1 MAAGN
6 DTVNIKVK
14 YIPDTSALKN
24 IKEIRMPEIKVG
36 GKDAGK
42 GVFDSYN
49 NAIRDLNRELSKGT
63 DASAIT
69 KAFKTV
75 GEETTKVKTQ
85 INSMKE
91 AINQSFQSPSNQ
103 SLIKDYQNLE
113 KQLKKLDTESQKR
126 RKKSAELSSF
136 KSQNNMSTPQARKE
150 ISKTEAL
157 VTAGEKL
164 TKQDQERLEIAKQ
177 IIAKEEELAKLR
189 TQEEIRN
196 AQKDI
201 KNQMSDSKYDSMIS
215 STEANRI
222 LGQYNDILSRVGI
235 NLNGVTGESKKF
247 SSSLDEQVNQ
257 VKAAKKEVV
266 KFGDIVSGTFLG
278 TSLSNLFQT
287 GLSRGIEFFKDYD
300 ETLTR
305 TMMVTGQTREEV
317 NSLTSSYNK
326 LANQLSSTTKDVA
339 AAQLVFYQQGL
350 GTSEA
355 LKMTEASIAVSK
367 TGGIGAAEAADRLTA
382 AVRGYQL
389 SANEAMDIADKMSAL
404 DAAAASSVDELTVA
418 MQKSASQA
426 RMAGLDLDYYMAYL
440 STMQE
445 VTREAPENIG
455 TAMKSITSRL
465 QEIKD
470 IGKIEEDGTTFSN
483 VAKALTS
490 IGIAATDSSGQLRTL
505 QDIMNELG
513 PMWNTL
519 DRNHKAYIA
528 TVLAGNR
535 QQSRFIALMDN
546 YDRAMELVDVS
557 QNASGESAKQLRAYN
572 QGLEASFTRLSNAW
586 QQFATNIADSSMI
599 KRIIDMFSSF
609 IELLNKIPKGI
620 TSTVV
625 PLLALTKVFTT
636 LSKAGNLFK
645 GFKTWSLEKLGLKD
659 LSSDLNGLGKSFQ
672 DVGNKANSV
681 WSHIKNSIDGLGNYT
696 KAINETSQAL
706 EDNTSASQSNELA
719 QENLT
724 RSKQSDDL
732 VEDQEIKEAGSNTGA
747 QIAMR
752 KAYEQATDA
761 VKTQLDIMSTNS
773 DGYIQEQERAIRET
787 EAQIKKNKAEEQKL
801 LEANEAERAR
811 RKSELQTLR
820 EGYERKVKNPDS
832 KKIGGEL
839 YEEATESLRRKGLLG
854 DVQQL
859 SLFGDDEVDKMIEE
873 EMERLAKEYGI
884 GYHELQEVLKD
895 ESDKIFNI
903 NNDAIEE
910 LRKSRK
916 NLTKEVSTLNKDLL
930 KYKSNLGKQKKSSIS
945 LDDPK
950 QVKKARDLSE
960 KRLDAFKNLD
970 SVSIGQ
976 VKDITTDKF
985 LTNIEKISA
994 VFSKINIGGGLVA
1007 GSLAQMGASFLGLD
1021 EDMSSALSTGIG
1033 LATTFSKFAP
1043 PWGAI
1048 IGASIGGV
1056 KLVFDKL
1063 WPSVEKTQEK
1073 LAQLQ
1078 QKQDEVGQQ
1087 MTDMRSSLDVYEKLS
1102 GKLDKTEEETQ
1113 QLKDSTE
1120 RLIELVPGAVAG
1132 YNQYGEA
1139 VLNTAKAYEELDKK
1153 QREASALSTKSLK
1166 EFDNLQKGA
1175 QKTEKTIKTIAD
1187 VVIYGASVLAAPI
1200 TSGLSLLAI
1209 PAQAVADVAWN
1220 AKISEEQIE
1229 ENKKVWDE
1237 NYSEILSNYQTKRD
1251 EFLLDVSETNKD
1263 TASKIV
1269 DSFIAS
1275 IIEAGREGRI
1285 SDASKALE
1293 STLED
1298 LGKVSWSVVEV
1309 TMERLTARNGIKEM
1323 NFGKARKFVEEELKD
1338 SLKAAGLDEV
1348 EIRGVITAVLNIEFN
1363 GAAEV
1368 EQLKKNIDTEI
1379 SNLRAS
1385 GGRQEK
1391 IDALSN
1397 FKGELD
1403 SLNQSE
1409 IELLKNAGMLDVAF
1423 AEVFENNGGVK
1434 KTLSSFKMQNGELNK
1449 QKAIISS
1456 INSMLNETSDKE
1468 KEIQDY
1474 EKKNKEE
1481 RKQFQET
1488 TREYIPK
1495 IMNFSDAENEKYVQ
1509 EKVDELEK
1517 RYKKL
1522 YDKGI
1527 TSDPL
1532 KGRPD
1537 YNANGFDLEK
1547 GYDTDGANGKF
1558 VSDYA
1563 FKKGFEAYVQYR
1575 KAQEENDKII
1585 NELTKDNTKFADSI
1599 KEMVSKIESY
1609 AVPTFDEL
1617 SSKIKEMKTSWDAFY
1632 GLADKLDSTDGILDA
1647 DGLIQL
1653 FDLLGS
1659 FEDAAFESQEQFNGW
1674 MHAIQAVNNG
1684 LSQQNGQLV
1693 INEEAMGGINDLIS
1707 YSTKLKANDMLMS
1720 IEQGR
1725 VELENQKSVLEA
1737 QKAAVDAEI
1746 IALKAMSDA
1755 EYKKAME
1762 KGEIQETLKTSY
1774 IDLLD
1779 KTNMA
1784 EIEAEDNKFSTLI
1797 TMTGNYY
1804 KQIAAMRTAY
1814 ANGEDIGDVS
1824 WIDIKGKY
1832 SKVYEKFVDESSNAM
1847 TSLISSNRQET
1858 IDSLQKYS
1866 DQLGASIS
1874 NLDQRINNEVKLKKT
1889 VAEFL
1894 ASDSA
1899 NLGKTFDDASKS
1911 ASDYNEKL
1919 ERTLTLLEKIEG
1931 LQHKI
1936 DENETFKDLY
1946 DGYSGEDYG
1955 RLLMSNLD
1963 LAQQQYEVYKDLFA
1977 MQQEM
1982 TNQAAGDLLDSPYGQ
1997 MFKIME
2003 NGDIG
2008 WADTSMYDKYK
2019 NMPADMKEDIDNLVE
2034 AFQKQRDALRDTEN
2048 DMSKYAQEVKKVREE
2063 LVQMQ
2068 IEIENELV
2076 DAIKNREKILHDA
2089 RVKALDDEIDMI
2101 EKAVEARKK
2110 AQEDDNS
2117 NKELYKAQEAL
2128 RRATLDS
2135 SGKNNAQLLQ
2145 LQQDLEDKQL
2155 EIAEK
2160 RFEDDMDDRKQWL
2173 QDTKDAETE
2182 TYDYRLEKMTWYWE
2196 QVQAIQEAGTEAMM
2210 ETLIHWNIE
2219 YAQTSEYQQ
2228 GEMER
2233 KWKETMDAMKAA
2245 TDMGA
2250 ELGKMTSDIV
2260 SVTQTVEAMDIKI
2273 QALPGSW
2280 QKATDAVNSYAA
2292 AASRVSNYKPSSSPI
2307 TIDTTDTTE
2316 TDNNNNDDT
2325 TSNDGTKMKKGDK
2338 IEFRPA
2344 SNRTAKVVVYDENGG
2359 SVGTYQNGWGDK
2371 NGKAGEIKTI
2381 RGVRMVY
2388 FSPAGGYIE
2397 TRHFQKQGTWGAS
2410 KRYYRSGGMVDYTGP
2425 AWVDGN
2431 KTHPEAFLSAYQTE
2445 QIGALAKSLDPSTVN
2460 NATTNSNVTFGSI
2473 NFNVASMSS
2482 AADGKKALDIFVQ
2495 GANDMMAKKGIGTRL
2510 NINMK

>member
-113 KQLKKLDTESQKR
+113 KQLKKLDAESQKR

-150 ISKTEAL
+150 ISKAEAL

-300 ETLTR
+300 EILTR

-389 SANEAMDIADKMSAL
+389 SANEAMGIADKMSAL

-625 PLLALTKVFTT
+625 PLLALTKVFAT

-645 GFKTWSLEKLGLKD
+645 GFKTWSIEKLGLKD
-659 LSSDLNGLGKSFQ
+659 TLKDIGALGNSFQ
-672 DVGNKANSV
+672 EVGKKANLAWSSV
-681 WSHIKNSIDGLGNYT
+681 KKFIDGFGNNKYIEETT
-696 KAINETSQAL
+696 KKTKDFTTAKEMSTAAQINSNSAQITEAGLNTDIALSAEGAANAYKTYNEELFKNATALAGNDIDQTNEIKQNLEKMTSDIAGIDKEI
-706 EDNTSASQSNELA
+706 EDVDKLMDEKVKQIDKKKRRNISEELVSASPNKRRSEAEKYL
-719 QENLT
+719 
-724 RSKQSDDL
+724 RSKSGADSTETIQDLLANNKKNTQKLTKDTQKDLLNFAIDNHDDIVKFLEEENKSAIKQMTEEFDDL
-732 VEDQEIKEAGSNTGA
+732 
-747 QIAMR
+747 
-752 KAYEQATDA
+752 
-761 VKTQLDIMSTNS
+761 S
-773 DGYIQEQERAIRET
+773 DRYG
-787 EAQIKKNKAEEQKL
+787 KL
-801 LEANEAERAR
+801 LETRQNKVSEFEQYSTSIESSPFYQKALSKYNLNQINQ
-811 RKSELQTLR
+811 KSTLSL
-820 EGYERKVKNPDS
+820 PDM
-832 KKIGGEL
+832 K
-839 YEEATESLRRKGLLG
+839 TVLG
-854 DVQQL
+854 D
-859 SLFGDDEVDKMIEE
+859 
-873 EMERLAKEYGI
+873 
-884 GYHELQEVLKD
+884 
-895 ESDKIFNI
+895 
-903 NNDAIEE
+903 
-910 LRKSRK
+910 K
-916 NLTKEVSTLNKDLL
+916 NL
-930 KYKSNLGKQKKSSIS
+930 G
-945 LDDPK
+945 
-950 QVKKARDLSE
+950 
-960 KRLDAFKNLD
+960 
-970 SVSIGQ
+970 
-976 VKDITTDKF
+976 
-985 LTNIEKISA
+985 NIEKFTA
-994 VFSKINIGGGLVA
+994 FTNKLNIGVGLVA
-1007 GSLAQMGASFLGLD
+1007 GSLTKMGASFLGLED
-1021 EDMSSALSTGIG
+1021 DMSSALSTSVG
-1033 LATTFSKFAP
+1033 LATSFAKFAP

-1048 IGASIGGV
+1048 IGASIGAV
-1056 KLVFDKL
+1056 KFVFDKL
-1063 WPSVEKTQEK
+1063 WPSVETTQKK
-1073 LAQLQ
+1073 LTELQ
-1078 QKQDEVGQQ
+1078 QEMDEFSQKKN
-1087 MTDMRSSLDVYEKLS
+1087 SIESNLAVYEELS
-1102 GKLDKTEEETQ
+1102 TKLDKTDEETQ
-1113 QLKDSTE
+1113 KLKDSTE
-1120 RLIELVPGAVAG
+1120 ELVKLVPGAVIG

-1139 VLNTAKAYEELDKK
+1139 ILNTAAAYEELDKK
-1153 QREASALSTKSLK
+1153 QREMSANADKQLDQ
-1166 EFDNLQKGA
+1166 FNNLQKGA
-1175 QKTEKTIKTIAD
+1175 QKTERTLNVIWKVIGIIATGAATIFGSPVA
-1187 VVIYGASVLAAPI
+1187 GAAVGAGFFGTSLAWD
-1200 TSGLSLLAI
+1200 S
-1209 PAQAVADVAWN
+1209 
-1220 AKISEEQIE
+1220 KISKEQIE

-1237 NYSEILSNYQTKRD
+1237 NYSEILKAYQIKRD
-1251 EFLLDVSETNKD
+1251 DFIQEIQDVNKD
-1263 TASKIV
+1263 TASQVADTMI
-1269 DSFIAS
+1269 SGLM
-1275 IIEAGREGRI
+1275 EAGRSGYV
-1285 SDASKALE
+1285 SDATKEINNLIEQFKKIDWNEIDSAKTHLE
-1293 STLED
+1293 TSLQYDEKTF
-1298 LGKVSWSVVEV
+1298 GA
-1309 TMERLTARNGIKEM
+1309 AREQIDKEI
-1323 NFGKARKFVEEELKD
+1323 RQELKD
-1338 SLKAAGLDEV
+1338 SGLEDI
-1348 EIRGVITAVLNIEFN
+1348 EIDTIITAVLNISYK
-1363 GAAEV
+1363 GAAQAESI
-1368 EQLKKNIDTEI
+1368 KK
-1379 SNLRAS
+1379 
-1385 GGRQEK
+1385 Q
-1391 IDALSN
+1391 IDAQIKDLEKDGLTDEEAVKKKQLEDMKAGIDN
-1397 FKGELD
+1397 LT
-1403 SLNQSE
+1403 QSE
-1409 IELLKNAGMLDVAF
+1409 LELLSSSGLLKTEFSSLFSSAGGIDKIL
-1423 AEVFENNGGVK
+1423 EKYKEE
-1434 KTLSSFKMQNGELNK
+1434 NGELNK
-1449 QKAIISS
+1449 NKAIVGTINDLLGEKAELLEK
-1456 INSMLNETSDKE
+1456 INSLNGKDANAQQAYNDKLR
-1468 KEIQDY
+1468 KLAKQDVNKMSFNSEDERSEY
-1474 EKKNKEE
+1474 EEE
-1481 RKQFQET
+1481 RYQYYKS
-1488 TREYIPK
+1488 
-1495 IMNFSDAENEKYVQ
+1495 MAEEDPTNLNRFNRKRNTYPLT
-1509 EKVDELEK
+1509 LE
-1517 RYKKL
+1517 
-1522 YDKGI
+1522 
-1527 TSDPL
+1527 
-1532 KGRPD
+1532 
-1537 YNANGFDLEK
+1537 EK
-1547 GYDTDGANGKF
+1547 GKIE
-1558 VSDYA
+1558 
-1563 FKKGFEAYVQYR
+1563 EAR
-1575 KAQEENDKII
+1575 KAFAEYNSTVQQN
-1585 NELTKDNTKFADSI
+1585 KD
-1599 KEMVSKIESY
+1599 
-1609 AVPTFDEL
+1609 
-1617 SSKIKEMKTSWDAFY
+1617 KIKELETETKSYSDT
-1632 GLADKLDSTDGILDA
+1632 LNKLIPLIETAKEPTFGEMSSAISEIQSTFENIVSLMDSLHDSNNLFSFGDVGDLFSILDT
-1647 DGLIQL
+1647 
-1653 FDLLGS
+1653 FEKTVDLTNSASLSAQNYYDALGKI
-1659 FEDAAFESQEQFNGW
+1659 NN
-1674 MHAIQAVNNG
+1674 AV
-1684 LSQQNGQLV
+1684 QYQNGQLV
-1693 INEEAMGGINDLIS
+1693 AQEGLEEGLYQLAIASAVAKAEEFAIQLEQTEQELEYQNVILEAEKTAINAALEELQSKKENVDVAGTLNDVELKLEKNLAEASVKTEEAKLNARLSAASQFAAQYAKIMREAENGTYEGGTSKVEVDLKNLRDQLS
-1707 YSTKLKANDMLMS
+1707 QS
-1720 IEQGR
+1720 I
-1725 VELENQKSVLEA
+1725 KDSVLSD
-1737 QKAAVDAEI
+1737 VDM
-1746 IALKAMSDA
+1746 KDVDGS
-1755 EYKKAME
+1755 
-1762 KGEIQETLKTSY
+1762 IQRLQNRLNSLDDQINKNNDRIKTT
-1774 IDLLD
+1774 IDLKKKVSDYLKD
-1779 KTNMA
+1779 PHA
-1784 EIEAEDNKFSTLI
+1784 F
-1797 TMTGNYY
+1797 GN
-1804 KQIAAMRTAY
+1804 
-1814 ANGEDIGDVS
+1814 
-1824 WIDIKGKY
+1824 
-1832 SKVYEKFVDESSNAM
+1832 NAQVEGM
-1847 TSLISSNRQET
+1847 
-1858 IDSLQKYS
+1858 
-1866 DQLGASIS
+1866 
-1874 NLDQRINNEVKLKKT
+1874 KK
-1889 VAEFL
+1889 
-1894 ASDSA
+1894 ASDSQ
-1899 NLGKTFDDASKS
+1899 K
-1911 ASDYNEKL
+1911 DYNEKL

-1946 DGYSGEDYG
+1946 KDYSGEDYG
-1955 RLLMSNLD
+1955 RLMMTNLD
-1963 LAQQQYEVYKDLFA
+1963 LAQQQYDVYKDLFK

-1997 MFKIME
+1997 MFKIQE

-2008 WADTSMYDKYK
+2008 WADLTMYDKYK
-2019 NMPADMKEDIDNLVE
+2019 SMPADMKEDIDNLVE

-2048 DMSKYAQEVKKVREE
+2048 NMSKYAQEVKKVREE

-2173 QDTKDAETE
+2173 QDTKDAESE

-2196 QVQAIQEAGTEAMM
+2196 QVQAIQEEGTQAMM
-2210 ETLIHWNIE
+2210 ETLIHWNEE
-2219 YAQTSEYQQ
+2219 YRQQ
-2228 GEMER
+2228 SALQQSEMER
-2233 KWKETMDAMKAA
+2233 EWKETMDAMKAA

-2250 ELGKMTSDIV
+2250 ELGKLTSDIV

-2280 QKATDAVNSYAA
+2280 QKATEAANSYAR
-2292 AASRVSNYKPSSSPI
+2292 AASAAWSAGNYYNNLKNTKEDPKPKYDKKDKVTKPNASKEVWGPSDVGRRYIVGDIHAKTYEEKRGQLTEFKGYTNRGSQLPKTV
-2307 TIDTTDTTE
+2307 TIKD
-2316 TDNNNNDDT
+2316 
-2325 TSNDGTKMKKGDK
+2325 KKK
-2338 IEFRPA
+2338 F
-2344 SNRTAKVVVYDENGG
+2344 
-2359 SVGTYQNGWGDK
+2359 
-2371 NGKAGEIKTI
+2371 NGKEYVK
-2381 RGVRMVY
+2381 VRNTVGKDVWMLPSNLVGCAY
-2388 FSPAGGYIE
+2388 ESGGY
-2397 TRHFQKQGTWGAS
+2397 
-2410 KRYYRSGGMVDYTGP
+2410 VDYTGP

-2482 AADGKKALDIFVQ
+2482 AADGKKALDVFVQ
-2495 GANDMMAKKGIGTRL
+2495 GANDMMAKKGIGTKL

>member
-24 IKEIRMPEIKVG
+24 IKEIRMPEIKIG

-75 GEETTKVKTQ
+75 GEETQKVRTQ

-103 SLIKDYQNLE
+103 SLIKDYQGLE
-113 KQLKKLDTESQKR
+113 KQLKKLDAESQKR

-150 ISKTEAL
+150 ISKAEAL

-164 TKQDQERLEIAKQ
+164 TKQDQERLEIARQ
-177 IIAKEEELAKLR
+177 IVAKEEELAKLR

-300 ETLTR
+300 EILTR

-389 SANEAMDIADKMSAL
+389 SANEAMGIADKMSAL

-599 KRIIDMFSSF
+599 KRIIDMFSSLV
-609 IELLNKIPKGI
+609 ELLNKIPKGI

-636 LSKAGNLFK
+636 LGKAGNLFK
-645 GFKTWSLEKLGLKD
+645 GFKTWSIEKLGLKD
-659 LSSDLNGLGKSFQ
+659 ISNDIGLLGNSFQ
-672 DVGNKANSV
+672 DVSKKANSA
-681 WSHIKNSIDGLGNYT
+681 WNSIKKFIDGFGNT
-696 KAINETSQAL
+696 KYVKDMNQAIEENSEATDANRLKRLESESSKVSEQKSSTLLSSTENALTNSYNLLTESIKRNEEAL
-706 EDNTSASQSNELA
+706 QSNDDEILLEQNDAYKVAKSNLSWATANENQIKKQINDVQENFRLNKMRKLDEEKSLATSSKHGNSLIKQYLESTGMDTKGLRVSQQMFDDNYEDAKKWLRKKTNKEISELAEQAQADAMRLVEEAEDAKKRTAEIRKELA
-719 QENLT
+719 QIRKDSGYSYNKE
-724 RSKQSDDL
+724 DL
-732 VEDQEIKEAGSNTGA
+732 PQ
-747 QIAMR
+747 
-752 KAYEQATDA
+752 
-761 VKTQLDIMSTNS
+761 
-773 DGYIQEQERAIRET
+773 
-787 EAQIKKNKAEEQKL
+787 KKNSTKFFDTFKEKETF
-801 LEANEAERAR
+801 
-811 RKSELQTLR
+811 S
-820 EGYERKVKNPDS
+820 
-832 KKIGGEL
+832 
-839 YEEATESLRRKGLLG
+839 LG
-854 DVQQL
+854 DVGK
-859 SLFGDDEVDKMIEE
+859 LFREDKN
-873 EMERLAKEYGI
+873 I
-884 GYHELQEVLKD
+884 GNFD
-895 ESDKIFNI
+895 
-903 NNDAIEE
+903 
-910 LRKSRK
+910 
-916 NLTKEVSTLNKDLL
+916 
-930 KYKSNLGKQKKSSIS
+930 
-945 LDDPK
+945 
-950 QVKKARDLSE
+950 
-960 KRLDAFKNLD
+960 
-970 SVSIGQ
+970 
-976 VKDITTDKF
+976 
-985 LTNIEKISA
+985 KISA
-994 VFSKINIGGGLVA
+994 LFNKISISSGLVA
-1007 GSLAQMGASFLGLD
+1007 GSLTQMGASFLGLD
-1021 EDMSSALSTGIG
+1021 DDMSSALSTGIG

-1048 IGASIGGV
+1048 IGASIGAV
-1056 KLVFDKL
+1056 KFVFDKL
-1063 WPSVEKTQEK
+1063 WPSVETTQKK
-1073 LAQLQ
+1073 LTELQ
-1078 QKQDEVGQQ
+1078 QKMDEFSQKKN
-1087 MTDMRSSLDVYEKLS
+1087 SIESNLAVYEELS
-1102 GKLDKTEEETQ
+1102 TKLDKTDEETQ
-1113 QLKDSTE
+1113 KLKDSTE
-1120 RLIELVPGAVAG
+1120 ELVKLVPGAIIG

-1139 VLNTAKAYEELDKK
+1139 ILNTAAAYEELDKK
-1153 QREASALSTKSLK
+1153 QREMSANADKQLDQ
-1166 EFDNLQKGA
+1166 FNNLQKGA
-1175 QKTEKTIKTIAD
+1175 QKTERTLNVIWKVIGVIATGAATIFGSPVA
-1187 VVIYGASVLAAPI
+1187 GAAVGAGFFGTSLAWD
-1200 TSGLSLLAI
+1200 S
-1209 PAQAVADVAWN
+1209 
-1220 AKISEEQIE
+1220 KISKEQIE

-1237 NYSEILSNYQTKRD
+1237 NYSEILKAYQIKRD
-1251 EFLLDVSETNKD
+1251 DFIQEIQDVNKD
-1263 TASKIV
+1263 TASQVADTMI
-1269 DSFIAS
+1269 SGLM
-1275 IIEAGREGRI
+1275 EAGRSGYV
-1285 SDASKALE
+1285 SDATKEINNLIEQFKKIDWNEIDSAKTHLE
-1293 STLED
+1293 TSLQYDEKTF
-1298 LGKVSWSVVEV
+1298 GA
-1309 TMERLTARNGIKEM
+1309 AREQIDKEI
-1323 NFGKARKFVEEELKD
+1323 RQELKD
-1338 SLKAAGLDEV
+1338 SGLEDI
-1348 EIRGVITAVLNIEFN
+1348 EIDTIITAVLNISYK
-1363 GAAEV
+1363 GAAQAESI
-1368 EQLKKNIDTEI
+1368 KK
-1379 SNLRAS
+1379 
-1385 GGRQEK
+1385 Q
-1391 IDALSN
+1391 IDAQIKDLEKDGLTDEEAVKKKQLEDMKAGIDN
-1397 FKGELD
+1397 LT
-1403 SLNQSE
+1403 QSE
-1409 IELLKNAGMLDVAF
+1409 LELLSSSGLLKTEFSSLFSSAGGIDKIL
-1423 AEVFENNGGVK
+1423 EKYKEE
-1434 KTLSSFKMQNGELNK
+1434 NGELNK
-1449 QKAIISS
+1449 NKAIVGTINDLLGEKAELLEK
-1456 INSMLNETSDKE
+1456 INSLNGKDTSAQQAYNDKLR
-1468 KEIQDY
+1468 KLAKQDVNKMSFNSEDERSEY
-1474 EKKNKEE
+1474 EEE
-1481 RKQFQET
+1481 RYQYYKS
-1488 TREYIPK
+1488 
-1495 IMNFSDAENEKYVQ
+1495 MAEEDPTNLDRFNRKRNTYPLT
-1509 EKVDELEK
+1509 LE
-1517 RYKKL
+1517 
-1522 YDKGI
+1522 
-1527 TSDPL
+1527 
-1532 KGRPD
+1532 
-1537 YNANGFDLEK
+1537 EK
-1547 GYDTDGANGKF
+1547 GKIE
-1558 VSDYA
+1558 
-1563 FKKGFEAYVQYR
+1563 EAR
-1575 KAQEENDKII
+1575 KAFAEYNSTVQQN
-1585 NELTKDNTKFADSI
+1585 KD
-1599 KEMVSKIESY
+1599 
-1609 AVPTFDEL
+1609 
-1617 SSKIKEMKTSWDAFY
+1617 KIKELETETKSYSDTLNELIPLIETAKEPTFGEMSSAISEIQSTFENIVS
-1632 GLADKLDSTDGILDA
+1632 LVDSLQDSNNLFSFGDVGDLFSILDT
-1647 DGLIQL
+1647 
-1653 FDLLGS
+1653 FEKTVDLTNSASLGAQNYY
-1659 FEDAAFESQEQFNGW
+1659 DALGKIND
-1674 MHAIQAVNNG
+1674 AV
-1684 LSQQNGQLV
+1684 QYQNGQLIAQEGLEEGLYQLAIASAVAKAEEFAIQLEQTEQELEYQNV
-1693 INEEAMGGINDLIS
+1693 ILEAEKTAINAALEELQSKKENVDVAGTLNDVELKLEKNLAEASVKTEEAKLNARLSAASQFAAQYAKIMREAENGTYEGGTSKVEVDLKNLRDQLS
-1707 YSTKLKANDMLMS
+1707 QS
-1720 IEQGR
+1720 I
-1725 VELENQKSVLEA
+1725 KDSVLSD
-1737 QKAAVDAEI
+1737 VDM
-1746 IALKAMSDA
+1746 KDVDGS
-1755 EYKKAME
+1755 
-1762 KGEIQETLKTSY
+1762 IQRLQNRLNSLDDQINKNNDRIKTT
-1774 IDLLD
+1774 IDLKKKVSDYLKD
-1779 KTNMA
+1779 PHA
-1784 EIEAEDNKFSTLI
+1784 F
-1797 TMTGNYY
+1797 GN
-1804 KQIAAMRTAY
+1804 
-1814 ANGEDIGDVS
+1814 
-1824 WIDIKGKY
+1824 
-1832 SKVYEKFVDESSNAM
+1832 NAQVEGM
-1847 TSLISSNRQET
+1847 
-1858 IDSLQKYS
+1858 
-1866 DQLGASIS
+1866 
-1874 NLDQRINNEVKLKKT
+1874 KK
-1889 VAEFL
+1889 
-1894 ASDSA
+1894 ASDSQ
-1899 NLGKTFDDASKS
+1899 K
-1911 ASDYNEKL
+1911 DYNEKL

-1946 DGYSGEDYG
+1946 KDYSGEDYG
-1955 RLLMSNLD
+1955 RLMMTNLD
-1963 LAQQQYEVYKDLFA
+1963 LAQQQYDVYKDLFK

-1997 MFKIME
+1997 MFKIQE

-2008 WADTSMYDKYK
+2008 WADLTMYDKYK
-2019 NMPADMKEDIDNLVE
+2019 SMPADMKEDIDNLVE

-2048 DMSKYAQEVKKVREE
+2048 NMSKYAQEVKKVREE

-2117 NKELYKAQEAL
+2117 SKELYKAQEAL

-2182 TYDYRLEKMTWYWE
+2182 TYEYRLEKMTWYWE

-2280 QKATDAVNSYAA
+2280 QKATEAANSYARA
-2292 AASRVSNYKPSSSPI
+2292 ANAAWSAGNYYNNLKNTKEDPKPKDDKKDKVTKPDASKEVWGPSDVGRRYIVGDIHAKTYEEKRGQLTEFKGYTNRGSQLPKTV
-2307 TIDTTDTTE
+2307 TIKD
-2316 TDNNNNDDT
+2316 
-2325 TSNDGTKMKKGDK
+2325 KKK
-2338 IEFRPA
+2338 F
-2344 SNRTAKVVVYDENGG
+2344 
-2359 SVGTYQNGWGDK
+2359 
-2371 NGKAGEIKTI
+2371 NGKEYVK
-2381 RGVRMVY
+2381 VRNTVGKDVWMLPSNLVGSAY
-2388 FSPAGGYIE
+2388 ASGGY
-2397 TRHFQKQGTWGAS
+2397 
-2410 KRYYRSGGMVDYTGP
+2410 VDYTGP

-2482 AADGKKALDIFVQ
+2482 VADGKKALDIFVQ
-2495 GANDMMAKKGIGTRL
+2495 GANDMMAKKGIGTKL

>member
-24 IKEIRMPEIKVG
+24 IKEIRVPEIKVG

-49 NAIRDLNRELSKGT
+49 NAIRNLNRELSKGT

-75 GEETTKVKTQ
+75 GEETQKVRTQ

-91 AINQSFQSPSNQ
+91 SINQSFQSPSNQ

-113 KQLKKLDTESQKR
+113 KQLRKLDTESQKR

-150 ISKTEAL
+150 ISKAEAL
-157 VTAGEKL
+157 VIAGEKL
-164 TKQDQERLEIAKQ
+164 TKQDQERLEIARQ
-177 IIAKEEELAKLR
+177 IVAKEEELAKLR

-215 STEANRI
+215 SAEANRI

-257 VKAAKKEVV
+257 VKEAKKEVV
-266 KFGDIVSGTFLG
+266 KFGDIISGTFLG

-317 NSLTSSYNK
+317 NGLTSSYNK

-367 TGGIGAAEAADRLTA
+367 TGGIDAAEAADRLTA

-470 IGKIEEDGTTFSN
+470 IGKIGEDGTTFSN

-505 QDIMNELG
+505 QDIMDELG
-513 PMWNTL
+513 PIWNTL
-519 DRNHKAYIA
+519 DRNHKAYVA

-546 YDRAMELVDVS
+546 YDRAMELVNVS

-599 KRIIDMFSSF
+599 KRIIDMFSSL

-645 GFKTWSLEKLGLKD
+645 GFKTWSIEKLGIKD
-659 LSSDLNGLGKSFQ
+659 ISNDMGSF
-672 DVGNKANSV
+672 N
-681 WSHIKNSIDGLGNYT
+681 
-696 KAINETSQAL
+696 KAINSSIGLMSKWGNSIKKALDGWGNNVYISDTTKKIEDFTTAEKAASAAQAMSDPTQQTEALLNTNIAASAESAKNAYIAYNEALTENAQAL
-706 EDNTSASQSNELA
+706 TKNDLA
-719 QENLT
+719 QTNEYVDNLQSMVDNINANIRLENK
-724 RSKQSDDL
+724 SYD
-732 VEDQEIKEAGSNTGA
+732 EITALE
-747 QIAMR
+747 
-752 KAYEQATDA
+752 
-761 VKTQLDIMSTNS
+761 
-773 DGYIQEQERAIRET
+773 
-787 EAQIKKNKAEEQKL
+787 KK
-801 LEANEAERAR
+801 
-811 RKSELQTLR
+811 
-820 EGYERKVKNPDS
+820 
-832 KKIGGEL
+832 
-839 YEEATESLRRKGLLG
+839 
-854 DVQQL
+854 
-859 SLFGDDEVDKMIEE
+859 VDK
-873 EMERLAKEYGI
+873 AKGRDFNK
-884 GYHELQEVLKD
+884 ELSSGSAGQRRTFAEQYLRSQTQDPDETMQDLLKRF
-895 ESDKIFNI
+895 STKG
-903 NNDAIEE
+903 
-910 LRKSRK
+910 KK
-916 NLTKEVSTLNKDLL
+916 LTGDTQKDLL
-930 KYKSNLGKQKKSSIS
+930 NFAIDNHGEIAKYLEEQNKATVAEMEKS
-945 LDDPK
+945 LDQLYEK
-950 QVKKARDLSE
+950 HSE
-960 KRLDAFKNLD
+960 IHSKTLQLQAEYNTYFDNIENSPEGQRAAAKVRLDKVLEKKNYSFGD
-970 SVSIGQ
+970 MKSVI
-976 VKDITTDKF
+976 TDKQ
-985 LTNIEKISA
+985 LTNIEKFTS
-994 VFSKINIGGGLVA
+994 FTSKLNIGSGLVT
-1007 GSLAQMGASFLGLD
+1007 GSLTKMGASLLRLD
-1021 EDMSSALSTGIG
+1021 DDMSSALSTSVG
-1033 LATTFSKFAP
+1033 LATIFGKFAP

-1048 IGASIGGV
+1048 IGASIGV
-1056 KLVFDKL
+1056 IKFTFDKL
-1063 WPSVEKTQEK
+1063 LPSIETTQKK
-1073 LAQLQ
+1073 LTELQ
-1078 QKQDEVGQQ
+1078 QEMDELSQKKD
-1087 MTDMRSSLDVYEKLS
+1087 TIKNSLKVYEELS
-1102 GKLDKTEEETQ
+1102 GKLNKTEEETQ
-1113 QLKDSTE
+1113 NLKDSTE
-1120 RLIELVPGAVAG
+1120 ELVKLIPGIVTG

-1139 VLNTAKAYEELDKK
+1139 VINTALAYDELDKK
-1153 QREASALSTKSLK
+1153 QKELSINADKQLT

-1175 QKTEKTIKTIAD
+1175 QKTAKTWNAINKIIGWTLTIGGTVLAPFTSGASLYGTAAGLAMVGGGAIAD
-1187 VVIYGASVLAAPI
+1187 E
-1200 TSGLSLLAI
+1200 
-1209 PAQAVADVAWN
+1209 
-1220 AKISEEQIE
+1220 KIDEKQLE
-1229 ENKKVWDE
+1229 ENRKVWDE
-1237 NYSEILSNYQTKRD
+1237 NYSEILSSYQTKRQEFIKDIAD
-1251 EFLLDVSETNKD
+1251 ENKD
-1263 TASKIV
+1263 TATKIV
-1269 DSFIAS
+1269 DSFITS
-1275 IIEAGREGRI
+1275 IMDAGRDGRI
-1285 SDASKALE
+1285 TDATDAINNL
-1293 STLED
+1293 
-1298 LGKVSWSVVEV
+1298 LGNFTNVSWSEIDNAMASLNEV
-1309 TMERLTARNGIKEM
+1309 SKYIKNMTFADAKELL
-1323 NFGKARKFVEEELKD
+1323 NKQLKQSLKD
-1338 SLKAAGLDEV
+1338 AGLTDVQIE
-1348 EIRGVITAVLNIEFN
+1348 GVITATLNVAWD

-1368 EQLKKNIDTEI
+1368 EALKKSIQTEI
-1379 SNLRAS
+1379 SNLRN
-1385 GGRQEK
+1385 GGGDQSK
-1391 IDALSN
+1391 IPYLEAFS
-1397 FKGELD
+1397 KELD
-1403 SLNQSE
+1403 DLTQE
-1409 IELLKNAGMLDVAF
+1409 ELTLLKNAGMLDTAF
-1423 AEVFENNGGVK
+1423 TDVFEKNGGVK
-1434 KTLSSFKMQNGELNK
+1434 NVISSFRNSNGELNK
-1449 QKAIISS
+1449 SRAIIST
-1456 INSMLNETSDKE
+1456 INTLLGEQEVQQKKISDYEAKNKQE
-1468 KEIQDY
+1468 KENYLKKLREVAESEAESFSFRNDD
-1474 EKKNKEE
+1474 EKNKWIED
-1481 RKQFQET
+1481 RYN
-1488 TREYIPK
+1488 RLASIDW
-1495 IMNFSDAENEKYVQ
+1495 NDEN
-1509 EKVDELEK
+1509 D
-1517 RYKKL
+1517 
-1522 YDKGI
+1522 GI
-1527 TSDPL
+1527 TYESEVSSSQQD
-1532 KGRPD
+1532 KVKKAWEQYNSAIESNNKIIKESKNNIKD
-1537 YNANGFDLEK
+1537 YN
-1547 GYDTDGANGKF
+1547 
-1558 VSDYA
+1558 
-1563 FKKGFEAYVQYR
+1563 
-1575 KAQEENDKII
+1575 
-1585 NELTKDNTKFADSI
+1585 DSI
-1599 KEMVSKIESY
+1599 TDMISKIESY
-1609 AVPTFDEL
+1609 AVPTFNEL
-1617 SSKIKEMKTSWDAFY
+1617 SEQIKEMKESWDSFL
-1632 GLADKLDSTDGILDA
+1632 GLTSHLDDTNGILDM
-1647 DGLIQL
+1647 DGITQL

-1659 FEDAAFESQEQFNGW
+1659 FEGKAFETQEEFDAW
-1674 MHAIQAVNNG
+1674 MHAIESVNDG
-1684 LSQQNGQLV
+1684 LSMENGELQL
-1693 INEEAMGGINDLIS
+1693 NAEAMDGINDLIS
-1707 YSTKLKANDMLMS
+1707 YSTRLKANDMLMT
-1720 IEQGR
+1720 IERGK
-1725 VELENQKSVLEA
+1725 VELLNQKEVLQA
-1737 QKAAVDAEI
+1737 QKDAVDAEI
-1746 IALKAMSDA
+1746 AKIEQMSDA
-1755 EYKKAME
+1755 EYQSLVDN
-1762 KGEIQETLKTSY
+1762 GELQKDFRADY
-1774 IDLLD
+1774 IELLD
-1779 KTNMA
+1779 KTNMYEIDA
-1784 EIEAEDNKFSTLI
+1784 EENKLTS
-1797 TMTGNYY
+1797 MMQMQNNYF

-1814 ANGEDIGDVS
+1814 ANGEDIGDVK
-1824 WIDIKGKY
+1824 WIDIKGEY
-1832 SKVYEKFVDESSNAM
+1832 SKVYDKFVNDSADTFSNLITRSKEKTLASLKEYSS
-1847 TSLISSNRQET
+1847 SLEQ
-1858 IDSLQKYS
+1858 Q
-1866 DQLGASIS
+1866 IS
-1874 NLDQRINNEVKLKKT
+1874 NLDQRINNEVKLKET
-1889 VAEFL
+1889 VANYL
-1894 ASDSA
+1894 KNDKT
-1899 NLGKTFDDASKS
+1899 NLGKAFENNSQKDV
-1911 ASDYNEKL
+1911 SDYNEKL

-1946 DGYSGEDYG
+1946 KDYSGEDYG
-1955 RLLMSNLD
+1955 RLMMTNLD
-1963 LAQQQYEVYKDLFA
+1963 LAQQQYDIYKDLFK

-1982 TNQAAGDLLDSPYGQ
+1982 TNQAAGDLQDSPYGQ
-1997 MFKIME
+1997 MFKIQE

-2008 WADTSMYDKYK
+2008 WADLTMYDKYK

-2034 AFQKQRDALRDTEN
+2034 AFQNQRDALRDTEK
-2048 DMSKYAQEVKKVREE
+2048 DLAKYAQEVKKVREE

-2076 DAIKNREKILHDA
+2076 DAVKNREKILHDA

-2196 QVQAIQEAGTEAMM
+2196 QVQAIQEEGTEAMM
-2210 ETLIHWNIE
+2210 ETLIHWNEE
-2219 YAQTSEYQQ
+2219 YRQQ
-2228 GEMER
+2228 SALQQSEMER
-2233 KWKETMDAMKAA
+2233 EWKETMDAMKAA

-2250 ELGKMTSDIV
+2250 ELGKLTSDIV
-2260 SVTQTVEAMDIKI
+2260 SVTQTVESMDIKI

-2280 QKATDAVNSYAA
+2280 QKATDAANAYSAA
-2292 AASRVSNYKPSSSPI
+2292 VSRASSYKPGSYSGNFGGGDSDPS
-2307 TIDTTDTTE
+2307 TLNPKKDV
-2316 TDNNNNDDT
+2316 NDKYT
-2325 TSNDGTKMKKGDK
+2325 GNMKKGDK
-2338 IEFRPA
+2338 IEFKPVGGNGTVVA
-2344 SNRTAKVVVYDENGG
+2344 TFNTSGISNG
-2359 SVGTYQNGWGDK
+2359 SISDPWGHDR
-2371 NGKAGEIKTI
+2371 NYKAGDI
-2381 RGVRMVY
+2381 RKINGEWMVDIGDGQY
-2388 FSPAGGYIE
+2388 VPVY
-2397 TRHFQKQGTWGAS
+2397 HFQKPGSWGARE
-2410 KRYYRSGGMVDYTGP
+2410 KHYYATGGMVDYTGP
-2425 AWVDGN
+2425 AWVDGT

-2495 GANDMMAKKGIGTRL
+2495 GANDMMAKKGIGTKL

>member
-14 YIPDTSALKN
+14 YIPDKSALKN
-24 IKEIRMPEIKVG
+24 IKEIRMPEIKIG

-113 KQLKKLDTESQKR
+113 KQLKKLDAESQKR

-150 ISKTEAL
+150 ISKAEAL

-164 TKQDQERLEIAKQ
+164 TKQDQERLEIARQ
-177 IIAKEEELAKLR
+177 IVAKEEELAKLR

-300 ETLTR
+300 EILTR

-317 NSLTSSYNK
+317 NNLTSSYNR

-355 LKMTEASIAVSK
+355 LKMTEASIAISK
-367 TGGIGAAEAADRLTA
+367 TGGIDAAEAADRLTA

-389 SANEAMDIADKMSAL
+389 SANEAMGIADKMSAL

-599 KRIIDMFSSF
+599 KRIIDMFSSLV
-609 IELLNKIPKGI
+609 ELLNKIPKGI

-636 LSKAGNLFK
+636 LGKAGNLFK
-645 GFKTWSLEKLGLKD
+645 GFKTWSIEKLGLKD
-659 LSSDLNGLGKSFQ
+659 ISNDIGLLGNSFQ
-672 DVGNKANSV
+672 DVSKKANSA
-681 WSHIKNSIDGLGNYT
+681 WNSIKKFIDGFGNT
-696 KAINETSQAL
+696 KYVKDMNQAIEENSEATDANRLKRLESESSKVSEQKSSTLLSSTENVLTNSYNLLTESIKRNEEALQLNDDEMLLEQNDAYKAAKSNLSWATANENQIKKQINDVQENFRLNKMRKLDEEKSLATSSKHGNSLIKQYLESTGMDTKGLRVSQQMFDDNYEDAKKWLRKKTNKEISELAEQAQADAMRL
-706 EDNTSASQSNELA
+706 VEEAEDAKKRTDEIRKELA
-719 QENLT
+719 QIRKDSGYSYNKE
-724 RSKQSDDL
+724 DL
-732 VEDQEIKEAGSNTGA
+732 PQ
-747 QIAMR
+747 
-752 KAYEQATDA
+752 
-761 VKTQLDIMSTNS
+761 
-773 DGYIQEQERAIRET
+773 
-787 EAQIKKNKAEEQKL
+787 KKNSTKFFDTFKEKETF
-801 LEANEAERAR
+801 
-811 RKSELQTLR
+811 S
-820 EGYERKVKNPDS
+820 
-832 KKIGGEL
+832 
-839 YEEATESLRRKGLLG
+839 LG
-854 DVQQL
+854 DVGK
-859 SLFGDDEVDKMIEE
+859 LFREDKN
-873 EMERLAKEYGI
+873 I
-884 GYHELQEVLKD
+884 GNFD
-895 ESDKIFNI
+895 
-903 NNDAIEE
+903 
-910 LRKSRK
+910 
-916 NLTKEVSTLNKDLL
+916 
-930 KYKSNLGKQKKSSIS
+930 
-945 LDDPK
+945 
-950 QVKKARDLSE
+950 
-960 KRLDAFKNLD
+960 
-970 SVSIGQ
+970 
-976 VKDITTDKF
+976 
-985 LTNIEKISA
+985 KISA
-994 VFSKINIGGGLVA
+994 LFNKINISSGLVA
-1007 GSLAQMGASFLGLD
+1007 GSLTQMGASFLGLD

-1043 PWGAI
+1043 PWGTI
-1048 IGASIGGV
+1048 IGASIGAV
-1056 KLVFDKL
+1056 KFVFDKL
-1063 WPSVEKTQEK
+1063 WPSVETTQKK
-1073 LAQLQ
+1073 LTELQ
-1078 QKQDEVGQQ
+1078 QKMDEFSQKKN
-1087 MTDMRSSLDVYEKLS
+1087 SIESNLAVYEELS
-1102 GKLDKTEEETQ
+1102 TKLDKTDEETQ
-1113 QLKDSTE
+1113 KLKDSTE
-1120 RLIELVPGAVAG
+1120 ELVKLVPGAIIG

-1139 VLNTAKAYEELDKK
+1139 ILNTAAAYEELDKK
-1153 QREASALSTKSLK
+1153 QREMSANADKQLDQ
-1166 EFDNLQKGA
+1166 FNNLQKGA
-1175 QKTEKTIKTIAD
+1175 QKTERTLNVIWKVIGVIATGAATIFGSPVA
-1187 VVIYGASVLAAPI
+1187 GAAVGAGFFGTSLAWD
-1200 TSGLSLLAI
+1200 S
-1209 PAQAVADVAWN
+1209 
-1220 AKISEEQIE
+1220 KISKEQIE

-1237 NYSEILSNYQTKRD
+1237 NYSEILKAYQIKRD
-1251 EFLLDVSETNKD
+1251 DFIQEIQDVNKD
-1263 TASKIV
+1263 TASQVADTMI
-1269 DSFIAS
+1269 SGLM
-1275 IIEAGREGRI
+1275 EAGRSGYV
-1285 SDASKALE
+1285 SDATKEINNLIEQFKKIDWNEIDSAKTHLE
-1293 STLED
+1293 TSLQYDEKTF
-1298 LGKVSWSVVEV
+1298 GA
-1309 TMERLTARNGIKEM
+1309 AREQIDKEI
-1323 NFGKARKFVEEELKD
+1323 RQELKD
-1338 SLKAAGLDEV
+1338 SGLEDI
-1348 EIRGVITAVLNIEFN
+1348 EIDTIITAVLNISYK
-1363 GAAEV
+1363 GAAQAESI
-1368 EQLKKNIDTEI
+1368 KK
-1379 SNLRAS
+1379 
-1385 GGRQEK
+1385 Q
-1391 IDALSN
+1391 IDAQIKDLEKDGLTDEEAVKKKQLEDMKAGIDN
-1397 FKGELD
+1397 LT
-1403 SLNQSE
+1403 QSE
-1409 IELLKNAGMLDVAF
+1409 LELLSSSGLLKTEFSSLFSSAGGIDKIL
-1423 AEVFENNGGVK
+1423 EKYKEE
-1434 KTLSSFKMQNGELNK
+1434 NGELNK
-1449 QKAIISS
+1449 NKAIVGTINDLLGEKAELLEK
-1456 INSMLNETSDKE
+1456 INSLNGKDTNAQQAYNDKLR
-1468 KEIQDY
+1468 KLAKQDVNKMSFNSEDERSEY
-1474 EKKNKEE
+1474 EEE
-1481 RKQFQET
+1481 RYQYYKS
-1488 TREYIPK
+1488 
-1495 IMNFSDAENEKYVQ
+1495 MAEEDPTNLNRFNRKRNTYPLT
-1509 EKVDELEK
+1509 LE
-1517 RYKKL
+1517 
-1522 YDKGI
+1522 
-1527 TSDPL
+1527 
-1532 KGRPD
+1532 
-1537 YNANGFDLEK
+1537 EK
-1547 GYDTDGANGKF
+1547 GKIE
-1558 VSDYA
+1558 
-1563 FKKGFEAYVQYR
+1563 EAR
-1575 KAQEENDKII
+1575 KAFAEYNSTVQQN
-1585 NELTKDNTKFADSI
+1585 KD
-1599 KEMVSKIESY
+1599 
-1609 AVPTFDEL
+1609 
-1617 SSKIKEMKTSWDAFY
+1617 KIKELETETKSYSDT
-1632 GLADKLDSTDGILDA
+1632 LNKLIPLIETAKEPTFGEMSSAISEIQSTFENIVSLMDSLHDSNNLFSFGDVGDLFSILDT
-1647 DGLIQL
+1647 
-1653 FDLLGS
+1653 FEKTVDLTNSASLSAQNYYDALGKI
-1659 FEDAAFESQEQFNGW
+1659 NN
-1674 MHAIQAVNNG
+1674 AV
-1684 LSQQNGQLV
+1684 QYQNGQLV
-1693 INEEAMGGINDLIS
+1693 AQEGLEEGLYQLAIASAVAKAEEFAIQLEQTEQELEYQNVILEAEKTAINAALEELQSKKENVDVAGTLNDVELKLEKNLAEASVKTEEAKLNARLSAASQFAAQYAKIMREAENGTYEGGTSKVEVDLKNLRDQLS
-1707 YSTKLKANDMLMS
+1707 QS
-1720 IEQGR
+1720 I
-1725 VELENQKSVLEA
+1725 KDSVLSD
-1737 QKAAVDAEI
+1737 VDM
-1746 IALKAMSDA
+1746 KDVDGS
-1755 EYKKAME
+1755 
-1762 KGEIQETLKTSY
+1762 IQRLQNRLNSLDDQINKNNDRIKTT
-1774 IDLLD
+1774 IDLKKKVSDYLKD
-1779 KTNMA
+1779 PHA
-1784 EIEAEDNKFSTLI
+1784 F
-1797 TMTGNYY
+1797 GN
-1804 KQIAAMRTAY
+1804 
-1814 ANGEDIGDVS
+1814 
-1824 WIDIKGKY
+1824 
-1832 SKVYEKFVDESSNAM
+1832 NAQVEGM
-1847 TSLISSNRQET
+1847 
-1858 IDSLQKYS
+1858 
-1866 DQLGASIS
+1866 
-1874 NLDQRINNEVKLKKT
+1874 KK
-1889 VAEFL
+1889 
-1894 ASDSA
+1894 ASDSQ
-1899 NLGKTFDDASKS
+1899 K
-1911 ASDYNEKL
+1911 DYNEKL

-1946 DGYSGEDYG
+1946 KDYSGEDYG
-1955 RLLMSNLD
+1955 RLMMTNLD
-1963 LAQQQYEVYKDLFA
+1963 LAQQQYDVYKDLFK

-1997 MFKIME
+1997 MFKIQE

-2008 WADTSMYDKYK
+2008 WADLTMYDKYK
-2019 NMPADMKEDIDNLVE
+2019 SMPADMKEDIDNLVE

-2182 TYDYRLEKMTWYWE
+2182 TYEYRLEKMTWYWE

-2250 ELGKMTSDIV
+2250 ELGKLTSDIV

-2280 QKATDAVNSYAA
+2280 QKATDAANAYSAA
-2292 AASRVSNYKPSSSPI
+2292 ARQASSYSPGTSNFVSDNKETEQIQNGNGGKKADTSYQKWVGKEVEIKGSGTYTGYDKDEQKTTYKKSHGTNENVIIQKIKKFEDGKYYAYGKPESGKNKEYHWIPV
-2307 TIDTTDTTE
+2307 DDLQTTDFF
-2316 TDNNNNDDT
+2316 
-2325 TSNDGTKMKKGDK
+2325 GKKLTKNAKG
-2338 IEFRPA
+2338 
-2344 SNRTAKVVVYDENGG
+2344 GL
-2359 SVGTYQNGWGDK
+2359 
-2371 NGKAGEIKTI
+2371 
-2381 RGVRMVY
+2381 
-2388 FSPAGGYIE
+2388 
-2397 TRHFQKQGTWGAS
+2397 
-2410 KRYYRSGGMVDYTGP
+2410 VDYTGP
-2425 AWVDGN
+2425 TWVDG
-2431 KTHPEAFLSAYQTE
+2431 TFAHPEAFLSAYQTE
-2445 QIGALAKSLDPSTVN
+2445 QIGALAQALDPSTVN

-2482 AADGKKALDIFVQ
+2482 AADGKKALDVFVQ
-2495 GANDMMAKKGIGTRL
+2495 GANDMMAKKGIGTKL

>member
-24 IKEIRMPEIKVG
+24 IKEIRVPEIKIG

-49 NAIRDLNRELSKGT
+49 NAIRNLNRELSKGT

-75 GEETTKVKTQ
+75 GEETQKVRTQ

-113 KQLKKLDTESQKR
+113 KQLRKLDTESQKR

-150 ISKTEAL
+150 ISKAEAL

-164 TKQDQERLEIAKQ
+164 TKQDQERLEIARQ
-177 IIAKEEELAKLR
+177 IVAKEEELAKLR

-215 STEANRI
+215 SAEANRI

-266 KFGDIVSGTFLG
+266 KFGDIISGTFLG

-317 NSLTSSYNK
+317 NGLTSSYNK

-367 TGGIGAAEAADRLTA
+367 TGGIDAAEAADRLTA

-483 VAKALTS
+483 VAKALNS

-513 PMWNTL
+513 PIWNTL
-519 DRNHKAYIA
+519 DRNHKAYVA

-546 YDRAMELVDVS
+546 YDRAMELVNVS

-599 KRIIDMFSSF
+599 KRIIDMFSSL

-645 GFKTWSLEKLGLKD
+645 GFKTWSIEKLGIKDISNDMGSFNKTINSSIGLMSKWGNSIKKALDGWGNNVYISDTTKKIEDFTTAEKAASTAQAMSDPTQQTEALLNTNIATSAESAKNAYIAYNEALTENAQALTKNDLAQTNEYVDNLESMVDNINASIRLENKSSDEIAALEKKLDKAKARDFNKELSSGSAGQRRTFAEQYLRSQTQDPDETMQDLLKRFGTKSKKLTGDTQKD
-659 LSSDLNGLGKSFQ
+659 LLNFALDNHSEIAKYLEEQNKATIAEMEKSLDQLYEKHNEIHSKTLKLQAEHNTYFDNIENSPEGQRAAAKLRLDKVLEKKNYSFQ
-672 DVGNKANSV
+672 DMK
-681 WSHIKNSIDGLGNYT
+681 SI
-696 KAINETSQAL
+696 
-706 EDNTSASQSNELA
+706 
-719 QENLT
+719 
-724 RSKQSDDL
+724 
-732 VEDQEIKEAGSNTGA
+732 V
-747 QIAMR
+747 
-752 KAYEQATDA
+752 
-761 VKTQLDIMSTNS
+761 
-773 DGYIQEQERAIRET
+773 
-787 EAQIKKNKAEEQKL
+787 
-801 LEANEAERAR
+801 
-811 RKSELQTLR
+811 
-820 EGYERKVKNPDS
+820 
-832 KKIGGEL
+832 
-839 YEEATESLRRKGLLG
+839 
-854 DVQQL
+854 
-859 SLFGDDEVDKMIEE
+859 
-873 EMERLAKEYGI
+873 
-884 GYHELQEVLKD
+884 
-895 ESDKIFNI
+895 
-903 NNDAIEE
+903 
-910 LRKSRK
+910 
-916 NLTKEVSTLNKDLL
+916 
-930 KYKSNLGKQKKSSIS
+930 
-945 LDDPK
+945 
-950 QVKKARDLSE
+950 
-960 KRLDAFKNLD
+960 
-970 SVSIGQ
+970 
-976 VKDITTDKF
+976 TDKQ
-985 LTNIEKISA
+985 LTNIEKFTS
-994 VFSKINIGGGLVA
+994 FTSKLNIGSGLVI
-1007 GSLAQMGASFLGLD
+1007 GSLTQMGASFLGLD
-1021 EDMSSALSTGIG
+1021 DDMSSVLSTSVS
-1033 LATTFSKFAP
+1033 LATTFGKFAP

-1048 IGASIGGV
+1048 IGASIGV
-1056 KLVFDKL
+1056 IKFTFDKL
-1063 WPSVEKTQEK
+1063 LPSVETTQKK
-1073 LAQLQ
+1073 LTELQ
-1078 QKQDEVGQQ
+1078 QEMDELSQKKD
-1087 MTDMRSSLDVYEKLS
+1087 TIKNSLKVYEELS
-1102 GKLDKTEEETQ
+1102 GKLNKTEEETQ
-1113 QLKDSTE
+1113 NLKDSTE
-1120 RLIELVPGAVAG
+1120 ELVKLIPGIVTG

-1139 VLNTAKAYEELDKK
+1139 VINTALAYDELDKK
-1153 QREASALSTKSLK
+1153 QKELSINADKQLT

-1175 QKTEKTIKTIAD
+1175 QKTAKTWNAINKIIGWTLTIGGTVLAPFTGGASLYGTAAGLTMVGGGAIAD
-1187 VVIYGASVLAAPI
+1187 E
-1200 TSGLSLLAI
+1200 
-1209 PAQAVADVAWN
+1209 
-1220 AKISEEQIE
+1220 KIDEKQLE
-1229 ENKKVWDE
+1229 ENRKVWDE
-1237 NYSEILSNYQTKRD
+1237 NYSEILSSYQTKRQEFIKDIAD
-1251 EFLLDVSETNKD
+1251 ENKD
-1263 TASKIV
+1263 TATKIV
-1269 DSFIAS
+1269 DSFITS
-1275 IIEAGREGRI
+1275 IMDAGRDGRI
-1285 SDASKALE
+1285 TDATDAINNL
-1293 STLED
+1293 
-1298 LGKVSWSVVEV
+1298 LGNFTNVSWSEIDNAMASLNEV
-1309 TMERLTARNGIKEM
+1309 SKYIKNMTFADAKELL
-1323 NFGKARKFVEEELKD
+1323 NKQLKQSLKD
-1338 SLKAAGLDEV
+1338 AGLTDVQIE
-1348 EIRGVITAVLNIEFN
+1348 GVITATLNVAWD

-1368 EQLKKNIDTEI
+1368 EALKKSIQTEI
-1379 SNLRAS
+1379 SNLRN
-1385 GGRQEK
+1385 GGGDQSRIPYLEAFSK
-1391 IDALSN
+1391 
-1397 FKGELD
+1397 ELD
-1403 SLNQSE
+1403 DLTQE
-1409 IELLKNAGMLDVAF
+1409 ELTLLKNAGMLDTAF
-1423 AEVFENNGGVK
+1423 TDVFEKNGGVK
-1434 KTLSSFKMQNGELNK
+1434 HVISSFRNSNGELNK
-1449 QKAIISS
+1449 SRAIIST
-1456 INSMLNETSDKE
+1456 INTLLGEQEVQQKKISDYEAKNKQE
-1468 KEIQDY
+1468 KENYLKKLREVAESEAESFSFRNDD
-1474 EKKNKEE
+1474 EKNKWIED
-1481 RKQFQET
+1481 RYN
-1488 TREYIPK
+1488 RLASIDW
-1495 IMNFSDAENEKYVQ
+1495 NDEN
-1509 EKVDELEK
+1509 D
-1517 RYKKL
+1517 
-1522 YDKGI
+1522 GI
-1527 TSDPL
+1527 TYESEISSFQQD
-1532 KGRPD
+1532 KVKKAWEQYNSAIESNNKIIKESKNNIKD
-1537 YNANGFDLEK
+1537 YN
-1547 GYDTDGANGKF
+1547 
-1558 VSDYA
+1558 
-1563 FKKGFEAYVQYR
+1563 
-1575 KAQEENDKII
+1575 
-1585 NELTKDNTKFADSI
+1585 DSI
-1599 KEMVSKIESY
+1599 TDMISKIESY
-1609 AVPTFDEL
+1609 AVPTFNEL
-1617 SSKIKEMKTSWDAFY
+1617 SEQIKEMKESWDSFL
-1632 GLADKLDSTDGILDA
+1632 GLTSHLDDTNGILDM
-1647 DGLIQL
+1647 DGITQL

-1659 FEDAAFESQEQFNGW
+1659 FEGKAFETQEEFDAW
-1674 MHAIQAVNNG
+1674 MHAIESVNDG
-1684 LSQQNGQLV
+1684 LSMENGELQL
-1693 INEEAMGGINDLIS
+1693 NAEAMDGINDLIS
-1707 YSTKLKANDMLMS
+1707 YSTRLKANDMLMT
-1720 IEQGR
+1720 IERGK
-1725 VELENQKSVLEA
+1725 VELLNQKEVLQA
-1737 QKAAVDAEI
+1737 QKDAIDAEI
-1746 IALKAMSDA
+1746 AKIEQMSDA
-1755 EYKKAME
+1755 EYQSLVDN
-1762 KGEIQETLKTSY
+1762 GELQKDFRADY
-1774 IDLLD
+1774 IELLD
-1779 KTNMA
+1779 KTNMHEIDA
-1784 EIEAEDNKFSTLI
+1784 EENKLTS
-1797 TMTGNYY
+1797 MMQMQNNYF

-1814 ANGEDIGDVS
+1814 ANGEDIGDVK
-1824 WIDIKGKY
+1824 WIDIKGEY
-1832 SKVYEKFVDESSNAM
+1832 SKVYDKFVNDSADTFSNLITRSKEKTLASLKEYSSN
-1847 TSLISSNRQET
+1847 LEQ
-1858 IDSLQKYS
+1858 Q
-1866 DQLGASIS
+1866 IS
-1874 NLDQRINNEVKLKKT
+1874 NLDQRINNEVKLKET
-1889 VAEFL
+1889 VANYL
-1894 ASDSA
+1894 KNDKT
-1899 NLGKTFDDASKS
+1899 NLGKAFGDNSQKDV
-1911 ASDYNEKL
+1911 SDYNEKL

-1946 DGYSGEDYG
+1946 KDYSGEDYG
-1955 RLLMSNLD
+1955 RLMMTNLD
-1963 LAQQQYEVYKDLFA
+1963 LAQQQYDVYKDLFK

-1982 TNQAAGDLLDSPYGQ
+1982 TNQAAGDLQDSPYGQ
-1997 MFKIME
+1997 MFKIQE

-2008 WADTSMYDKYK
+2008 WADLTMYDKYK

-2034 AFQKQRDALRDTEN
+2034 AFQNQRDALRDTEK
-2048 DMSKYAQEVKKVREE
+2048 DLAKYAQEVKKVREE

-2076 DAIKNREKILHDA
+2076 DAVKNREKILHDA

-2196 QVQAIQEAGTEAMM
+2196 QVQAIQEEGTEAMM
-2210 ETLIHWNIE
+2210 ETLIHWNEE
-2219 YAQTSEYQQ
+2219 YRQQ
-2228 GEMER
+2228 SALQQSEMER
-2233 KWKETMDAMKAA
+2233 EWKETMDAMKAA

-2250 ELGKMTSDIV
+2250 ELGKLTSDIV
-2260 SVTQTVEAMDIKI
+2260 SVTQTVESMDIKI

-2280 QKATDAVNSYAA
+2280 QKATDAANAYSAA
-2292 AASRVSNYKPSSSPI
+2292 VSRASSYKPGSYSGNFGGGDSDPS
-2307 TIDTTDTTE
+2307 TLNPKKDV
-2316 TDNNNNDDT
+2316 NDKYT
-2325 TSNDGTKMKKGDK
+2325 GNMKKGDK
-2338 IEFRPA
+2338 IEFKPVGGNGTVVA
-2344 SNRTAKVVVYDENGG
+2344 TFNTSGISNG
-2359 SVGTYQNGWGDK
+2359 SISDPWGHDR
-2371 NGKAGEIKTI
+2371 NYKAGDI
-2381 RGVRMVY
+2381 RKINGEWMVDIGDGQY
-2388 FSPAGGYIE
+2388 VPVY
-2397 TRHFQKQGTWGAS
+2397 HFQKPGSWGARE
-2410 KRYYRSGGMVDYTGP
+2410 KHYYATGGMVDYTGP
-2425 AWVDGN
+2425 AWVDGT

-2495 GANDMMAKKGIGTRL
+2495 GANDMMAKKGIGTKL

>member
-113 KQLKKLDTESQKR
+113 KQLKKLDAESQKR

-150 ISKTEAL
+150 ISKAEAL

-222 LGQYNDILSRVGI
+222 LGQYNDILSRVGV
-235 NLNGVTGESKKF
+235 NLNSVTGESKRF

-636 LSKAGNLFK
+636 LSKTGNLFK
-645 GFKTWSLEKLGLKD
+645 GFKTWSIEKLGLKD
-659 LSSDLNGLGKSFQ
+659 TLKDIGALGNSFQ
-672 DVGNKANSV
+672 EVGKKANLAWSSV
-681 WSHIKNSIDGLGNYT
+681 KKFIDGFGNNKYIEETT
-696 KAINETSQAL
+696 KKTKDFTTAKEMSTAAQINSNSAQITEAGLNTNIALSAEGAANAYKIYNEELFKNATALAGNDIDQTNEIKQNLEKMTSDIAGIDKEI
-706 EDNTSASQSNELA
+706 EDVDKLMDEKVKQIDKKKRRNISEELVSASPNKRRSEAEKYL
-719 QENLT
+719 
-724 RSKQSDDL
+724 RSKSSADSTETIQDLLANNKKNTQKLTKDTQKDLLNFAIDNHDDIVKFLEEENKSAIKQMKEEFDDL
-732 VEDQEIKEAGSNTGA
+732 
-747 QIAMR
+747 
-752 KAYEQATDA
+752 
-761 VKTQLDIMSTNS
+761 S
-773 DGYIQEQERAIRET
+773 DRYG
-787 EAQIKKNKAEEQKL
+787 KL
-801 LEANEAERAR
+801 LETRQNKVSEFEQYSTSIESSPFYQKALSKYNLNQINQ
-811 RKSELQTLR
+811 KSTLSL
-820 EGYERKVKNPDS
+820 PDM
-832 KKIGGEL
+832 K
-839 YEEATESLRRKGLLG
+839 TVLG
-854 DVQQL
+854 D
-859 SLFGDDEVDKMIEE
+859 
-873 EMERLAKEYGI
+873 
-884 GYHELQEVLKD
+884 
-895 ESDKIFNI
+895 
-903 NNDAIEE
+903 
-910 LRKSRK
+910 K
-916 NLTKEVSTLNKDLL
+916 NL
-930 KYKSNLGKQKKSSIS
+930 G
-945 LDDPK
+945 
-950 QVKKARDLSE
+950 
-960 KRLDAFKNLD
+960 
-970 SVSIGQ
+970 
-976 VKDITTDKF
+976 
-985 LTNIEKISA
+985 NIEKFTA
-994 VFSKINIGGGLVA
+994 FTNKLNIGVGLVA
-1007 GSLAQMGASFLGLD
+1007 GSLTKMGASFLGLED
-1021 EDMSSALSTGIG
+1021 DMSSALSTSVG
-1033 LATTFSKFAP
+1033 LATSFAKFAP

-1120 RLIELVPGAVAG
+1120 RLIELVPGAVVG

-1434 KTLSSFKMQNGELNK
+1434 KTLSGFKMQNGELNK

-1468 KEIQDY
+1468 KEIQGY

-1495 IMNFSDAENEKYVQ
+1495 IINFSDAENEKYVQ

-1585 NELTKDNTKFADSI
+1585 NELTKDNAKFADSI

-1617 SSKIKEMKTSWDAFY
+1617 SSKIEEMKTSWDAFY
-1632 GLADKLDSTDGILDA
+1632 GLADKLDSTDGVLDA

-1693 INEEAMGGINDLIS
+1693 MNEEAMGGINDLIS

-1784 EIEAEDNKFSTLI
+1784 EIEAEDNKFSTLV

-1832 SKVYEKFVDESSNAM
+1832 SKVYKKFVEESSNAM

-2034 AFQKQRDALRDTEN
+2034 AFQKQRDALRDTEK

-2196 QVQAIQEAGTEAMM
+2196 QVQAIQEEGTEAMM
-2210 ETLIHWNIE
+2210 ETLIHWNEE
-2219 YAQTSEYQQ
+2219 YRQQ
-2228 GEMER
+2228 SALQQSEMER
-2233 KWKETMDAMKAA
+2233 EWKETMDAMKAA

-2250 ELGKMTSDIV
+2250 ELGKLTSDIV

-2292 AASRVSNYKPSSSPI
+2292 AASRVSSYKPSSNPI
-2307 TIDTTDTTE
+2307 TTDTTDTTE

-2344 SNRTAKVVVYDENGG
+2344 SNRKAKVVVYDENGG

-2397 TRHFQKQGTWGAS
+2397 TRHFQKQGKWGAS
-2410 KRYYRSGGMVDYTGP
+2410 ERYYRSGGMVDYTGP

-2445 QIGALAKSLDPSTVN
+2445 QIGALAKSLDPSTIN

-2495 GANDMMAKKGIGTRL
+2495 GANDMMAKKGIGTKL

>member
-1 MAAGN
+1 M
-6 DTVNIKVK
+6 
-14 YIPDTSALKN
+14 
-24 IKEIRMPEIKVG
+24 
-36 GKDAGK
+36 
-42 GVFDSYN
+42 
-49 NAIRDLNRELSKGT
+49 
-63 DASAIT
+63 
-69 KAFKTV
+69 
-75 GEETTKVKTQ
+75 
-85 INSMKE
+85 
-91 AINQSFQSPSNQ
+91 
-103 SLIKDYQNLE
+103 
-113 KQLKKLDTESQKR
+113 
-126 RKKSAELSSF
+126 
-136 KSQNNMSTPQARKE
+136 
-150 ISKTEAL
+150 
-157 VTAGEKL
+157 
-164 TKQDQERLEIAKQ
+164 
-177 IIAKEEELAKLR
+177 
-189 TQEEIRN
+189 
-196 AQKDI
+196 
-201 KNQMSDSKYDSMIS
+201 
-215 STEANRI
+215 
-222 LGQYNDILSRVGI
+222 
-235 NLNGVTGESKKF
+235 
-247 SSSLDEQVNQ
+247 
-257 VKAAKKEVV
+257 
-266 KFGDIVSGTFLG
+266 G

-367 TGGIGAAEAADRLTA
+367 TGGIDAAEAADRLTA

-519 DRNHKAYIA
+519 DRNHRAYIA

-645 GFKTWSLEKLGLKD
+645 GFKTWSIEKLGLKD
-659 LSSDLNGLGKSFQ
+659 TLKDIGALGNSFQ
-672 DVGNKANSV
+672 EVGKKANLAWSSV
-681 WSHIKNSIDGLGNYT
+681 KKFIDGFGNNKYIEETT
-696 KAINETSQAL
+696 KKTKDFTTAKEMSTAAQINSNSAQITEAGLNTNIALSAEGAANAYKIYNEELFENATALAGNDIDQTNEIKQNLEKMTSDIAGIDKEI
-706 EDNTSASQSNELA
+706 EDVDKLMDEKVKQIDKKKRRNISEELVSASPNKRRSEAEKYL
-719 QENLT
+719 
-724 RSKQSDDL
+724 RSKSSADSTETIQDLLANNKKNTQKLTKDTQKDLLNFAIDNHDNIVKFLEEENKSAIKQMTEEFDDL
-732 VEDQEIKEAGSNTGA
+732 
-747 QIAMR
+747 
-752 KAYEQATDA
+752 
-761 VKTQLDIMSTNS
+761 S
-773 DGYIQEQERAIRET
+773 DRYG
-787 EAQIKKNKAEEQKL
+787 KL
-801 LEANEAERAR
+801 LETRQN
-811 RKSELQTLR
+811 KVSEFEQYSTSIESSPFYQKALSKYNLNQINQKNTLSL
-820 EGYERKVKNPDS
+820 PDM
-832 KKIGGEL
+832 K
-839 YEEATESLRRKGLLG
+839 TVLG
-854 DVQQL
+854 D
-859 SLFGDDEVDKMIEE
+859 
-873 EMERLAKEYGI
+873 
-884 GYHELQEVLKD
+884 
-895 ESDKIFNI
+895 
-903 NNDAIEE
+903 
-910 LRKSRK
+910 K
-916 NLTKEVSTLNKDLL
+916 NL
-930 KYKSNLGKQKKSSIS
+930 G
-945 LDDPK
+945 
-950 QVKKARDLSE
+950 
-960 KRLDAFKNLD
+960 
-970 SVSIGQ
+970 
-976 VKDITTDKF
+976 
-985 LTNIEKISA
+985 NIEKFTA
-994 VFSKINIGGGLVA
+994 FTNKLNIGAGLVV
-1007 GSLAQMGASFLGLD
+1007 GSLTKMGASFLGLED
-1021 EDMSSALSTGIG
+1021 DMSSALSTSVG
-1033 LATTFSKFAP
+1033 LATSFAKFAP

-1073 LAQLQ
+1073 LKQLQ
-1078 QKQDEVGQQ
+1078 QKQDEVSQQ

-1120 RLIELVPGAVAG
+1120 RLIELVPGAVVG

-1434 KTLSSFKMQNGELNK
+1434 KTLSGFKMQNGELNK

-1468 KEIQDY
+1468 KEIQGY

-1585 NELTKDNTKFADSI
+1585 NELTKDNAKFADSI

-1617 SSKIKEMKTSWDAFY
+1617 SSKIEEMKTSWDAFY
-1632 GLADKLDSTDGILDA
+1632 GLADKLDSTDGVLDA

-1693 INEEAMGGINDLIS
+1693 MNEEAMGGINDLIS

-1784 EIEAEDNKFSTLI
+1784 EIEAEDNKFSTLV

-1832 SKVYEKFVDESSNAM
+1832 SKVYKKFVEESSNAM

-2034 AFQKQRDALRDTEN
+2034 AFQKQRDALRDTEK

-2292 AASRVSNYKPSSSPI
+2292 AASRVSSYKPSSNPI
-2307 TIDTTDTTE
+2307 TTDTTDTTE

-2344 SNRTAKVVVYDENGG
+2344 SNRKAKVVVYDENGG

-2397 TRHFQKQGTWGAS
+2397 TRHFQKQGKWGAS
-2410 KRYYRSGGMVDYTGP
+2410 ERYYRSGGMVDYTGP

-2495 GANDMMAKKGIGTRL
+2495 GANDMMAKKGIGTKL

>member
-24 IKEIRMPEIKVG
+24 IKEIRMPEIKIG

-75 GEETTKVKTQ
+75 GEETQKVRTQ

-103 SLIKDYQNLE
+103 SLIKDYQGLE
-113 KQLKKLDTESQKR
+113 KQLRKLDTESQKR

-150 ISKTEAL
+150 ISKAEAL

-164 TKQDQERLEIAKQ
+164 TKQDQERLEIARQ
-177 IIAKEEELAKLR
+177 IVAKEEELAKLR

-257 VKAAKKEVV
+257 VKEAKKEVV
-266 KFGDIVSGTFLG
+266 KFGDIISGTFLG

-300 ETLTR
+300 EILTR

-317 NSLTSSYNK
+317 NNLTSSYNR

-355 LKMTEASIAVSK
+355 LKMTEASIAISK
-367 TGGIGAAEAADRLTA
+367 TGGIESAEAANRLTA

-404 DAAAASSVDELTVA
+404 DASAASSVDELTIA

-483 VAKALTS
+483 VAKALNS

-505 QDIMNELG
+505 QDIMDDLG

-546 YDRAMELVDVS
+546 YDRAMELVNVS
-557 QNASGESAKQLRAYN
+557 QNANGNTAKQLRAYN
-572 QGLEASFTRLSNAW
+572 QGLEVSFIRLNNAW

-599 KRIIDMFSSF
+599 KRIIDMFSSL

-620 TSTVV
+620 TSTVI

-645 GFKTWSLEKLGLKD
+645 GFKTWSIEKLGIKGMSND
-659 LSSDLNGLGKSFQ
+659 IGLLGNSFQ
-672 DVGNKANSV
+672 EVGKKANSA
-681 WSHIKNSIDGLGNYT
+681 WSLVKKFIDGLGNT
-696 KAINETSQAL
+696 KYVKDMNQAIEENSEATDANRLKRLESESSKVSEQKSSTLLSSTENALTNSYNLLTESIKRNEEAL
-706 EDNTSASQSNELA
+706 QSNDDEMLLEQNDAYKAAKSNLSWATANENQIKKQINDVQENFRLNKMRKLDEEKSLATSSKHGNSLIKQYLESTGMDTKGLRVSQQMFDDNYEDAKKWLRKKTNKEISELAEQAQADAMRLVEEAEDAKKRTAEIRKELA
-719 QENLT
+719 QIRKDSGYSYNKE
-724 RSKQSDDL
+724 DL
-732 VEDQEIKEAGSNTGA
+732 PQ
-747 QIAMR
+747 
-752 KAYEQATDA
+752 
-761 VKTQLDIMSTNS
+761 
-773 DGYIQEQERAIRET
+773 
-787 EAQIKKNKAEEQKL
+787 KKNSTKFFDTFKEKETF
-801 LEANEAERAR
+801 
-811 RKSELQTLR
+811 S
-820 EGYERKVKNPDS
+820 
-832 KKIGGEL
+832 
-839 YEEATESLRRKGLLG
+839 LG
-854 DVQQL
+854 DVGK
-859 SLFGDDEVDKMIEE
+859 LFREDKN
-873 EMERLAKEYGI
+873 I
-884 GYHELQEVLKD
+884 GNFD
-895 ESDKIFNI
+895 
-903 NNDAIEE
+903 
-910 LRKSRK
+910 
-916 NLTKEVSTLNKDLL
+916 
-930 KYKSNLGKQKKSSIS
+930 
-945 LDDPK
+945 
-950 QVKKARDLSE
+950 
-960 KRLDAFKNLD
+960 
-970 SVSIGQ
+970 
-976 VKDITTDKF
+976 
-985 LTNIEKISA
+985 KISA
-994 VFSKINIGGGLVA
+994 LFNKISISSGLVA
-1007 GSLAQMGASFLGLD
+1007 GSLTQMGASFLGLD
-1021 EDMSSALSTGIG
+1021 DDMSSALSTGIG

-1048 IGASIGGV
+1048 IGASIGAV
-1056 KLVFDKL
+1056 KFVFDKL
-1063 WPSVEKTQEK
+1063 WPSVETTQKK
-1073 LAQLQ
+1073 LTELQ
-1078 QKQDEVGQQ
+1078 QEMDEFSQKKN
-1087 MTDMRSSLDVYEKLS
+1087 SIESNLAVYEELS
-1102 GKLDKTEEETQ
+1102 TKLDKTDEETQ
-1113 QLKDSTE
+1113 KLKDSTE
-1120 RLIELVPGAVAG
+1120 ELVKLVPGAVIG

-1139 VLNTAKAYEELDKK
+1139 VLNTAAAYEELDKK
-1153 QREASALSTKSLK
+1153 QREMSANADKQLDQ
-1166 EFDNLQKGA
+1166 FNNLQKGA
-1175 QKTEKTIKTIAD
+1175 QKGERIFKTIVD
-1187 VVIYGASVLAAPI
+1187 VIGWTVAAVTAIPTYGASVAAMI
-1200 TSGLSLLAI
+1200 GT
-1209 PAQAVADVAWN
+1209 DVLWSK
-1220 AKISEEQIE
+1220 KISKEQIE

-1237 NYSEILSNYQTKRD
+1237 NYSEILKAYQIKRD
-1251 EFLLDVSETNKD
+1251 DFIQEVQDVNKD
-1263 TASKIV
+1263 TASQVADTMI
-1269 DSFIAS
+1269 SGLM
-1275 IIEAGREGRI
+1275 EAGRSGYV
-1285 SDASKALE
+1285 SDATKEINNLIEQFKKIDWNEIDSAKTHLE
-1293 STLED
+1293 TSLQYDEKTF
-1298 LGKVSWSVVEV
+1298 GA
-1309 TMERLTARNGIKEM
+1309 AREQIDKEI
-1323 NFGKARKFVEEELKD
+1323 RQELKD
-1338 SLKAAGLDEV
+1338 SGLEDI
-1348 EIRGVITAVLNIEFN
+1348 EIDTIITAVLNISYK
-1363 GAAEV
+1363 GAAQAESI
-1368 EQLKKNIDTEI
+1368 KK
-1379 SNLRAS
+1379 
-1385 GGRQEK
+1385 Q
-1391 IDALSN
+1391 IDAQITDLEKDGLTDEEAVKKKQLEDMKAGIDN
-1397 FKGELD
+1397 LT
-1403 SLNQSE
+1403 QSE
-1409 IELLKNAGMLDVAF
+1409 LELLSSSGLLKTEFSSLFSSAGGIDKIL
-1423 AEVFENNGGVK
+1423 EKYKEE
-1434 KTLSSFKMQNGELNK
+1434 NGELNK
-1449 QKAIISS
+1449 NKAIVGTINDLLGKKAELLEK
-1456 INSMLNETSDKE
+1456 INSLNGKDTNAQQAYNNKLRELAGQDANMISFNNEEE
-1468 KEIQDY
+1468 KSKY
-1474 EKKNKEE
+1474 EEE
-1481 RKQFQET
+1481 RYQYYKSKAEEDPTSLNRFSGKQDDQFLTFDQ
-1488 TREYIPK
+1488 REK
-1495 IMNFSDAENEKYVQ
+1495 IE
-1509 EKVDELEK
+1509 
-1517 RYKKL
+1517 
-1522 YDKGI
+1522 
-1527 TSDPL
+1527 
-1532 KGRPD
+1532 
-1537 YNANGFDLEK
+1537 
-1547 GYDTDGANGKF
+1547 
-1558 VSDYA
+1558 
-1563 FKKGFEAYVQYR
+1563 EAR
-1575 KAQEENDKII
+1575 KAFAEYNNTVQQN
-1585 NELTKDNTKFADSI
+1585 KD
-1599 KEMVSKIESY
+1599 
-1609 AVPTFDEL
+1609 
-1617 SSKIKEMKTSWDAFY
+1617 KIKELETETKSYSNTLNELIPLIETAKEPTFGEMSSAISEIQSTFENIVS
-1632 GLADKLDSTDGILDA
+1632 LMDSLHDSNNLFSFGDVGDLFSILDT
-1647 DGLIQL
+1647 
-1653 FDLLGS
+1653 FEKTVDLTNSASLSAQNYYDALGKI
-1659 FEDAAFESQEQFNGW
+1659 NN
-1674 MHAIQAVNNG
+1674 AV
-1684 LSQQNGQLV
+1684 QYQNGQLV
-1693 INEEAMGGINDLIS
+1693 AQEGLEEGLYQLAIASAVAKAEEFAIQLEQTEQELEYQNVILEAEKTAINAALEELQSKKENVDVAGTLNDVELKLEKNLAEASVKTEEAKLNARLSAASQFAAQYAKIMREAENGTYEGGTSKVEVDLKNLRDQLS
-1707 YSTKLKANDMLMS
+1707 QS
-1720 IEQGR
+1720 I
-1725 VELENQKSVLEA
+1725 KDSVLSD
-1737 QKAAVDAEI
+1737 VDM
-1746 IALKAMSDA
+1746 KDVDGS
-1755 EYKKAME
+1755 
-1762 KGEIQETLKTSY
+1762 IQRLQNRLNSLDDQINKNNNRIKTT
-1774 IDLLD
+1774 IDLKKKISDYLKD
-1779 KTNMA
+1779 PHA
-1784 EIEAEDNKFSTLI
+1784 F
-1797 TMTGNYY
+1797 GN
-1804 KQIAAMRTAY
+1804 
-1814 ANGEDIGDVS
+1814 
-1824 WIDIKGKY
+1824 
-1832 SKVYEKFVDESSNAM
+1832 NAQVEGM
-1847 TSLISSNRQET
+1847 
-1858 IDSLQKYS
+1858 
-1866 DQLGASIS
+1866 
-1874 NLDQRINNEVKLKKT
+1874 KK
-1889 VAEFL
+1889 
-1894 ASDSA
+1894 ASDSQ
-1899 NLGKTFDDASKS
+1899 K
-1911 ASDYNEKL
+1911 DYNEKL

-1946 DGYSGEDYG
+1946 KDYSGEDYG
-1955 RLLMSNLD
+1955 RLMMTNLD
-1963 LAQQQYEVYKDLFA
+1963 LAQQQYDVYKDLFK

-1997 MFKIME
+1997 MFKIQE

-2008 WADTSMYDKYK
+2008 WSDLTMYDKYK
-2019 NMPADMKEDIDNLVE
+2019 SMPADMKEDIDNLVE

-2173 QDTKDAETE
+2173 QDTKDAESE

-2196 QVQAIQEAGTEAMM
+2196 QVQAIQEEGTEAMM
-2210 ETLIHWNIE
+2210 ETLIHWNKE

-2228 GEMER
+2228 SEMER

-2250 ELGKMTSDIV
+2250 ELGKLTSDIV

-2280 QKATDAVNSYAA
+2280 QKATEAANSYAR
-2292 AASRVSNYKPSSSPI
+2292 AASAAWSAGNYYNNLKNTKEDPKPK
-2307 TIDTTDTTE
+2307 
-2316 TDNNNNDDT
+2316 DD
-2325 TSNDGTKMKKGDK
+2325 KKDK
-2338 IEFRPA
+2338 ITKPNASKEVWGLSDIGRRYIVGDIHAKTYEEKRGQLTEFKGYT
-2344 SNRTAKVVVYDENGG
+2344 NRG
-2359 SVGTYQNGWGDK
+2359 SQLPKTVTIKDK
-2371 NGKAGEIKTI
+2371 KKFNGKEYVK
-2381 RGVRMVY
+2381 VRNTVGKDVWMLPSNLVGCAY
-2388 FSPAGGYIE
+2388 ASGGY
-2397 TRHFQKQGTWGAS
+2397 
-2410 KRYYRSGGMVDYTGP
+2410 VDYTGP

-2460 NATTNSNVTFGSI
+2460 NATTNSNITFGSI

-2495 GANDMMAKKGIGTRL
+2495 GANDMMAKKGIGTKL

>member
-24 IKEIRMPEIKVG
+24 IKEIRMPEIKIG

-113 KQLKKLDTESQKR
+113 KQLKKLDAESQKR

-157 VTAGEKL
+157 ITAGEKL

-247 SSSLDEQVNQ
+247 SLSLDEQVNQ

-645 GFKTWSLEKLGLKD
+645 GFKTWSIEKLGLKD
-659 LSSDLNGLGKSFQ
+659 TLKDIGALGNSFQ
-672 DVGNKANSV
+672 EVGKKANLAWSSV
-681 WSHIKNSIDGLGNYT
+681 KKFIDGFGNNKYIEETT
-696 KAINETSQAL
+696 KKTKDFATAKEMSTAAQINSNSAQITEAGLNTDIALSAEGAANAYKIYNEELFKNATALAGNDIDQTNEIKQNLEKMTSDIAGIDKEI
-706 EDNTSASQSNELA
+706 EDVDKLMDEKVKQIDKKKRRNISEELVSASPNKRRSEAEKYL
-719 QENLT
+719 
-724 RSKQSDDL
+724 RSKSSADSTETIQDLLANNKKNTQKLTKDTQKDLLNFAIDNHDDIVKFLEEENKSAIKQMMEEFDDL
-732 VEDQEIKEAGSNTGA
+732 
-747 QIAMR
+747 
-752 KAYEQATDA
+752 
-761 VKTQLDIMSTNS
+761 S
-773 DGYIQEQERAIRET
+773 DRYG
-787 EAQIKKNKAEEQKL
+787 KL
-801 LEANEAERAR
+801 LETRQN
-811 RKSELQTLR
+811 KVSEFEQYSTSIESSPFYQKALSKYNLNQINQKNTLSL
-820 EGYERKVKNPDS
+820 PDM
-832 KKIGGEL
+832 K
-839 YEEATESLRRKGLLG
+839 TVLG
-854 DVQQL
+854 D
-859 SLFGDDEVDKMIEE
+859 
-873 EMERLAKEYGI
+873 
-884 GYHELQEVLKD
+884 
-895 ESDKIFNI
+895 
-903 NNDAIEE
+903 
-910 LRKSRK
+910 K
-916 NLTKEVSTLNKDLL
+916 NL
-930 KYKSNLGKQKKSSIS
+930 G
-945 LDDPK
+945 
-950 QVKKARDLSE
+950 
-960 KRLDAFKNLD
+960 
-970 SVSIGQ
+970 
-976 VKDITTDKF
+976 
-985 LTNIEKISA
+985 NIEKFTA
-994 VFSKINIGGGLVA
+994 FTNKLNIGVGLVA
-1007 GSLAQMGASFLGLD
+1007 GSLTKMGASFLGLD
-1021 EDMSSALSTGIG
+1021 DDMSSALSTSVG
-1033 LATTFSKFAP
+1033 LATSFAKFAP

-1434 KTLSSFKMQNGELNK
+1434 KTLSGFKMQNGELNK

-1468 KEIQDY
+1468 KEIQGY

-1558 VSDYA
+1558 VNDYA

-1585 NELTKDNTKFADSI
+1585 NELTKDNAKFADSI

-1617 SSKIKEMKTSWDAFY
+1617 SSKIEEMKTSWDAFY
-1632 GLADKLDSTDGILDA
+1632 GLADKLDSTDGVLDA

-1693 INEEAMGGINDLIS
+1693 MNEEAMGGINDLIS

-1784 EIEAEDNKFSTLI
+1784 EIEAEDNKFSTLV

-1832 SKVYEKFVDESSNAM
+1832 SKVYEKFVEESSNAM

-2034 AFQKQRDALRDTEN
+2034 AFQKQRDALRDTEK

-2196 QVQAIQEAGTEAMM
+2196 QVQVIQEEGTESMM
-2210 ETLIHWNIE
+2210 ETLIHWNEE
-2219 YAQTSEYQQ
+2219 YRQQ
-2228 GEMER
+2228 SALQQSEMER
-2233 KWKETMDAMKAA
+2233 EWKETMDAMKAA

-2250 ELGKMTSDIV
+2250 ELEKLTSDIV

-2292 AASRVSNYKPSSSPI
+2292 AASRVSSYKPSSSPI
-2307 TIDTTDTTE
+2307 TTDTTDTTE

-2410 KRYYRSGGMVDYTGP
+2410 ERYYRSGGMVDYTGP

-2495 GANDMMAKKGIGTRL
+2495 GANDMMAKKGIGTKL

>member
-75 GEETTKVKTQ
+75 GEETQKVRTQ

-113 KQLKKLDTESQKR
+113 KQLKKLDAESQKR

-150 ISKTEAL
+150 ISKAEAL

-164 TKQDQERLEIAKQ
+164 TKQDQERLEIARQ
-177 IIAKEEELAKLR
+177 IVAKEEELAKLR

-266 KFGDIVSGTFLG
+266 KFGDIISGTFLG

-636 LSKAGNLFK
+636 LSKTGNLFK
-645 GFKTWSLEKLGLKD
+645 GFKTWSIEKLGLKD
-659 LSSDLNGLGKSFQ
+659 TLKDIGALGNSFQ
-672 DVGNKANSV
+672 EVGKKANLAWSSV
-681 WSHIKNSIDGLGNYT
+681 KKFIDGFGNNKYIEETT
-696 KAINETSQAL
+696 KKTKDFTTAKEMSTAAQINSNSAQITEAGLNTDIALSAEGAANAYKIYNEELFKNATALAGNDIDQTNEIKQNLEKMTSDIAGIDKEI
-706 EDNTSASQSNELA
+706 EDVDKLMDEKVKQIDKKKRRNISEELVSASPNKRRSEAEKYL
-719 QENLT
+719 
-724 RSKQSDDL
+724 RSKSSADSTETIQDLLANNKKNTQKLTKDTQKDLLNFAIDNHDDIVKFLEEENKSAIKQMTEEFDDL
-732 VEDQEIKEAGSNTGA
+732 
-747 QIAMR
+747 
-752 KAYEQATDA
+752 
-761 VKTQLDIMSTNS
+761 S
-773 DGYIQEQERAIRET
+773 DRYG
-787 EAQIKKNKAEEQKL
+787 KL
-801 LEANEAERAR
+801 LETRQN
-811 RKSELQTLR
+811 KVSEFEQYSTSIESSPFYQKALSKYNLNQINQKNTLSL
-820 EGYERKVKNPDS
+820 PDM
-832 KKIGGEL
+832 K
-839 YEEATESLRRKGLLG
+839 TVLG
-854 DVQQL
+854 D
-859 SLFGDDEVDKMIEE
+859 
-873 EMERLAKEYGI
+873 
-884 GYHELQEVLKD
+884 
-895 ESDKIFNI
+895 
-903 NNDAIEE
+903 
-910 LRKSRK
+910 K
-916 NLTKEVSTLNKDLL
+916 NL
-930 KYKSNLGKQKKSSIS
+930 G
-945 LDDPK
+945 
-950 QVKKARDLSE
+950 
-960 KRLDAFKNLD
+960 
-970 SVSIGQ
+970 
-976 VKDITTDKF
+976 
-985 LTNIEKISA
+985 NIEKFTA
-994 VFSKINIGGGLVA
+994 FTNKLNIGVGLVA
-1007 GSLAQMGASFLGLD
+1007 GSLTKMGASFLGLD
-1021 EDMSSALSTGIG
+1021 DDMSSALSTSVG
-1033 LATTFSKFAP
+1033 LATSFAKFAP

-1078 QKQDEVGQQ
+1078 QKQDEVSQQ

-1120 RLIELVPGAVAG
+1120 RLIELVPGAVTG

-1187 VVIYGASVLAAPI
+1187 VIIYSASVLAAPV
-1200 TSGLSLLAI
+1200 TGGLSLLAI
-1209 PAQAVADVAWN
+1209 PAQVVADVAWN

-1275 IIEAGREGRI
+1275 IIEAGREGRV

-1309 TMERLTARNGIKEM
+1309 AMERLTARNGIKEM

-1434 KTLSSFKMQNGELNK
+1434 KTLSGFKMQNGELNK

-1468 KEIQDY
+1468 KEIQGY

-1509 EKVDELEK
+1509 EKIDELEK

-1527 TSDPL
+1527 ISDPL

-1558 VSDYA
+1558 VDDYA

-1585 NELTKDNTKFADSI
+1585 NELTKDNAKFADSI

-1617 SSKIKEMKTSWDAFY
+1617 SSKIEEMKTSWDAFY

-1659 FEDAAFESQEQFNGW
+1659 FEDAAFENQEQFDGW

-1693 INEEAMGGINDLIS
+1693 MNEEAMGGINDLIS

-1784 EIEAEDNKFSTLI
+1784 EIEAEDNKFSTLV

-1832 SKVYEKFVDESSNAM
+1832 SKVYEKFVEESSNAM

-2034 AFQKQRDALRDTEN
+2034 AFQKQRDALRNTEK

-2196 QVQAIQEAGTEAMM
+2196 QVQVIQEEGTESMM
-2210 ETLIHWNIE
+2210 ETLIHWNEE
-2219 YAQTSEYQQ
+2219 YRQQ
-2228 GEMER
+2228 SALQQSEMER
-2233 KWKETMDAMKAA
+2233 EWKETMDAMKAA

-2250 ELGKMTSDIV
+2250 ELEKLTSDIV

-2292 AASRVSNYKPSSSPI
+2292 AASRISSYKPSSSLI
-2307 TIDTTDTTE
+2307 TTDTTDTTE

-2410 KRYYRSGGMVDYTGP
+2410 ERYYRSGGIVDYTGP
-2425 AWVDGN
+2425 AWVDGS
-2431 KTHPEAFLSAYQTE
+2431 KSRPEAFLSAYQTE
-2445 QIGALAKSLDPSTVN
+2445 QIGALAKSLDPSTIN
-2460 NATTNSNVTFGSI
+2460 NATTNSNITFGSI

-2495 GANDMMAKKGIGTRL
+2495 GANDMMAKKGIGTKL

>member
-75 GEETTKVKTQ
+75 GEETTKVKSQ

-113 KQLKKLDTESQKR
+113 KQLKKLDIESQKR

-150 ISKTEAL
+150 MSKADAL
-157 VTAGEKL
+157 VAAGEKL
-164 TKQDQERLEIAKQ
+164 NKQDQERLEIAKQ

-300 ETLTR
+300 EILTR

-317 NSLTSSYNK
+317 NNLTSSYNR

-355 LKMTEASIAVSK
+355 LKMTEASIAISK
-367 TGGIGAAEAADRLTA
+367 TGGIESAEAANRLTA

-404 DAAAASSVDELTVA
+404 DAAAASSVDELTIA

-483 VAKALTS
+483 VAKALNS

-505 QDIMNELG
+505 QDIMDDLG
-513 PMWNTL
+513 PMWKTL

-546 YDRAMELVDVS
+546 YDRAMELVNVS
-557 QNASGESAKQLRAYN
+557 QNANGNTAKQLRAYN
-572 QGLEASFTRLSNAW
+572 QGLEASFIRLNNAW

-599 KRIIDMFSSF
+599 KRIIDMFSSL

-645 GFKTWSLEKLGLKD
+645 GFKTWSIEKLGLKD
-659 LSSDLNGLGKSFQ
+659 VSKDIGSLGNSFQ
-672 DVGNKANSV
+672 EVSKTANLAWNSV
-681 WSHIKNSIDGLGNYT
+681 KKFIDGLGNT
-696 KAINETSQAL
+696 KYVKDMNQAIEENSEATDANRLKRLESESSKISEQKSSTLLSSTENALTNSYNLLTESIKRNEEAL
-706 EDNTSASQSNELA
+706 QSNDDEMLMEQNDAYKVAKGNLAWATANENQLKKQIDDVAENFRLNKMRKLDEEKSLATSSKHGNSLIKQYLESTGMDTKGLRISQQMFDDNYEDAKKWLKKKTNKEISELSEQAQADAMRLTEEAEEARKRTEEIRKELA
-719 QENLT
+719 QIRKDSGYSYNKE
-724 RSKQSDDL
+724 DL
-732 VEDQEIKEAGSNTGA
+732 PQ
-747 QIAMR
+747 
-752 KAYEQATDA
+752 
-761 VKTQLDIMSTNS
+761 
-773 DGYIQEQERAIRET
+773 
-787 EAQIKKNKAEEQKL
+787 KKNPTKFFDTFQKK
-801 LEANEAERAR
+801 ETV
-811 RKSELQTLR
+811 S
-820 EGYERKVKNPDS
+820 
-832 KKIGGEL
+832 
-839 YEEATESLRRKGLLG
+839 LG
-854 DVQQL
+854 DIKT
-859 SLFGDDEVDKMIEE
+859 LFTEDKN
-873 EMERLAKEYGI
+873 I
-884 GYHELQEVLKD
+884 GNFD
-895 ESDKIFNI
+895 
-903 NNDAIEE
+903 
-910 LRKSRK
+910 
-916 NLTKEVSTLNKDLL
+916 
-930 KYKSNLGKQKKSSIS
+930 
-945 LDDPK
+945 
-950 QVKKARDLSE
+950 
-960 KRLDAFKNLD
+960 
-970 SVSIGQ
+970 
-976 VKDITTDKF
+976 
-985 LTNIEKISA
+985 KISA
-994 VFSKINIGGGLVA
+994 LFNKINISSGLVA
-1007 GSLAQMGASFLGLD
+1007 GSLTQMGASFLGLD
-1021 EDMSSALSTGIG
+1021 DDMSSALSTSVG
-1033 LATTFSKFAP
+1033 LATTFGKFAP

-1048 IGASIGGV
+1048 IGASIGV
-1056 KLVFDKL
+1056 IKFTFDKL
-1063 WPSVEKTQEK
+1063 WPSVETTQKK
-1073 LAQLQ
+1073 LTELQ
-1078 QKQDEVGQQ
+1078 QKMDEFSQKKN
-1087 MTDMRSSLDVYEKLS
+1087 SIESNLAVYEELS
-1102 GKLDKTEEETQ
+1102 TKLDKTDEETQ
-1113 QLKDSTE
+1113 KLKDSTE
-1120 RLIELVPGAVAG
+1120 ELVKLVPGAIIG

-1139 VLNTAKAYEELDKK
+1139 ILNTAAAYEELDKK
-1153 QREASALSTKSLK
+1153 QREMSANADKQLDQ
-1166 EFDNLQKGA
+1166 FNNLQKGA
-1175 QKTEKTIKTIAD
+1175 QKTAKTWNTINKIIGWTLTIGGTALAPFTGGASLYGTAAGLSMVGGGAIAD
-1187 VVIYGASVLAAPI
+1187 E
-1200 TSGLSLLAI
+1200 
-1209 PAQAVADVAWN
+1209 
-1220 AKISEEQIE
+1220 KIDKKQLE
-1229 ENKKVWDE
+1229 ENRKVWDE
-1237 NYSEILSNYQTKRD
+1237 NYSEILKAYQIKRD
-1251 EFLLDVSETNKD
+1251 DFIQEVQDVNKD
-1263 TASKIV
+1263 TASQVADTMI
-1269 DSFIAS
+1269 SGLM
-1275 IIEAGREGRI
+1275 EAGRSGYI
-1285 SDASKALE
+1285 SDATKKINSLIEQFQKIDWSEIDDAKAHLE
-1293 STLED
+1293 TSLQYDEKTF
-1298 LGKVSWSVVEV
+1298 GA
-1309 TMERLTARNGIKEM
+1309 AREQIDKEIRQ
-1323 NFGKARKFVEEELKD
+1323 KLKD
-1338 SLKAAGLDEV
+1338 SGLKDI
-1348 EIRGVITAVLNIEFN
+1348 EIDTIITAVLNISYK
-1363 GAAEV
+1363 GAAQAESI
-1368 EQLKKNIDTEI
+1368 KK
-1379 SNLRAS
+1379 
-1385 GGRQEK
+1385 Q
-1391 IDALSN
+1391 IDAQIEDLEKDGLTDEEAVKKKQLEDMKAGIDN
-1397 FKGELD
+1397 LT
-1403 SLNQSE
+1403 QSE
-1409 IELLKNAGMLDVAF
+1409 LELLSSSGLLKTEFSSLFSSAGGIDKIL
-1423 AEVFENNGGVK
+1423 EKYKEE
-1434 KTLSSFKMQNGELNK
+1434 NGELNK
-1449 QKAIISS
+1449 NKAIVGTINDLLGEKAELLEK
-1456 INSMLNETSDKE
+1456 INSLNGKDTNAQQAYNDKLR
-1468 KEIQDY
+1468 KLAKQDVNKMSFNSEDERSKY
-1474 EKKNKEE
+1474 EEE
-1481 RKQFQET
+1481 RYQYYKSMAEEDPTKLNRFNRKQNT
-1488 TREYIPK
+1488 YPLT
-1495 IMNFSDAENEKYVQ
+1495 
-1509 EKVDELEK
+1509 LE
-1517 RYKKL
+1517 
-1522 YDKGI
+1522 
-1527 TSDPL
+1527 
-1532 KGRPD
+1532 
-1537 YNANGFDLEK
+1537 EK
-1547 GYDTDGANGKF
+1547 GKIE
-1558 VSDYA
+1558 
-1563 FKKGFEAYVQYR
+1563 EAR
-1575 KAQEENDKII
+1575 KAFAEYNSTVQQN
-1585 NELTKDNTKFADSI
+1585 KD
-1599 KEMVSKIESY
+1599 
-1609 AVPTFDEL
+1609 
-1617 SSKIKEMKTSWDAFY
+1617 KIKELETETKSYSNTLNELIPLIETAKEPTFGEMSSAISEIQSTFENIVS
-1632 GLADKLDSTDGILDA
+1632 LVDSLQDSNNLFSFGDVGDLFSILDT
-1647 DGLIQL
+1647 
-1653 FDLLGS
+1653 FEKTVDLTNSASLGAQNYY
-1659 FEDAAFESQEQFNGW
+1659 DALGKINN
-1674 MHAIQAVNNG
+1674 AV
-1684 LSQQNGQLV
+1684 QYQNGQLV
-1693 INEEAMGGINDLIS
+1693 AQEGLEEGLYQLAIASAVAKAEEFAIQLEQTEQELKYQNVILEAEKTAIDAAIKELQNKKEGAEVKKTLNDTELKLENNLAEASVKTEEAKLNERLNAASQFAAQYAKIMREAESGTYEGGTSKVKVDL
-1707 YSTKLKANDMLMS
+1707 KNLR
-1720 IEQGR
+1720 EQ
-1725 VELENQKSVLEA
+1725 LSQNIKDSVLSD
-1737 QKAAVDAEI
+1737 VDM
-1746 IALKAMSDA
+1746 KDVDGS
-1755 EYKKAME
+1755 
-1762 KGEIQETLKTSY
+1762 IQRLQNRLNSLDDQINKNNNRIKITL
-1774 IDLLD
+1774 D
-1779 KTNMA
+1779 
-1784 EIEAEDNKFSTLI
+1784 
-1797 TMTGNYY
+1797 
-1804 KQIAAMRTAY
+1804 
-1814 ANGEDIGDVS
+1814 
-1824 WIDIKGKY
+1824 
-1832 SKVYEKFVDESSNAM
+1832 
-1847 TSLISSNRQET
+1847 
-1858 IDSLQKYS
+1858 
-1866 DQLGASIS
+1866 
-1874 NLDQRINNEVKLKKT
+1874 LKKK
-1889 VAEFL
+1889 VSDYLKDPHAFGNNAQVEGMKK
-1894 ASDSA
+1894 ASDSQ
-1899 NLGKTFDDASKS
+1899 K
-1911 ASDYNEKL
+1911 DYNEKL

-1946 DGYSGEDYG
+1946 KDYSGEDYG
-1955 RLLMSNLD
+1955 RLMMTNLD
-1963 LAQQQYEVYKDLFA
+1963 LAQQQYDVYKDLFK

-1997 MFKIME
+1997 MFKIQE

-2008 WADTSMYDKYK
+2008 WADLTMYDKYK

-2034 AFQKQRDALRDTEN
+2034 AFQKQRDALRDTEK

-2076 DAIKNREKILHDA
+2076 EAIKNREKILHDA

-2110 AQEDDNS
+2110 AQENDNS

-2228 GEMER
+2228 SEMER

-2260 SVTQTVEAMDIKI
+2260 SVTQTVEAMNVKI
-2273 QALPGSW
+2273 QALSGSW
-2280 QKATDAVNSYAA
+2280 QKATEDANSYTRAA
-2292 AASRVSNYKPSSSPI
+2292 NAAWSAGNYYNNLKNTKEDPKPKDDKKDKVTKPDASKEVWGPSDVGRRYIVGDIHAKTYEEKRGQLTEFKGYTNRGSQLPKTV
-2307 TIDTTDTTE
+2307 TIKD
-2316 TDNNNNDDT
+2316 
-2325 TSNDGTKMKKGDK
+2325 KKK
-2338 IEFRPA
+2338 F
-2344 SNRTAKVVVYDENGG
+2344 
-2359 SVGTYQNGWGDK
+2359 
-2371 NGKAGEIKTI
+2371 NGKEYVK
-2381 RGVRMVY
+2381 VRNTVGKDVWMLPSNLVGCAY
-2388 FSPAGGYIE
+2388 ASGGY
-2397 TRHFQKQGTWGAS
+2397 
-2410 KRYYRSGGMVDYTGP
+2410 VDYTGP

-2482 AADGKKALDIFVQ
+2482 TADGKKALDVFVQ
-2495 GANDMMAKKGIGTRL
+2495 GANDMMAKKGIGTKL

>member
-113 KQLKKLDTESQKR
+113 KQLKKLDAESQKR

-150 ISKTEAL
+150 ISKAEAL

-235 NLNGVTGESKKF
+235 NLNSVTGESKKF

-389 SANEAMDIADKMSAL
+389 SANEAMGIADKMSAL

-645 GFKTWSLEKLGLKD
+645 GFKTWSIEKLGLKD
-659 LSSDLNGLGKSFQ
+659 TLKDIGALGNSFQ
-672 DVGNKANSV
+672 EVGKKANLAWSSV
-681 WSHIKNSIDGLGNYT
+681 KKFIDGFGNNKYIEETT
-696 KAINETSQAL
+696 KKTKDFTTAKEMSTAAQINSNSAQITEAGLNTNIALSAEGAANAYKIYNEELFKNATALAGNDIDQTNEIKQNLEKMTSDIAGIDKEI
-706 EDNTSASQSNELA
+706 EDVDKLMDEKVKQIDKKKRRNISEELVSASPNKRRSEAEKYL
-719 QENLT
+719 
-724 RSKQSDDL
+724 RSKSSADSTETIQDLLANNKKNTQKLTKDTQKDLLNFAIDNHDDIVKFLEEENKSAIKQMMEEFDDL
-732 VEDQEIKEAGSNTGA
+732 
-747 QIAMR
+747 
-752 KAYEQATDA
+752 
-761 VKTQLDIMSTNS
+761 S
-773 DGYIQEQERAIRET
+773 DRYG
-787 EAQIKKNKAEEQKL
+787 KL
-801 LEANEAERAR
+801 LETRQNKVSEFEQYSTSIESSPFYQKALSKYNLNQINQ
-811 RKSELQTLR
+811 KSTLSL
-820 EGYERKVKNPDS
+820 PDM
-832 KKIGGEL
+832 K
-839 YEEATESLRRKGLLG
+839 TVLG
-854 DVQQL
+854 D
-859 SLFGDDEVDKMIEE
+859 
-873 EMERLAKEYGI
+873 
-884 GYHELQEVLKD
+884 
-895 ESDKIFNI
+895 
-903 NNDAIEE
+903 
-910 LRKSRK
+910 K
-916 NLTKEVSTLNKDLL
+916 NL
-930 KYKSNLGKQKKSSIS
+930 G
-945 LDDPK
+945 
-950 QVKKARDLSE
+950 
-960 KRLDAFKNLD
+960 
-970 SVSIGQ
+970 
-976 VKDITTDKF
+976 
-985 LTNIEKISA
+985 NIEKFTA
-994 VFSKINIGGGLVA
+994 FTNKLNIGVGLVA
-1007 GSLAQMGASFLGLD
+1007 GSLTKMGASFLGLED
-1021 EDMSSALSTGIG
+1021 DMSSALSTSVG
-1033 LATTFSKFAP
+1033 LATSFAKFAP

-1120 RLIELVPGAVAG
+1120 RLIELVPGAVVG

-1187 VVIYGASVLAAPI
+1187 VVIYSASVLAAPI

-1391 IDALSN
+1391 IDALGN

-1558 VSDYA
+1558 VNDYA

-1585 NELTKDNTKFADSI
+1585 NELTKDNAKFADSI

-1617 SSKIKEMKTSWDAFY
+1617 SSKIEEMKTSWDAFY
-1632 GLADKLDSTDGILDA
+1632 GLADKLDSTDGVLDA

-1693 INEEAMGGINDLIS
+1693 MNEEAMGGINDLIS

-1784 EIEAEDNKFSTLI
+1784 EIEAEDNKFSTLV

-1832 SKVYEKFVDESSNAM
+1832 SKVYKKFVEESSNAM

-2034 AFQKQRDALRDTEN
+2034 AFQKQRDALRDTEK

-2292 AASRVSNYKPSSSPI
+2292 AASRVSSYKPSSNPI
-2307 TIDTTDTTE
+2307 TTDTTDTTE

-2344 SNRTAKVVVYDENGG
+2344 SNRKAKVVVYDENGG

-2397 TRHFQKQGTWGAS
+2397 TRHFQKQGKWGAS
-2410 KRYYRSGGMVDYTGP
+2410 ERYYRSGGMVDYTGP

-2495 GANDMMAKKGIGTRL
+2495 GANDMMAKKGIGTKL

>member
-113 KQLKKLDTESQKR
+113 KQLKKLDAESQKR

-150 ISKTEAL
+150 ISKAEAL

-235 NLNGVTGESKKF
+235 NLNSVTGESKKF

-636 LSKAGNLFK
+636 LSKTGNLFK
-645 GFKTWSLEKLGLKD
+645 GFKTWSIEKLGLKD
-659 LSSDLNGLGKSFQ
+659 TLKDIGALGNSFQ
-672 DVGNKANSV
+672 EVGKKANLAWSSV
-681 WSHIKNSIDGLGNYT
+681 KKFIDGFGNNKYIEETT
-696 KAINETSQAL
+696 KKTKDFTTAKEMSTAAQINSNSAQITEAGLNTNIALSAEGAANAYKIYNEELFKNATALAGNDIDQTNEIKQNLEKMTSDIAGIDKEI
-706 EDNTSASQSNELA
+706 EDVDKLMDEKVKQIDKKKRRNISEELVSASPNKRRSEAEKYL
-719 QENLT
+719 
-724 RSKQSDDL
+724 RSKSSADSTETIQDLLANNKKNTQKLTKDTQKDLLNFAIDNHDDIVKFLEEENKSAIKQMMGEFDDL
-732 VEDQEIKEAGSNTGA
+732 
-747 QIAMR
+747 
-752 KAYEQATDA
+752 
-761 VKTQLDIMSTNS
+761 S
-773 DGYIQEQERAIRET
+773 DRYG
-787 EAQIKKNKAEEQKL
+787 KL
-801 LEANEAERAR
+801 LETRQNKVSEFEQYSTSIESSPFYQKALSKYNLNQINQ
-811 RKSELQTLR
+811 KSTLSL
-820 EGYERKVKNPDS
+820 PDM
-832 KKIGGEL
+832 K
-839 YEEATESLRRKGLLG
+839 TVLG
-854 DVQQL
+854 D
-859 SLFGDDEVDKMIEE
+859 
-873 EMERLAKEYGI
+873 
-884 GYHELQEVLKD
+884 
-895 ESDKIFNI
+895 
-903 NNDAIEE
+903 
-910 LRKSRK
+910 K
-916 NLTKEVSTLNKDLL
+916 NL
-930 KYKSNLGKQKKSSIS
+930 G
-945 LDDPK
+945 
-950 QVKKARDLSE
+950 
-960 KRLDAFKNLD
+960 
-970 SVSIGQ
+970 
-976 VKDITTDKF
+976 
-985 LTNIEKISA
+985 NIEKFTA
-994 VFSKINIGGGLVA
+994 FTNKLNIGAGLVV
-1007 GSLAQMGASFLGLD
+1007 GSLTKMGASFLGLD
-1021 EDMSSALSTGIG
+1021 DDMSSALSTSVG
-1033 LATTFSKFAP
+1033 LATSFAKFAP

-1073 LAQLQ
+1073 LKQLQ
-1078 QKQDEVGQQ
+1078 QKQDEVSQQ

-1120 RLIELVPGAVAG
+1120 RLIELVPGAVVG

-1423 AEVFENNGGVK
+1423 AEVFENNDGVK
-1434 KTLSSFKMQNGELNK
+1434 KTLSGFKMQNGELNK

-1468 KEIQDY
+1468 KEIQGY

-1558 VSDYA
+1558 VNDYA

-1585 NELTKDNTKFADSI
+1585 NELTKDNAKFADSI

-1617 SSKIKEMKTSWDAFY
+1617 SSKIEEMKTSWDAFY
-1632 GLADKLDSTDGILDA
+1632 GLADKLDSTDGVLDA

-1693 INEEAMGGINDLIS
+1693 MNEEAMGGINDLIS

-1784 EIEAEDNKFSTLI
+1784 EIEAEDNKFSTLV

-1832 SKVYEKFVDESSNAM
+1832 SKVYEKFVEESSNAM

-2034 AFQKQRDALRDTEN
+2034 AFQKQRDALRDTEK

-2292 AASRVSNYKPSSSPI
+2292 AASRVSSYKPSSNPI
-2307 TIDTTDTTE
+2307 TTDTTDTTE

-2344 SNRTAKVVVYDENGG
+2344 SNRKAKVVVYDENGG

-2397 TRHFQKQGTWGAS
+2397 TRHFQKQGKWGAS
-2410 KRYYRSGGMVDYTGP
+2410 ERYYRSGGMVDYTGP

-2495 GANDMMAKKGIGTRL
+2495 GANDMMAKKGIGTKL

>member
-150 ISKTEAL
+150 ISKAEAL

-164 TKQDQERLEIAKQ
+164 TKQDQDRLEIAKQ

-317 NSLTSSYNK
+317 NGLTSSYNK

-355 LKMTEASIAVSK
+355 LKMTEASIAISK
-367 TGGIGAAEAADRLTA
+367 TGGIESAEAANRLTA

-404 DAAAASSVDELTVA
+404 DAAAASSVDELTIA

-470 IGKIEEDGTTFSN
+470 IGQIEEDGTTFSN
-483 VAKALTS
+483 VAKALNS

-505 QDIMNELG
+505 QDIMDDLG
-513 PMWNTL
+513 PMWDTL

-546 YDRAMELVDVS
+546 YDRAMELVNVS
-557 QNASGESAKQLRAYN
+557 QNANGNTAKQLRAYN
-572 QGLEASFTRLSNAW
+572 QGLEASFIRLNNAW

-599 KRIIDMFSSF
+599 KRIIDMFSSL

-620 TSTVV
+620 TSTVI

-645 GFKTWSLEKLGLKD
+645 GFKTWSIEKLGIKGMSND
-659 LSSDLNGLGKSFQ
+659 IGLLGNSFQ
-672 DVGNKANSV
+672 EVGKTANLAWNS
-681 WSHIKNSIDGLGNYT
+681 IKKFIDGLGNT
-696 KAINETSQAL
+696 KYVKDMNQAIEENSEATDANRLKRLESESSKISEQKSSTLLSSTENALTNSYNLLTESIKRNEEAL
-706 EDNTSASQSNELA
+706 QSNDDEMLMEQNDAYKVAKGNLSWATANENQLKKQIDDVAENFRLNKMRKLDEEKSLATSSKHGNSLIKQYLESTGMDTKGLRISQQMFDDNYEDAKKWLKKKTNKEISELAEQAQADAMRLTEEAEEARKRTEKIRKELA
-719 QENLT
+719 QIRKDSGYSYN
-724 RSKQSDDL
+724 KKDL
-732 VEDQEIKEAGSNTGA
+732 PQ
-747 QIAMR
+747 
-752 KAYEQATDA
+752 
-761 VKTQLDIMSTNS
+761 
-773 DGYIQEQERAIRET
+773 
-787 EAQIKKNKAEEQKL
+787 KKNPTKFFDTFQKK
-801 LEANEAERAR
+801 ETV
-811 RKSELQTLR
+811 S
-820 EGYERKVKNPDS
+820 
-832 KKIGGEL
+832 
-839 YEEATESLRRKGLLG
+839 LG
-854 DVQQL
+854 DIKT
-859 SLFGDDEVDKMIEE
+859 LFTEDKN
-873 EMERLAKEYGI
+873 I
-884 GYHELQEVLKD
+884 GNFD
-895 ESDKIFNI
+895 
-903 NNDAIEE
+903 
-910 LRKSRK
+910 
-916 NLTKEVSTLNKDLL
+916 
-930 KYKSNLGKQKKSSIS
+930 
-945 LDDPK
+945 
-950 QVKKARDLSE
+950 
-960 KRLDAFKNLD
+960 
-970 SVSIGQ
+970 
-976 VKDITTDKF
+976 
-985 LTNIEKISA
+985 KISA
-994 VFSKINIGGGLVA
+994 LFNKINISSGLVA
-1007 GSLAQMGASFLGLD
+1007 GSLTQMGASFLGLD
-1021 EDMSSALSTGIG
+1021 DDMSSALSTGVG
-1033 LATTFSKFAP
+1033 LATTFGKFAP

-1048 IGASIGGV
+1048 IGASIGAV
-1056 KLVFDKL
+1056 KFVFDKL
-1063 WPSVEKTQEK
+1063 WPSVETTQKK
-1073 LAQLQ
+1073 LTELQ
-1078 QKQDEVGQQ
+1078 QEMDEFSQKKN
-1087 MTDMRSSLDVYEKLS
+1087 SIESNLAVYEELS
-1102 GKLDKTEEETQ
+1102 TKLDKTDEETQ
-1113 QLKDSTE
+1113 KLKDSTE
-1120 RLIELVPGAVAG
+1120 ELVKLVPGAVIG

-1139 VLNTAKAYEELDKK
+1139 VLNTAAAYEELDKK
-1153 QREASALSTKSLK
+1153 QREMSANADKQLDQ
-1166 EFDNLQKGA
+1166 FNNLQKGA
-1175 QKTEKTIKTIAD
+1175 QKTERTLNVIWKVIGVIATGAATILGTPAA
-1187 VVIYGASVLAAPI
+1187 GAAVGAGFFGTSLAWD
-1200 TSGLSLLAI
+1200 S
-1209 PAQAVADVAWN
+1209 
-1220 AKISEEQIE
+1220 KISKEQVE

-1237 NYSEILSNYQTKRD
+1237 NYSEILKAYQIKRD
-1251 EFLLDVSETNKD
+1251 NFIQEVQDVNKD
-1263 TASKIV
+1263 TASQVADTMI
-1269 DSFIAS
+1269 SGLM
-1275 IIEAGREGRI
+1275 EAGRSGYI
-1285 SDASKALE
+1285 SDATKEINSLIEQFQKIDWSEIDDAKAHLE
-1293 STLED
+1293 TSLQYDEKTF
-1298 LGKVSWSVVEV
+1298 GA
-1309 TMERLTARNGIKEM
+1309 AREQIDKEI
-1323 NFGKARKFVEEELKD
+1323 RQELKD
-1338 SLKAAGLDEV
+1338 SGLEDI
-1348 EIRGVITAVLNIEFN
+1348 EIDTIITAVLNISYK
-1363 GAAEV
+1363 GAAQAESI
-1368 EQLKKNIDTEI
+1368 KK
-1379 SNLRAS
+1379 
-1385 GGRQEK
+1385 Q
-1391 IDALSN
+1391 IDAQIKDLEKDGLTDEEAIKKKQLEDMKDGIDN
-1397 FKGELD
+1397 LT
-1403 SLNQSE
+1403 QSE
-1409 IELLKNAGMLDVAF
+1409 LELLSSSGLLKTEFSSLFSSAGGIDKIL
-1423 AEVFENNGGVK
+1423 EKYKEE
-1434 KTLSSFKMQNGELNK
+1434 NGELNK
-1449 QKAIISS
+1449 NKAIVGTINDLLGEKAELLEKINNLNGKDNQAEEDYNNKLRELAKQDASKISFS
-1456 INSMLNETSDKE
+1456 SQDEKTKYEENRYQYYKTAAEANPMDLNRF
-1468 KEIQDY
+1468 
-1474 EKKNKEE
+1474 N
-1481 RKQFQET
+1481 RKQNTGPLTIE
-1488 TREYIPK
+1488 ENNK
-1495 IMNFSDAENEKYVQ
+1495 IE
-1509 EKVDELEK
+1509 
-1517 RYKKL
+1517 
-1522 YDKGI
+1522 
-1527 TSDPL
+1527 
-1532 KGRPD
+1532 
-1537 YNANGFDLEK
+1537 
-1547 GYDTDGANGKF
+1547 
-1558 VSDYA
+1558 
-1563 FKKGFEAYVQYR
+1563 EAR
-1575 KAQEENDKII
+1575 KAFTDYTNTVQQN
-1585 NELTKDNTKFADSI
+1585 KD
-1599 KEMVSKIESY
+1599 
-1609 AVPTFDEL
+1609 
-1617 SSKIKEMKTSWDAFY
+1617 KIKELNTETKSYSDTLNSLIPLIEAAEEPTFGEMSSAISEIQSTFENIVS
-1632 GLADKLDSTDGILDA
+1632 LIDSLQDSNNLFSFGDIGDLFSILDT
-1647 DGLIQL
+1647 
-1653 FDLLGS
+1653 FEKTVDLTNSASLSAQNYYDALGKINDS
-1659 FEDAAFESQEQFNGW
+1659 VQY
-1674 MHAIQAVNNG
+1674 
-1684 LSQQNGQLV
+1684 QNGQLIAQEGLEEGLYQLAIASAVAKAEEFAIQLEQTEQELKYQNV
-1693 INEEAMGGINDLIS
+1693 I
-1707 YSTKLKANDMLMS
+1707 
-1720 IEQGR
+1720 
-1725 VELENQKSVLEA
+1725 LEA
-1737 QKAAVDAEI
+1737 EKTAVNAAIEELQSKKEKADVTKILSDTELKLETNLAEASVKTEESKLNARLSAASQFAAQYAKIMREAENGTYEGGTSKVKVD
-1746 IALKAMSDA
+1746 LKNLREQLSQSIKESVSSGVDLNDVN
-1755 EYKKAME
+1755 
-1762 KGEIQETLKTSY
+1762 GSIQRLQNRLSSLDDQINKNNNRIKTT
-1774 IDLLD
+1774 IDLKKKVSDYLKD
-1779 KTNMA
+1779 PHA
-1784 EIEAEDNKFSTLI
+1784 F
-1797 TMTGNYY
+1797 GN
-1804 KQIAAMRTAY
+1804 
-1814 ANGEDIGDVS
+1814 
-1824 WIDIKGKY
+1824 
-1832 SKVYEKFVDESSNAM
+1832 NAQVEGM
-1847 TSLISSNRQET
+1847 
-1858 IDSLQKYS
+1858 
-1866 DQLGASIS
+1866 
-1874 NLDQRINNEVKLKKT
+1874 KK
-1889 VAEFL
+1889 
-1894 ASDSA
+1894 ASDSQ
-1899 NLGKTFDDASKS
+1899 K
-1911 ASDYNEKL
+1911 DYNEKL

-1946 DGYSGEDYG
+1946 KDYSGEDYG
-1955 RLLMSNLD
+1955 RLMMTNLD
-1963 LAQQQYEVYKDLFA
+1963 LAQQQYDVYKDLFD
-1977 MQQEM
+1977 MQQKM

-1997 MFKIME
+1997 MFKIEE

-2008 WADTSMYDKYK
+2008 WADLTMYDKYK

-2034 AFQKQRDALRDTEN
+2034 AFQKQRDALRDTEK

-2068 IEIENELV
+2068 IEIENDLV
-2076 DAIKNREKILHDA
+2076 NAIKNREKILHDA

-2173 QDTKDAETE
+2173 QDTKDAESE

-2196 QVQAIQEAGTEAMM
+2196 QVQAIQEEGTQAMM
-2210 ETLIHWNIE
+2210 ETLIHWNEE
-2219 YAQTSEYQQ
+2219 YRQQ
-2228 GEMER
+2228 SALQQSEMEM

-2250 ELGKMTSDIV
+2250 ELGKLTSDIV
-2260 SVTQTVEAMDIKI
+2260 SVTQTVEAMNIKI

-2280 QKATDAVNSYAA
+2280 QKATEAANSYARA
-2292 AASRVSNYKPSSSPI
+2292 AGAAWSAGNSYKNLKNQKEDPNTKEDKDNETTKSNPAPSPAAVPKEPGNL
-2307 TIDTTDTTE
+2307 TAYRLK
-2316 TDNNNNDDT
+2316 NNKLENT
-2325 TSNDGTKMKKGDK
+2325 YTCPMPSK
-2338 IEFRPA
+2338 
-2344 SNRTAKVVVYDENGG
+2344 YDEGAVPL
-2359 SVGTYQNGWGDK
+2359 SVGATFRDK
-2371 NGKAGEIKTI
+2371 NGKSYYKGKDGFMYLASEFK
-2381 RGVRMVY
+2381 RVY
-2388 FSPAGGYIE
+2388 KSGGY
-2397 TRHFQKQGTWGAS
+2397 
-2410 KRYYRSGGMVDYTGP
+2410 VDYTGP

-2445 QIGALAKSLDPSTVN
+2445 QIGALAKSLDPSTIN

-2482 AADGKKALDIFVQ
+2482 AADGKKALDVFVQ
-2495 GANDMMAKKGIGTRL
+2495 GANDMMAKKGIGTKL

>member
-24 IKEIRMPEIKVG
+24 IKEIRMPEIKIG

-113 KQLKKLDTESQKR
+113 KQLKKLDAESQKR

-150 ISKTEAL
+150 ISKAEAL

-300 ETLTR
+300 EILTR

-389 SANEAMDIADKMSAL
+389 SANEAMGIADKMSAL

-625 PLLALTKVFTT
+625 PLLALTKVFAT

-645 GFKTWSLEKLGLKD
+645 GFKTWSIEKLGLKD
-659 LSSDLNGLGKSFQ
+659 TLKDIGALGNSFQ
-672 DVGNKANSV
+672 EVGKKANLAWSSV
-681 WSHIKNSIDGLGNYT
+681 KKFIDGFGNNKYIEETT
-696 KAINETSQAL
+696 KKTKDFTTAKEMSTAAQINSNSAQITEAGLNTDIALSAEGAANAYKTYNEELFKNAAALAGNDIDQTNEIKQNLEKMTSDIAGIDKEI
-706 EDNTSASQSNELA
+706 EDVDKLMDEKVKQIDKKKRRNISEELVSASPNKRRSEAEKYL
-719 QENLT
+719 
-724 RSKQSDDL
+724 RSKSGADSTETIQDLLANNKKNTQKLTKDTQKDLLNFAIDNHDDIVKFLEEENKSAIKQMTEEFDDL
-732 VEDQEIKEAGSNTGA
+732 
-747 QIAMR
+747 
-752 KAYEQATDA
+752 
-761 VKTQLDIMSTNS
+761 S
-773 DGYIQEQERAIRET
+773 DRYG
-787 EAQIKKNKAEEQKL
+787 KL
-801 LEANEAERAR
+801 LETRQNKVSEFEQYSTSIESSPFYQKALSKYNLNQINQ
-811 RKSELQTLR
+811 KSTLSL
-820 EGYERKVKNPDS
+820 PDM
-832 KKIGGEL
+832 K
-839 YEEATESLRRKGLLG
+839 TVLG
-854 DVQQL
+854 D
-859 SLFGDDEVDKMIEE
+859 
-873 EMERLAKEYGI
+873 
-884 GYHELQEVLKD
+884 
-895 ESDKIFNI
+895 
-903 NNDAIEE
+903 
-910 LRKSRK
+910 K
-916 NLTKEVSTLNKDLL
+916 NL
-930 KYKSNLGKQKKSSIS
+930 G
-945 LDDPK
+945 
-950 QVKKARDLSE
+950 
-960 KRLDAFKNLD
+960 
-970 SVSIGQ
+970 
-976 VKDITTDKF
+976 
-985 LTNIEKISA
+985 NIEKFTA
-994 VFSKINIGGGLVA
+994 FTNKLNIGVGLVA
-1007 GSLAQMGASFLGLD
+1007 GSLTKMGASFLGLED
-1021 EDMSSALSTGIG
+1021 DMSSALSTSVG
-1033 LATTFSKFAP
+1033 LATSFAKFAP

-1048 IGASIGGV
+1048 IGASIGAV
-1056 KLVFDKL
+1056 KFVFDKL
-1063 WPSVEKTQEK
+1063 WPSVETTQKK
-1073 LAQLQ
+1073 LTELQ
-1078 QKQDEVGQQ
+1078 QKMDEFSQKKN
-1087 MTDMRSSLDVYEKLS
+1087 SIESNLAVYEELS
-1102 GKLDKTEEETQ
+1102 TKLDKTDEETQ
-1113 QLKDSTE
+1113 KLKDSTE
-1120 RLIELVPGAVAG
+1120 ELVKLVPGAVIG

-1139 VLNTAKAYEELDKK
+1139 ILNTAAAYEELDKK
-1153 QREASALSTKSLK
+1153 QREMSANADKQLDQ
-1166 EFDNLQKGA
+1166 FNNLQKGA
-1175 QKTEKTIKTIAD
+1175 QKTERTLNVIWKVIGVIATGAATIFGSPVA
-1187 VVIYGASVLAAPI
+1187 GAAVGAGFFGTSLAWD
-1200 TSGLSLLAI
+1200 S
-1209 PAQAVADVAWN
+1209 
-1220 AKISEEQIE
+1220 KISKEQIE

-1237 NYSEILSNYQTKRD
+1237 NYSEILKAYQIKRD
-1251 EFLLDVSETNKD
+1251 DFIQEIQDVNKD
-1263 TASKIV
+1263 TASQVADTMI
-1269 DSFIAS
+1269 SGLM
-1275 IIEAGREGRI
+1275 EAGRSGYV
-1285 SDASKALE
+1285 SDATKEINNLIEQFKKIDWNEIDSAKTHLE
-1293 STLED
+1293 TSLQYDEKTF
-1298 LGKVSWSVVEV
+1298 GA
-1309 TMERLTARNGIKEM
+1309 AREQIDKEI
-1323 NFGKARKFVEEELKD
+1323 RQELKD
-1338 SLKAAGLDEV
+1338 SGLEDI
-1348 EIRGVITAVLNIEFN
+1348 EIDTIITAVLNISYK
-1363 GAAEV
+1363 GAAQAESI
-1368 EQLKKNIDTEI
+1368 KK
-1379 SNLRAS
+1379 
-1385 GGRQEK
+1385 Q
-1391 IDALSN
+1391 IDAQIKDLEKDGLTDEEAVKKKQLEDMKAGIDN
-1397 FKGELD
+1397 LT
-1403 SLNQSE
+1403 QSE
-1409 IELLKNAGMLDVAF
+1409 LELLSSSGLLKTEFSSLFSSAGGIDKIL
-1423 AEVFENNGGVK
+1423 EKYKEE
-1434 KTLSSFKMQNGELNK
+1434 NGELNK
-1449 QKAIISS
+1449 NKAIVGTINDLLGEKAELLEK
-1456 INSMLNETSDKE
+1456 INSLNGKDTNAQQAYNDKLR
-1468 KEIQDY
+1468 KLAKQDVNKMSFNSEDERSEY
-1474 EKKNKEE
+1474 EEE
-1481 RKQFQET
+1481 RYQYYKS
-1488 TREYIPK
+1488 
-1495 IMNFSDAENEKYVQ
+1495 MAEEDPTNLNRFNRKRNTYPLT
-1509 EKVDELEK
+1509 LE
-1517 RYKKL
+1517 
-1522 YDKGI
+1522 
-1527 TSDPL
+1527 
-1532 KGRPD
+1532 
-1537 YNANGFDLEK
+1537 EK
-1547 GYDTDGANGKF
+1547 GKIE
-1558 VSDYA
+1558 
-1563 FKKGFEAYVQYR
+1563 EAR
-1575 KAQEENDKII
+1575 KAFAEYNSTVQQN
-1585 NELTKDNTKFADSI
+1585 KD
-1599 KEMVSKIESY
+1599 
-1609 AVPTFDEL
+1609 
-1617 SSKIKEMKTSWDAFY
+1617 KIKELETETKSYSDT
-1632 GLADKLDSTDGILDA
+1632 LNKLIPLIETAKEPTFGEMSSAISEIQSTFENIVSLVDSLQDSNNLFSFGDVGDLFSILDT
-1647 DGLIQL
+1647 
-1653 FDLLGS
+1653 FEKTVDLTNSASLGAQNYY
-1659 FEDAAFESQEQFNGW
+1659 DALGKIND
-1674 MHAIQAVNNG
+1674 AV
-1684 LSQQNGQLV
+1684 QYQNGQLIAQEGLEEGLYQLAIASAVAKAEEFAIQLEQTEQELEYQNV
-1693 INEEAMGGINDLIS
+1693 ILEAEKTAINAALEELQSKKENVDVAGTLNDVELKLEKNLAEASVKTEEAKLNARLSAASQFAAQYAKIMREAENGTYEGGTSKVEVDLKNLRDQLS
-1707 YSTKLKANDMLMS
+1707 QS
-1720 IEQGR
+1720 I
-1725 VELENQKSVLEA
+1725 KDSVLSD
-1737 QKAAVDAEI
+1737 VDM
-1746 IALKAMSDA
+1746 KDVDGS
-1755 EYKKAME
+1755 
-1762 KGEIQETLKTSY
+1762 IQRLQNRLNSLDDQINKNNDRIKTT
-1774 IDLLD
+1774 IDLKKKVSDYLKD
-1779 KTNMA
+1779 PHA
-1784 EIEAEDNKFSTLI
+1784 F
-1797 TMTGNYY
+1797 GN
-1804 KQIAAMRTAY
+1804 
-1814 ANGEDIGDVS
+1814 
-1824 WIDIKGKY
+1824 
-1832 SKVYEKFVDESSNAM
+1832 NAQVEGM
-1847 TSLISSNRQET
+1847 
-1858 IDSLQKYS
+1858 
-1866 DQLGASIS
+1866 
-1874 NLDQRINNEVKLKKT
+1874 KK
-1889 VAEFL
+1889 
-1894 ASDSA
+1894 ASDSQ
-1899 NLGKTFDDASKS
+1899 K
-1911 ASDYNEKL
+1911 DYNEKL

-1946 DGYSGEDYG
+1946 KDYSGEDYG
-1955 RLLMSNLD
+1955 RLMMTNLD
-1963 LAQQQYEVYKDLFA
+1963 LAQQQYDVYKDLFK

-1997 MFKIME
+1997 MFKIQE

-2008 WADTSMYDKYK
+2008 WADLTMYDKYK
-2019 NMPADMKEDIDNLVE
+2019 SMPADMKEDIDNLVE

-2250 ELGKMTSDIV
+2250 ELGKLTSDIV

-2280 QKATDAVNSYAA
+2280 QKATEAANSYAR
-2292 AASRVSNYKPSSSPI
+2292 AASAAWSAGNYYNNLKNTKEDPKPKYDKKDKVTKPNASKEVWGPSDVGRRYIVGDIHAKTYEEKRGQLTEFKGYTNRGSQLPKTV
-2307 TIDTTDTTE
+2307 TIKD
-2316 TDNNNNDDT
+2316 
-2325 TSNDGTKMKKGDK
+2325 KKK
-2338 IEFRPA
+2338 F
-2344 SNRTAKVVVYDENGG
+2344 
-2359 SVGTYQNGWGDK
+2359 
-2371 NGKAGEIKTI
+2371 NGKEYVK
-2381 RGVRMVY
+2381 VRNTVGKDVWMLPSNLVGCAY
-2388 FSPAGGYIE
+2388 ASGGY
-2397 TRHFQKQGTWGAS
+2397 
-2410 KRYYRSGGMVDYTGP
+2410 VDYTGP
-2425 AWVDGN
+2425 AWVDGS
-2431 KTHPEAFLSAYQTE
+2431 KTHPEAFLSSYQTE

-2460 NATTNSNVTFGSI
+2460 NATTNSNITFGSI

-2495 GANDMMAKKGIGTRL
+2495 GANDMMAKKGIGTKL

>member
-24 IKEIRMPEIKVG
+24 IKEIRMPEIKIG

-113 KQLKKLDTESQKR
+113 KQLKKLDAESQKR

-150 ISKTEAL
+150 ISKAEAL

-266 KFGDIVSGTFLG
+266 KFGDIISGTFLG

-426 RMAGLDLDYYMAYL
+426 RMVGLDLDYYMAYL

-636 LSKAGNLFK
+636 LSKTGNLFK
-645 GFKTWSLEKLGLKD
+645 GFKTWSIEKLGLKD
-659 LSSDLNGLGKSFQ
+659 TLKDIGALGNSFQ
-672 DVGNKANSV
+672 EVGKKANLAWSSV
-681 WSHIKNSIDGLGNYT
+681 KKFIDGFGNNKYIEETT
-696 KAINETSQAL
+696 KKTKDFTTAKEMSTAAQINSNSAQITEAGLNTNIALSAEGAANAYKIYNEELFKNATALAGNDIDQTNEIKQNLEKMTSDIAGIDKEI
-706 EDNTSASQSNELA
+706 EDVDKLMNEKVKQIDKKKRRNISEELVSASPNKRRSEAEKYL
-719 QENLT
+719 
-724 RSKQSDDL
+724 RSKSSADSTETIQDLLANNKKNTQKLTKDTQKDLLNFAIDNHDDIVKFLEEENKSAIKQMMEEFDDL
-732 VEDQEIKEAGSNTGA
+732 
-747 QIAMR
+747 
-752 KAYEQATDA
+752 
-761 VKTQLDIMSTNS
+761 S
-773 DGYIQEQERAIRET
+773 DRYG
-787 EAQIKKNKAEEQKL
+787 KL
-801 LEANEAERAR
+801 LETRQNKVSEFEQYSTSIESSPFYQKALSKYNLNQINQ
-811 RKSELQTLR
+811 KSTLSL
-820 EGYERKVKNPDS
+820 PDM
-832 KKIGGEL
+832 K
-839 YEEATESLRRKGLLG
+839 TVLG
-854 DVQQL
+854 D
-859 SLFGDDEVDKMIEE
+859 
-873 EMERLAKEYGI
+873 
-884 GYHELQEVLKD
+884 
-895 ESDKIFNI
+895 
-903 NNDAIEE
+903 
-910 LRKSRK
+910 K
-916 NLTKEVSTLNKDLL
+916 NL
-930 KYKSNLGKQKKSSIS
+930 G
-945 LDDPK
+945 
-950 QVKKARDLSE
+950 
-960 KRLDAFKNLD
+960 
-970 SVSIGQ
+970 
-976 VKDITTDKF
+976 
-985 LTNIEKISA
+985 NIEKFTA
-994 VFSKINIGGGLVA
+994 FTNKLNIGVGLVA
-1007 GSLAQMGASFLGLD
+1007 GSLTKMGASFLGLED
-1021 EDMSSALSTGIG
+1021 DMSSALSTSVG
-1033 LATTFSKFAP
+1033 LATSFAKFAP

-1391 IDALSN
+1391 IDALGN

-2034 AFQKQRDALRDTEN
+2034 AFQKQRDALRDTEK

-2196 QVQAIQEAGTEAMM
+2196 QVQVIQEEGTESMM
-2210 ETLIHWNIE
+2210 ETLIHWNEE
-2219 YAQTSEYQQ
+2219 YRQQ
-2228 GEMER
+2228 SALQQSEMER
-2233 KWKETMDAMKAA
+2233 EWKETMDAMKAA

-2250 ELGKMTSDIV
+2250 ELEKLTSDIV

-2495 GANDMMAKKGIGTRL
+2495 GANDMMAKKGIGTKL

>member
-75 GEETTKVKTQ
+75 GEETTKIKTQ

-113 KQLKKLDTESQKR
+113 KQLKKLDAESQKR

-150 ISKTEAL
+150 ISKAEAL

-235 NLNGVTGESKKF
+235 NLNSVTGESKKF

-266 KFGDIVSGTFLG
+266 KFGDIISGTFLG

-636 LSKAGNLFK
+636 LSKTGNLFK
-645 GFKTWSLEKLGLKD
+645 GFKTWSIEKLGLKD
-659 LSSDLNGLGKSFQ
+659 TLKDIGALGNSFQ
-672 DVGNKANSV
+672 EVGKKANLAWSSV
-681 WSHIKNSIDGLGNYT
+681 KKFIDGFGNNKYIEETT
-696 KAINETSQAL
+696 KKTKDFTTAKEMSTVAQINSNSAQITEAGLNTNIALSAEGAANAYKIYNEELFKNATALAGNDIDQTNEIKQNLEKMTSDIAGIDKEI
-706 EDNTSASQSNELA
+706 EDVDKLMDEKVKQIDKKKRRNISEELVSASPNKRRSEAEKYL
-719 QENLT
+719 
-724 RSKQSDDL
+724 RSKSSADSTETIQDLLANNKKNTQKLTKDTQKDLLNFAIDNHDDIVKFLEEENKSAIKQMMEEFDDL
-732 VEDQEIKEAGSNTGA
+732 
-747 QIAMR
+747 
-752 KAYEQATDA
+752 
-761 VKTQLDIMSTNS
+761 S
-773 DGYIQEQERAIRET
+773 DRYG
-787 EAQIKKNKAEEQKL
+787 KL
-801 LEANEAERAR
+801 LETRQN
-811 RKSELQTLR
+811 KVSEFEQYSTSIESSPFYQKALSKYNLNQINQKNTLSL
-820 EGYERKVKNPDS
+820 PDM
-832 KKIGGEL
+832 K
-839 YEEATESLRRKGLLG
+839 TVLG
-854 DVQQL
+854 D
-859 SLFGDDEVDKMIEE
+859 
-873 EMERLAKEYGI
+873 
-884 GYHELQEVLKD
+884 
-895 ESDKIFNI
+895 
-903 NNDAIEE
+903 
-910 LRKSRK
+910 K
-916 NLTKEVSTLNKDLL
+916 NL
-930 KYKSNLGKQKKSSIS
+930 G
-945 LDDPK
+945 
-950 QVKKARDLSE
+950 
-960 KRLDAFKNLD
+960 
-970 SVSIGQ
+970 
-976 VKDITTDKF
+976 
-985 LTNIEKISA
+985 NIEKFTA
-994 VFSKINIGGGLVA
+994 FTNKLNIGVGLVA
-1007 GSLAQMGASFLGLD
+1007 GSLTKMGASFLGLD
-1021 EDMSSALSTGIG
+1021 DDMSSALSTSVG
-1033 LATTFSKFAP
+1033 LATSFAKFAP

-1434 KTLSSFKMQNGELNK
+1434 KTLSGFKMQNGELNK

-1468 KEIQDY
+1468 KEIQGY

-1481 RKQFQET
+1481 RKQFQEA

-1585 NELTKDNTKFADSI
+1585 NELTKDNAKFADSI

-1617 SSKIKEMKTSWDAFY
+1617 SSKIEEMKTSWDAFY
-1632 GLADKLDSTDGILDA
+1632 GLADKLDSTDGVLDA

-1693 INEEAMGGINDLIS
+1693 MNEEAMGGINDLIS

-1784 EIEAEDNKFSTLI
+1784 EIEAEDNKFSTLV

-1832 SKVYEKFVDESSNAM
+1832 SKVYKKFVEESSNAM

-2034 AFQKQRDALRDTEN
+2034 AFQKQRDALRDTEK

-2196 QVQAIQEAGTEAMM
+2196 QVQAIQEEGTESMM
-2210 ETLIHWNIE
+2210 ETLIHWNEE
-2219 YAQTSEYQQ
+2219 YRQQ
-2228 GEMER
+2228 SALQQSEMER
-2233 KWKETMDAMKAA
+2233 EWKETMDAMKAA

-2250 ELGKMTSDIV
+2250 ELEKLTSDIV

-2292 AASRVSNYKPSSSPI
+2292 AASRVSSYKPSSSPI
-2307 TIDTTDTTE
+2307 TTDITDTTE

-2410 KRYYRSGGMVDYTGP
+2410 ERYYRSGGMVDYTGP

-2495 GANDMMAKKGIGTRL
+2495 GANDMMAKKGIGTKL

>member
-75 GEETTKVKTQ
+75 GEETQKVKTQ

-91 AINQSFQSPSNQ
+91 AVNQSFQSPSNQ

-113 KQLKKLDTESQKR
+113 KQLKKLDAESQKR
-126 RKKSAELSSF
+126 RKKSVELSSF

-150 ISKTEAL
+150 ISKAESL
-157 VTAGEKL
+157 VAAGEKL

-201 KNQMSDSKYDSMIS
+201 KNQMSDSKYDFMIS

-300 ETLTR
+300 EILTR

-355 LKMTEASIAVSK
+355 LKMTEASIAISK
-367 TGGIGAAEAADRLTA
+367 TGGIESAEAANRLTA

-404 DAAAASSVDELTVA
+404 DAAAASSVDELTIA

-483 VAKALTS
+483 VAKALNS

-505 QDIMNELG
+505 QDIMDDLG

-546 YDRAMELVDVS
+546 YDRAMDLVNVS
-557 QNASGESAKQLRAYN
+557 QNANGNTAKQLRAYN
-572 QGLEASFTRLSNAW
+572 QGLEASFIRLNNAW

-599 KRIIDMFSSF
+599 KRIIDMFSSL

-645 GFKTWSLEKLGLKD
+645 GFKTWSIEKLGIKGMSND
-659 LSSDLNGLGKSFQ
+659 MGLLGNSFQ
-672 DVGNKANSV
+672 EVGKKANSA
-681 WSHIKNSIDGLGNYT
+681 WNSVKKFIDGFGNNKYIEDT
-696 KAINETSQAL
+696 YKKL
-706 EDNTSASQSNELA
+706 EKTGEQTDINTSKNITNAKA
-719 QENLT
+719 
-724 RSKQSDDL
+724 
-732 VEDQEIKEAGSNTGA
+732 KEAELGA
-747 QIAMR
+747 NQKLSTAS
-752 KAYEQATDA
+752 
-761 VKTQLDIMSTNS
+761 DILTNS
-773 DGYIQEQERAIRET
+773 YNLLNAAIE
-787 EAQIKKNKAEEQKL
+787 KNEKVLQANDDEML
-801 LEANEAERAR
+801 LEADDDYRVAKTNLSAVNDQMHNKQVDMTKLYNEAAKKTQRAYNTHYNLGETAVQRRVTNYLSEVKGIDKNKLTNTQINKYVATLQEEADEYDLSKVEKLVKKIEEDAEKKAGQIMQEFNDLEEVQKELLHKIAER
-811 RKSELQTLR
+811 RKASGLPYSIDDAANQ
-820 EGYERKVKNPDS
+820 N
-832 KKIGGEL
+832 
-839 YEEATESLRRKGLLG
+839 ESL
-854 DVQQL
+854 
-859 SLFGDDEVDKMIEE
+859 
-873 EMERLAKEYGI
+873 
-884 GYHELQEVLKD
+884 
-895 ESDKIFNI
+895 N
-903 NNDAIEE
+903 
-910 LRKSRK
+910 
-916 NLTKEVSTLNKDLL
+916 TL
-930 KYKSNLGKQKKSSIS
+930 
-945 LDDPK
+945 
-950 QVKKARDLSE
+950 
-960 KRLDAFKNLD
+960 
-970 SVSIGQ
+970 
-976 VKDITTDKF
+976 DKF
-985 LTNIEKISA
+985 KEKESIFPKDVIELFTNDDMKNIGNFDKISA
-994 VFSKINIGGGLVA
+994 LFGKLKISSGLVA
-1007 GSLAQMGASFLGLD
+1007 GSLTQMGASFLGLD
-1021 EDMSSALSTGIG
+1021 DDMSSALSTGVG
-1033 LATTFSKFAP
+1033 LATTFGKFAP

-1048 IGASIGGV
+1048 IGASIGAV
-1056 KLVFDKL
+1056 KFVFDKL
-1063 WPSVEKTQEK
+1063 WPSVETTQKK
-1073 LAQLQ
+1073 LTELQ
-1078 QKQDEVGQQ
+1078 QKMDEFSQKKN
-1087 MTDMRSSLDVYEKLS
+1087 SIESNLAVYEELS
-1102 GKLDKTEEETQ
+1102 TKLDKTDEETQ
-1113 QLKDSTE
+1113 KLKDSTE
-1120 RLIELVPGAVAG
+1120 ELVKLVPGAIIG

-1139 VLNTAKAYEELDKK
+1139 ILSTAAAYEELDKK
-1153 QREASALSTKSLK
+1153 QREMSANADKQLDQ
-1166 EFDNLQKGA
+1166 FNNLQKGA
-1175 QKTEKTIKTIAD
+1175 QKGERIFKTIVD
-1187 VVIYGASVLAAPI
+1187 VIGWTVAAVTAIPTYGASVAAMI
-1200 TSGLSLLAI
+1200 GT
-1209 PAQAVADVAWN
+1209 DVLWSK
-1220 AKISEEQIE
+1220 KISKGQIE

-1237 NYSEILSNYQTKRD
+1237 NYSEILKAYQIKRD
-1251 EFLLDVSETNKD
+1251 DFIQEVQDVNKD
-1263 TASKIV
+1263 TASQVADTMI
-1269 DSFIAS
+1269 SGLM
-1275 IIEAGREGRI
+1275 EAGRGGYI
-1285 SDASKALE
+1285 SDATKEINNLIEQFKKIDWSEIDAAKTHLE
-1293 STLED
+1293 TSLQYDEKTF
-1298 LGKVSWSVVEV
+1298 GN
-1309 TMERLTARNGIKEM
+1309 AREQIDKEI
-1323 NFGKARKFVEEELKD
+1323 RQELKD
-1338 SLKAAGLDEV
+1338 SGLEDI
-1348 EIRGVITAVLNIEFN
+1348 EIDTIITAVLNISYK
-1363 GAAEV
+1363 GAAQADSVKKQIDSQIEDL
-1368 EQLKKNIDTEI
+1368 EKGGLTDEEKIKKKQLEDMKNGIDNLTQSELELLSSSGLLKTEFSSLFSSAGGIDKILKKYKE
-1379 SNLRAS
+1379 
-1385 GGRQEK
+1385 E
-1391 IDALSN
+1391 
-1397 FKGELD
+1397 
-1403 SLNQSE
+1403 
-1409 IELLKNAGMLDVAF
+1409 
-1423 AEVFENNGGVK
+1423 
-1434 KTLSSFKMQNGELNK
+1434 NGELNK
-1449 QKAIISS
+1449 NKAIVGTINDLLGKKAELLEK
-1456 INSMLNETSDKE
+1456 INSLNGKDTNAQQAYNNKLRELAGQDADMISFNNEEE
-1468 KEIQDY
+1468 KSKY
-1474 EKKNKEE
+1474 EEE
-1481 RKQFQET
+1481 RYQYYKLKAEEDPTSLNRFSGKQDDQFLTFDQ
-1488 TREYIPK
+1488 REK
-1495 IMNFSDAENEKYVQ
+1495 IE
-1509 EKVDELEK
+1509 
-1517 RYKKL
+1517 
-1522 YDKGI
+1522 
-1527 TSDPL
+1527 
-1532 KGRPD
+1532 
-1537 YNANGFDLEK
+1537 
-1547 GYDTDGANGKF
+1547 
-1558 VSDYA
+1558 
-1563 FKKGFEAYVQYR
+1563 EAR
-1575 KAQEENDKII
+1575 KAFAEYNNTVQQN
-1585 NELTKDNTKFADSI
+1585 KD
-1599 KEMVSKIESY
+1599 
-1609 AVPTFDEL
+1609 
-1617 SSKIKEMKTSWDAFY
+1617 KIKELETETKSYSNTLNELIPLIETAKEPTFGEMSSAISEIQSTFENIVS
-1632 GLADKLDSTDGILDA
+1632 LMDSLHDSNNLFSFGDVGDLFSILDT
-1647 DGLIQL
+1647 
-1653 FDLLGS
+1653 FEKTVDLTNSASLSAQNYYDALGKI
-1659 FEDAAFESQEQFNGW
+1659 NN
-1674 MHAIQAVNNG
+1674 AV
-1684 LSQQNGQLV
+1684 QYQNGQLV
-1693 INEEAMGGINDLIS
+1693 AQEGLEEGLYQLAIASAVAKAEEFAIQLEQTEQELRYQNVILEAEKTAIDAAIKELQNKKEGAEVKKTLNDIELKLENNLAEASVKTEEAKLNERLNAASQFAAQYAKIMREAESGTYEGG
-1707 YSTKLKANDMLMS
+1707 
-1720 IEQGR
+1720 
-1725 VELENQKSVLEA
+1725 
-1737 QKAAVDAEI
+1737 
-1746 IALKAMSDA
+1746 
-1755 EYKKAME
+1755 
-1762 KGEIQETLKTSY
+1762 TSKVK
-1774 IDLLD
+1774 IDLKNLREEIAKNIKDSVSAMADTKDVDGSIQRLQNRLNSLD
-1779 KTNMA
+1779 DQINKNNNRIKT
-1784 EIEAEDNKFSTLI
+1784 TL
-1797 TMTGNYY
+1797 
-1804 KQIAAMRTAY
+1804 
-1814 ANGEDIGDVS
+1814 D
-1824 WIDIKGKY
+1824 
-1832 SKVYEKFVDESSNAM
+1832 
-1847 TSLISSNRQET
+1847 
-1858 IDSLQKYS
+1858 
-1866 DQLGASIS
+1866 
-1874 NLDQRINNEVKLKKT
+1874 LKKK
-1889 VAEFL
+1889 VSDYLKDPHAFGNNAQVEGMKK
-1894 ASDSA
+1894 ASDSQ
-1899 NLGKTFDDASKS
+1899 K
-1911 ASDYNEKL
+1911 DYNEKL

-1946 DGYSGEDYG
+1946 KEYSGEDYG
-1955 RLLMSNLD
+1955 RLMMTNLN
-1963 LAQQQYEVYKDLFA
+1963 LAQQQYDVYKDLFK

-1997 MFKIME
+1997 MFKIQE

-2008 WADTSMYDKYK
+2008 WADLTMYDKYK

-2034 AFQKQRDALRDTEN
+2034 AFQKQRDALRDTEK

-2076 DAIKNREKILHDA
+2076 EAIKNREKTLHDA

-2110 AQEDDNS
+2110 AQENDNS

-2228 GEMER
+2228 SEMER

-2260 SVTQTVEAMDIKI
+2260 SVTQTVEAMNVKI
-2273 QALPGSW
+2273 QALSGSW
-2280 QKATDAVNSYAA
+2280 QKATEDANSYTRAA
-2292 AASRVSNYKPSSSPI
+2292 NAAWSAGNYYNNLKKTKEDPKPKGNKE
-2307 TIDTTDTTE
+2307 DE
-2316 TDNNNNDDT
+2316 V
-2325 TSNDGTKMKKGDK
+2325 TKPEAPKEVWGPSDVGRRYIVGDIHAK
-2338 IEFRPA
+2338 TYEEKRGKLTEFRGYT
-2344 SNRTAKVVVYDENGG
+2344 NRG
-2359 SVGTYQNGWGDK
+2359 SQLPKTVTIKDK
-2371 NGKAGEIKTI
+2371 KKFNGKEYVK
-2381 RGVRMVY
+2381 VRNTVGKDVWMLPSNLVGCAY
-2388 FSPAGGYIE
+2388 ASGGY
-2397 TRHFQKQGTWGAS
+2397 
-2410 KRYYRSGGMVDYTGP
+2410 VDYTGP
-2425 AWVDGN
+2425 AWVDGS
-2431 KTHPEAFLSAYQTE
+2431 KSRPEAFLSAYQTE

-2482 AADGKKALDIFVQ
+2482 AADGKKALDVFVQ
-2495 GANDMMAKKGIGTRL
+2495 GANDMMAKKGIGTKL

>member
-24 IKEIRMPEIKVG
+24 IKEIRMPEIKIG

-49 NAIRDLNRELSKGT
+49 NAISNLNRELSKGT

-75 GEETTKVKTQ
+75 GEETQKVRTQ

-113 KQLKKLDTESQKR
+113 KQLRKLDTESQKR

-150 ISKTEAL
+150 ISKAEAL

-164 TKQDQERLEIAKQ
+164 TKQDQERLEIARQ
-177 IIAKEEELAKLR
+177 IVAKEEELAKLR

-266 KFGDIVSGTFLG
+266 KFGDIISGTFLG

-389 SANEAMDIADKMSAL
+389 SANEAMGIADKMSAL

-645 GFKTWSLEKLGLKD
+645 GFKTWSIEKLGLKD
-659 LSSDLNGLGKSFQ
+659 TLKDIGALGNSFQ
-672 DVGNKANSV
+672 EVGKKANLAWSSV
-681 WSHIKNSIDGLGNYT
+681 KKFIDGFGNNKYIEETT
-696 KAINETSQAL
+696 KKTKDFTTAKEMSTAAQINSNSAQITEAGLNTDIALSAEGAANAYKIYNEELFKNATALAGNDIDQTNEIKQNLEKMTSDIAGIDKEI
-706 EDNTSASQSNELA
+706 EDVDKLMDEKVKQIDKKKRRNISEELVSASPNKRRSEAEKYL
-719 QENLT
+719 
-724 RSKQSDDL
+724 RSKSSADSTETIQNLLANNKKNTQKLTKDTQKDLLNFAIDNHDDIVKFLEEENKSAIKQMTEEFDDL
-732 VEDQEIKEAGSNTGA
+732 
-747 QIAMR
+747 
-752 KAYEQATDA
+752 
-761 VKTQLDIMSTNS
+761 S
-773 DGYIQEQERAIRET
+773 DRYS
-787 EAQIKKNKAEEQKL
+787 KL
-801 LEANEAERAR
+801 LETRQN
-811 RKSELQTLR
+811 KVSEFEQYSTSIESSPFYQKALSKYNLNQINQKNTLSL
-820 EGYERKVKNPDS
+820 PDM
-832 KKIGGEL
+832 K
-839 YEEATESLRRKGLLG
+839 TVLG
-854 DVQQL
+854 D
-859 SLFGDDEVDKMIEE
+859 
-873 EMERLAKEYGI
+873 
-884 GYHELQEVLKD
+884 
-895 ESDKIFNI
+895 
-903 NNDAIEE
+903 
-910 LRKSRK
+910 K
-916 NLTKEVSTLNKDLL
+916 NL
-930 KYKSNLGKQKKSSIS
+930 G
-945 LDDPK
+945 
-950 QVKKARDLSE
+950 
-960 KRLDAFKNLD
+960 
-970 SVSIGQ
+970 
-976 VKDITTDKF
+976 
-985 LTNIEKISA
+985 NIEKFTA
-994 VFSKINIGGGLVA
+994 FTNKLNIGVGLVA
-1007 GSLAQMGASFLGLD
+1007 GSLTKMGASFLGLD
-1021 EDMSSALSTGIG
+1021 DDMSSALSTSVG
-1033 LATTFSKFAP
+1033 LATSFAKFAP

-1078 QKQDEVGQQ
+1078 QKQDEVSQQ

-1120 RLIELVPGAVAG
+1120 RLIELVPGAVTG

-1187 VVIYGASVLAAPI
+1187 VIIYSASVLAAPV
-1200 TSGLSLLAI
+1200 TGGLSLLAI
-1209 PAQAVADVAWN
+1209 PAQVVADVAWN

-1275 IIEAGREGRI
+1275 IIEAGREGRV

-1309 TMERLTARNGIKEM
+1309 AMERLTARNGIKEM

-1391 IDALSN
+1391 IDALGN

-1468 KEIQDY
+1468 KEIQGY

-1488 TREYIPK
+1488 TKEYIPK

-1558 VSDYA
+1558 VDDYA

-1585 NELTKDNTKFADSI
+1585 NELTKDNAKFADSI

-1617 SSKIKEMKTSWDAFY
+1617 SSKIEEMKTSWDVFY

-1659 FEDAAFESQEQFNGW
+1659 FEDAAFENQEQFDGW

-1693 INEEAMGGINDLIS
+1693 MNEEAMGGINDLIS

-1784 EIEAEDNKFSTLI
+1784 EIEAEDNKFSTLV

-1832 SKVYEKFVDESSNAM
+1832 SKVYEKFVEESSNAM

-2034 AFQKQRDALRDTEN
+2034 AFQKQRDALRNTEK

-2292 AASRVSNYKPSSSPI
+2292 AASRVSSYKPSSNPI
-2307 TIDTTDTTE
+2307 TTDTTDTTE

-2344 SNRTAKVVVYDENGG
+2344 SNRKTRVVVYDENGG

-2397 TRHFQKQGTWGAS
+2397 TRHFQKQGKWGAS
-2410 KRYYRSGGMVDYTGP
+2410 ERYYRSGGMVDYTGP

-2482 AADGKKALDIFVQ
+2482 AADGKKALDVFVQ
-2495 GANDMMAKKGIGTRL
+2495 GANDMMAKKGIGTKL

>member
-24 IKEIRMPEIKVG
+24 IKEIRMPEIKIG

-113 KQLKKLDTESQKR
+113 KQLKKLDAESQKR

-150 ISKTEAL
+150 ISKAEAL

-513 PMWNTL
+513 PIWNTL

-645 GFKTWSLEKLGLKD
+645 GFKTWSIEKLGLKD
-659 LSSDLNGLGKSFQ
+659 TLKDIGALGNSFQ
-672 DVGNKANSV
+672 EVGKKANLAWSSV
-681 WSHIKNSIDGLGNYT
+681 KKFIDGFGNNKYIEETT
-696 KAINETSQAL
+696 KKTKDFTTAKEMSTAAQINSNSAQITEAGLNTDIALSAEGAANAYKIYNEELFKNATALAGNDIEQTNEIKQNLEKMTSDIAGIDKEI
-706 EDNTSASQSNELA
+706 EDVDKLMEEKVKQIDKKKRRNISEELVSASPNKRRSEAEKYL
-719 QENLT
+719 
-724 RSKQSDDL
+724 RSKSSTDSTETIQDLLANNKKNTQKLTKDTQKDLLNFAIDNHDNIVKFLEEENKSAIKQMTEEFDDL
-732 VEDQEIKEAGSNTGA
+732 
-747 QIAMR
+747 
-752 KAYEQATDA
+752 
-761 VKTQLDIMSTNS
+761 S
-773 DGYIQEQERAIRET
+773 DRYG
-787 EAQIKKNKAEEQKL
+787 KL
-801 LEANEAERAR
+801 LETRQNKVSEFEQYSTSIESSPFYQKALSKYNLNQINQ
-811 RKSELQTLR
+811 KSTLSL
-820 EGYERKVKNPDS
+820 PDM
-832 KKIGGEL
+832 K
-839 YEEATESLRRKGLLG
+839 TVLG
-854 DVQQL
+854 D
-859 SLFGDDEVDKMIEE
+859 
-873 EMERLAKEYGI
+873 
-884 GYHELQEVLKD
+884 
-895 ESDKIFNI
+895 
-903 NNDAIEE
+903 
-910 LRKSRK
+910 K
-916 NLTKEVSTLNKDLL
+916 NL
-930 KYKSNLGKQKKSSIS
+930 G
-945 LDDPK
+945 
-950 QVKKARDLSE
+950 
-960 KRLDAFKNLD
+960 
-970 SVSIGQ
+970 
-976 VKDITTDKF
+976 
-985 LTNIEKISA
+985 NIEKFTA
-994 VFSKINIGGGLVA
+994 FTNKLNIGVGLVA
-1007 GSLAQMGASFLGLD
+1007 GSLTKMGASFLGLD
-1021 EDMSSALSTGIG
+1021 DDMSSALSTSVG
-1033 LATTFSKFAP
+1033 LATSFAKFAP

-1073 LAQLQ
+1073 LKQLQ
-1078 QKQDEVGQQ
+1078 QKQDEVSQQ

-1120 RLIELVPGAVAG
+1120 RLIELVPGAVVG

-1175 QKTEKTIKTIAD
+1175 QKTEKTIKTISD
-1187 VVIYGASVLAAPI
+1187 VVIYSASVLAAPI

-1434 KTLSSFKMQNGELNK
+1434 KTLSGFKMQNGELNK

-1468 KEIQDY
+1468 KEIQGY

-1495 IMNFSDAENEKYVQ
+1495 IINFSDAENEKYVQ

-1585 NELTKDNTKFADSI
+1585 NELTKDNAKFADSI

-1617 SSKIKEMKTSWDAFY
+1617 SSKIEEMKTSWDAFY
-1632 GLADKLDSTDGILDA
+1632 GLADKLDSTDGVLDA

-1693 INEEAMGGINDLIS
+1693 MNEEAMGGINDLIS

-1784 EIEAEDNKFSTLI
+1784 EIEAEDNKFSTLV

-1832 SKVYEKFVDESSNAM
+1832 SKVYKKFVDESSNAM

-2034 AFQKQRDALRDTEN
+2034 AFQKQRDALRDTEK

-2155 EIAEK
+2155 EMAEK

-2196 QVQAIQEAGTEAMM
+2196 QVQVIQEEGTESMM
-2210 ETLIHWNIE
+2210 ETLIHWNEE
-2219 YAQTSEYQQ
+2219 YRQQ
-2228 GEMER
+2228 SALQQSEMER
-2233 KWKETMDAMKAA
+2233 EWKETMDAMKAA

-2250 ELGKMTSDIV
+2250 ELEKLTSDIV

-2307 TIDTTDTTE
+2307 TTDTTDTTE
-2316 TDNNNNDDT
+2316 TNNNNNDDT

-2371 NGKAGEIKTI
+2371 NGRAGEIKTI

-2397 TRHFQKQGTWGAS
+2397 TRHFQKRGTWGAS
-2410 KRYYRSGGMVDYTGP
+2410 ERYYRSGGIVDYTGP

-2460 NATTNSNVTFGSI
+2460 NATTNSNITFGSI

-2495 GANDMMAKKGIGTRL
+2495 GANDMMAKKGIGTKL

>member
-24 IKEIRMPEIKVG
+24 IKEIRMPEIKIG

-49 NAIRDLNRELSKGT
+49 NAIRNLNRELSKGT

-75 GEETTKVKTQ
+75 GEETQKVRTQ

-103 SLIKDYQNLE
+103 SLIKDYQGLE
-113 KQLKKLDTESQKR
+113 KQLRKLDTESQKR

-150 ISKTEAL
+150 ISKAEAL

-164 TKQDQERLEIAKQ
+164 TKQDQERLEIARQ
-177 IIAKEEELAKLR
+177 IVAKEEELAKLR

-266 KFGDIVSGTFLG
+266 KFGDIISGTFLG

-389 SANEAMDIADKMSAL
+389 SANEAMGIADKMSAL

-645 GFKTWSLEKLGLKD
+645 GFKTWSIEKLGLKD
-659 LSSDLNGLGKSFQ
+659 TLKDIGALGNSFQ
-672 DVGNKANSV
+672 EVGKKANLAWSSV
-681 WSHIKNSIDGLGNYT
+681 KKFIDGFGNNKYIEETT
-696 KAINETSQAL
+696 KKTKDFTTAKEMSTAAQINSNSAQITEAGLNTDIALSAEGAANAYKIYNEELFKNATALAGNDIDQTNEIKQNLEKMTSDIAGIDKEI
-706 EDNTSASQSNELA
+706 EDVDKLMDEKVKQIDKKKRRNISEELVSASPNKRRSEAEKYL
-719 QENLT
+719 
-724 RSKQSDDL
+724 RSKSSADSTETIQDLLANNKKNTQKLTKDTQKDLLNFAIDNHDDIVKFLEEENKSAIKQMTEEFDDL
-732 VEDQEIKEAGSNTGA
+732 
-747 QIAMR
+747 
-752 KAYEQATDA
+752 
-761 VKTQLDIMSTNS
+761 S
-773 DGYIQEQERAIRET
+773 DRYG
-787 EAQIKKNKAEEQKL
+787 KL
-801 LEANEAERAR
+801 LETRQN
-811 RKSELQTLR
+811 KVSEFEQ
-820 EGYERKVKNPDS
+820 YS
-832 KKIGGEL
+832 
-839 YEEATESLRRKGLLG
+839 
-854 DVQQL
+854 
-859 SLFGDDEVDKMIEE
+859 
-873 EMERLAKEYGI
+873 
-884 GYHELQEVLKD
+884 
-895 ESDKIFNI
+895 
-903 NNDAIEE
+903 
-910 LRKSRK
+910 
-916 NLTKEVSTLNKDLL
+916 
-930 KYKSNLGKQKKSSIS
+930 
-945 LDDPK
+945 
-950 QVKKARDLSE
+950 
-960 KRLDAFKNLD
+960 
-970 SVSIGQ
+970 
-976 VKDITTDKF
+976 
-985 LTNIEKISA
+985 TNIESSPFYQKA
-994 VFSKINIGGGLVA
+994 LSKYNLNQINQKNTLSLPDMKTVLGDKNLGNIEKFTAFTNKLNIGVGLVA
-1007 GSLAQMGASFLGLD
+1007 GSLTKMGASFLGLD
-1021 EDMSSALSTGIG
+1021 DDMSSALSTSVG
-1033 LATTFSKFAP
+1033 LATSFAKFAP

-1078 QKQDEVGQQ
+1078 QKQDEVSQQ

-1120 RLIELVPGAVAG
+1120 RLIELVPGAVTG

-1187 VVIYGASVLAAPI
+1187 VIIYSASVLAAPV
-1200 TSGLSLLAI
+1200 TGGLSLLAI
-1209 PAQAVADVAWN
+1209 PAQVVADVAWN

-1275 IIEAGREGRI
+1275 IIEAGREGRV

-1309 TMERLTARNGIKEM
+1309 AMERLTARNGIKEM

-1391 IDALSN
+1391 IDALGN

-1468 KEIQDY
+1468 KEIQGY

-1488 TREYIPK
+1488 TKEYIPK

-1558 VSDYA
+1558 VDDYA

-1585 NELTKDNTKFADSI
+1585 NELTKDNAKFADSI

-1617 SSKIKEMKTSWDAFY
+1617 SSKIEEMKTSWDAFY

-1659 FEDAAFESQEQFNGW
+1659 FEDAAFENQEQFDGW

-1693 INEEAMGGINDLIS
+1693 MNEEAMGGINDLIS

-1784 EIEAEDNKFSTLI
+1784 EIEAEDNKFSTLV

-1832 SKVYEKFVDESSNAM
+1832 SKVYEKFVEESSNAM

-2034 AFQKQRDALRDTEN
+2034 AFQKQRDALRNTEK

-2292 AASRVSNYKPSSSPI
+2292 AASRVSSYKPSSNPI
-2307 TIDTTDTTE
+2307 TTDTTDTTE

-2344 SNRTAKVVVYDENGG
+2344 SNRKTRVVVYDENGG

-2397 TRHFQKQGTWGAS
+2397 TRHFQKQGKWGAS
-2410 KRYYRSGGMVDYTGP
+2410 ERYYRSGGMVDYTGP

-2482 AADGKKALDIFVQ
+2482 AADGKKALDVFVQ
-2495 GANDMMAKKGIGTRL
+2495 GANDMMAKKGIGTKL

>member
-150 ISKTEAL
+150 ISKAEAL

-164 TKQDQERLEIAKQ
+164 TKQDQDRLEIAKQ

-317 NSLTSSYNK
+317 NGLTSSYNK

-355 LKMTEASIAVSK
+355 LKMTEASIAISK
-367 TGGIGAAEAADRLTA
+367 TGGIESAEAANRLTA

-404 DAAAASSVDELTVA
+404 DAAAASSVDELTIA

-483 VAKALTS
+483 VAKALNS

-505 QDIMNELG
+505 QDIMDDLG
-513 PMWNTL
+513 PMWKTL

-546 YDRAMELVDVS
+546 YDRAMDLVNIS
-557 QNASGESAKQLRAYN
+557 QNANGNTAKQLRAYN
-572 QGLEASFTRLSNAW
+572 QGLEASFVRLNNAW

-599 KRIIDMFSSF
+599 KRIIDMFSSL

-645 GFKTWSLEKLGLKD
+645 GFKTWGIEKLGIKDISNDMGSFNKTINSSIGLMSKWGNSIKKALDGWGNNVYISDTTKKIEDFTTAEKAASAAQAMSDPTQQTEALLNTNIAASAESAKNAYIAYNEALTENAQALTKNDLAQTNEYVDNLESMVDNINASIRLENKSSDEIAALEKKVDKAKARDFNKELSSGSAGQRRTFAEQYLRSQTQDPDETMQDLLKRFGTKNKKLTGDTQKD
-659 LSSDLNGLGKSFQ
+659 LLNFALDNHGEIAKYLEEQNKATVAEMEKSLDQLYEKHNEIHSKTLKLQAEYNTYFDNIENSPEGQRAAAKLRLDKVLEKKNYSFQ
-672 DVGNKANSV
+672 DMKSV
-681 WSHIKNSIDGLGNYT
+681 
-696 KAINETSQAL
+696 
-706 EDNTSASQSNELA
+706 
-719 QENLT
+719 
-724 RSKQSDDL
+724 
-732 VEDQEIKEAGSNTGA
+732 V
-747 QIAMR
+747 
-752 KAYEQATDA
+752 
-761 VKTQLDIMSTNS
+761 
-773 DGYIQEQERAIRET
+773 
-787 EAQIKKNKAEEQKL
+787 
-801 LEANEAERAR
+801 
-811 RKSELQTLR
+811 
-820 EGYERKVKNPDS
+820 
-832 KKIGGEL
+832 
-839 YEEATESLRRKGLLG
+839 
-854 DVQQL
+854 
-859 SLFGDDEVDKMIEE
+859 
-873 EMERLAKEYGI
+873 
-884 GYHELQEVLKD
+884 
-895 ESDKIFNI
+895 
-903 NNDAIEE
+903 
-910 LRKSRK
+910 
-916 NLTKEVSTLNKDLL
+916 
-930 KYKSNLGKQKKSSIS
+930 
-945 LDDPK
+945 
-950 QVKKARDLSE
+950 
-960 KRLDAFKNLD
+960 
-970 SVSIGQ
+970 
-976 VKDITTDKF
+976 TDKQ
-985 LTNIEKISA
+985 LTNIEKFTS
-994 VFSKINIGGGLVA
+994 FTSKLDIGSGLVT
-1007 GSLAQMGASFLGLD
+1007 GSLTQMGASFLGLD
-1021 EDMSSALSTGIG
+1021 DDMSSALSTSVG
-1033 LATTFSKFAP
+1033 LATTFGKFAP

-1048 IGASIGGV
+1048 IGASIGV
-1056 KLVFDKL
+1056 IKFTFDKL
-1063 WPSVEKTQEK
+1063 WPSVETTQKK
-1073 LAQLQ
+1073 LTELQ
-1078 QKQDEVGQQ
+1078 QGMDELSQKKD
-1087 MTDMRSSLDVYEKLS
+1087 TIKNSLKVYEELS
-1102 GKLDKTEEETQ
+1102 GKLNKTEEETQ
-1113 QLKDSTE
+1113 NLKDSTE
-1120 RLIELVPGAVAG
+1120 ELVKLIPGIVTG

-1139 VLNTAKAYEELDKK
+1139 VINTALAYDELDKK
-1153 QREASALSTKSLK
+1153 QKELSINADKQLT

-1175 QKTEKTIKTIAD
+1175 QKTAKTWNAINKIIGWTLTIGGTALAPFTGGASLYGTAAGLAMVGGGAIAD
-1187 VVIYGASVLAAPI
+1187 E
-1200 TSGLSLLAI
+1200 
-1209 PAQAVADVAWN
+1209 
-1220 AKISEEQIE
+1220 KIDEKQLE
-1229 ENKKVWDE
+1229 ENRKVWDE
-1237 NYSEILSNYQTKRD
+1237 NYSEILSSYQTKRQEFIKDIAD
-1251 EFLLDVSETNKD
+1251 ENKD
-1263 TASKIV
+1263 TATKIV
-1269 DSFIAS
+1269 DSFITS
-1275 IIEAGREGRI
+1275 IMDAGRDGRI
-1285 SDASKALE
+1285 TDATDAINNL
-1293 STLED
+1293 
-1298 LGKVSWSVVEV
+1298 LGNFTNVSWSEIDNAMASLNEV
-1309 TMERLTARNGIKEM
+1309 SKYIKNMTFADAKELL
-1323 NFGKARKFVEEELKD
+1323 NKQLKQSLKD
-1338 SLKAAGLDEV
+1338 AGLTDVQIE
-1348 EIRGVITAVLNIEFN
+1348 GVITATLNVAWD

-1368 EQLKKNIDTEI
+1368 EALKKSIQTEI
-1379 SNLRAS
+1379 SNLRN
-1385 GGRQEK
+1385 GGGDQSRIPYLEAFSK
-1391 IDALSN
+1391 
-1397 FKGELD
+1397 ELD
-1403 SLNQSE
+1403 DLTQE
-1409 IELLKNAGMLDVAF
+1409 ELTLLKNAGMLDTAF
-1423 AEVFENNGGVK
+1423 TEVFEKNGGVK
-1434 KTLSSFKMQNGELNK
+1434 HVISSFRDSNGELNK
-1449 QKAIISS
+1449 SRAIIST
-1456 INSMLNETSDKE
+1456 INTLLGEQEVQQKKISDYEAKNKQE
-1468 KEIQDY
+1468 KENYLRKLREVAESEAESFSFRNDD
-1474 EKKNKEE
+1474 EKNKWIED
-1481 RKQFQET
+1481 RYN
-1488 TREYIPK
+1488 RLASIDW
-1495 IMNFSDAENEKYVQ
+1495 NDEN
-1509 EKVDELEK
+1509 D
-1517 RYKKL
+1517 
-1522 YDKGI
+1522 GI
-1527 TSDPL
+1527 TYGSEVSSSQQD
-1532 KGRPD
+1532 KVKKAWEQ
-1537 YNANGFDLEK
+1537 YNSAIESN
-1547 GYDTDGANGKF
+1547 N
-1558 VSDYA
+1558 
-1563 FKKGFEAYVQYR
+1563 
-1575 KAQEENDKII
+1575 KII
-1585 NELTKDNTKFADSI
+1585 RESKNNINDYKNSI
-1599 KEMVSKIESY
+1599 TDMMSKIESY
-1609 AVPTFDEL
+1609 AVPTFNEL
-1617 SSKIKEMKTSWDAFY
+1617 SEQIKKMKESWDSFL
-1632 GLADKLDSTDGILDA
+1632 GLTSHLDDTNGILDV
-1647 DGLIQL
+1647 DGITQL

-1659 FEDAAFESQEQFNGW
+1659 FEGKAFETQEEFDAW
-1674 MHAIQAVNNG
+1674 MHAIESVNDG
-1684 LSQQNGQLV
+1684 LSMENGELQL
-1693 INEEAMGGINDLIS
+1693 NAEAMGGINDLIS
-1707 YSTKLKANDMLMS
+1707 YSTRLKANDMLMT
-1720 IEQGR
+1720 IERGK
-1725 VELENQKSVLEA
+1725 VELLNQKEVLQA
-1737 QKAAVDAEI
+1737 QKDAVDAEI
-1746 IALKAMSDA
+1746 AKIEQMSDA
-1755 EYKKAME
+1755 EYQSLVDN
-1762 KGEIQETLKTSY
+1762 GELQKDFRADY
-1774 IDLLD
+1774 IELLD
-1779 KTNMA
+1779 KTNMHEIDA
-1784 EIEAEDNKFSTLI
+1784 EENKLTS
-1797 TMTGNYY
+1797 MMQMQNNYF

-1814 ANGEDIGDVS
+1814 ANGEDVGDVK
-1824 WIDIKGKY
+1824 WIDIKGEY
-1832 SKVYEKFVDESSNAM
+1832 SKVYDKFVNDSADTFSNLITKSKEKTLASLREYSS
-1847 TSLISSNRQET
+1847 SLGQ
-1858 IDSLQKYS
+1858 Q
-1866 DQLGASIS
+1866 IS
-1874 NLDQRINNEVKLKKT
+1874 NLDQRINNEVKLKET
-1889 VAEFL
+1889 VANYL
-1894 ASDSA
+1894 KSDKT
-1899 NLGKTFDDASKS
+1899 NLGKAFGDNSQKDV
-1911 ASDYNEKL
+1911 SDYNEKL

-1946 DGYSGEDYG
+1946 KDYSGEDYG
-1955 RLLMSNLD
+1955 RLMMTNLD
-1963 LAQQQYEVYKDLFA
+1963 LAQQQYDVYKDLFK

-1982 TNQAAGDLLDSPYGQ
+1982 TNQAAGDLQDSPYGQ
-1997 MFKIME
+1997 MFKIQE

-2008 WADTSMYDKYK
+2008 WADLTMYDKYK

-2034 AFQKQRDALRDTEN
+2034 AFQKQRDALRNTEK

-2076 DAIKNREKILHDA
+2076 EAIKNREKILHDA
-2089 RVKALDDEIDMI
+2089 RTKALDDEIKMI

-2196 QVQAIQEAGTEAMM
+2196 QVQAIQEEGTEAMM
-2210 ETLIHWNIE
+2210 ETLIHWNEE
-2219 YAQTSEYQQ
+2219 YRQQ
-2228 GEMER
+2228 SALQQSEMER

-2250 ELGKMTSDIV
+2250 ELGKLTSDIV

-2280 QKATDAVNSYAA
+2280 QKATDAANAYSAA
-2292 AASRVSNYKPSSSPI
+2292 VSRASSYKPGSYSSNSGGGDSGSP
-2307 TIDTTDTTE
+2307 TTE
-2316 TDNNNNDDT
+2316 PKKEVEDKYTGN
-2325 TSNDGTKMKKGDK
+2325 MKKGDK
-2338 IEFRPA
+2338 IEF
-2344 SNRTAKVVVYDENGG
+2344 K
-2359 SVGTYQNGWGDK
+2359 
-2371 NGKAGEIKTI
+2371 
-2381 RGVRMVY
+2381 
-2388 FSPAGGYIE
+2388 PAGGNGTVVATFNSSGISNGSISDPWGHDRNYKAGDIRKINGE
-2397 TRHFQKQGTWGAS
+2397 WMVDIGGGQYVPVYHFQKPGSWGAR
-2410 KRYYRSGGMVDYTGP
+2410 KKHYYATGGMVDYTGP

-2460 NATTNSNVTFGSI
+2460 NATTNSNITFGSI

-2482 AADGKKALDIFVQ
+2482 AADGKKALDVFVQ
-2495 GANDMMAKKGIGTRL
+2495 GANDMMAKKGIGTKL

>member
-24 IKEIRMPEIKVG
+24 IKEIRMPEIKIG

-113 KQLKKLDTESQKR
+113 KQLKKLDAESQKR

-150 ISKTEAL
+150 ISKAEAL

-300 ETLTR
+300 EILTR

-389 SANEAMDIADKMSAL
+389 SANEAMGIADKMSAL

-625 PLLALTKVFTT
+625 PLLALTKVFAT

-645 GFKTWSLEKLGLKD
+645 GFKTWSIEKLGLKD
-659 LSSDLNGLGKSFQ
+659 TLKDIGALGNSFQ
-672 DVGNKANSV
+672 EVGKKANLAWSSV
-681 WSHIKNSIDGLGNYT
+681 KKFIDGFGNNKYIEETT
-696 KAINETSQAL
+696 KKTKDFTTAKEMSTAAQINSNSAQITEAGLNTDIALSAEGAANAYKTYNEELFKNATALAGNDIDQTNEIKQNLEKMTSDIAGIDKEI
-706 EDNTSASQSNELA
+706 EDVDKLMDEKVKQIDKKKRRNISEELVSASPNKRRSEAEKYL
-719 QENLT
+719 
-724 RSKQSDDL
+724 RSKSGADSTETIQDLLANNKKNTQKLTKDTQKDLLNFAIDNHDDIVKFLEEENKSAIKQMTEEFDDL
-732 VEDQEIKEAGSNTGA
+732 
-747 QIAMR
+747 
-752 KAYEQATDA
+752 
-761 VKTQLDIMSTNS
+761 S
-773 DGYIQEQERAIRET
+773 DRYG
-787 EAQIKKNKAEEQKL
+787 KL
-801 LEANEAERAR
+801 LETRQNKVSEFEQYSTSIESSPFYQKALSKYNLNQINQ
-811 RKSELQTLR
+811 KSTLSL
-820 EGYERKVKNPDS
+820 PDM
-832 KKIGGEL
+832 K
-839 YEEATESLRRKGLLG
+839 TVLG
-854 DVQQL
+854 D
-859 SLFGDDEVDKMIEE
+859 
-873 EMERLAKEYGI
+873 
-884 GYHELQEVLKD
+884 
-895 ESDKIFNI
+895 
-903 NNDAIEE
+903 
-910 LRKSRK
+910 K
-916 NLTKEVSTLNKDLL
+916 NL
-930 KYKSNLGKQKKSSIS
+930 G
-945 LDDPK
+945 
-950 QVKKARDLSE
+950 
-960 KRLDAFKNLD
+960 
-970 SVSIGQ
+970 
-976 VKDITTDKF
+976 
-985 LTNIEKISA
+985 NIEKFTA
-994 VFSKINIGGGLVA
+994 FTNKLNIGVGLVA
-1007 GSLAQMGASFLGLD
+1007 GSLTKMGASFLGLED
-1021 EDMSSALSTGIG
+1021 DMSSALSTSVG
-1033 LATTFSKFAP
+1033 LATSFAKFAP

-1048 IGASIGGV
+1048 IGASIGAV
-1056 KLVFDKL
+1056 KFVFDKL
-1063 WPSVEKTQEK
+1063 WPSVETTQKK
-1073 LAQLQ
+1073 LTELQ
-1078 QKQDEVGQQ
+1078 QKMDEFSQKKN
-1087 MTDMRSSLDVYEKLS
+1087 SIESNLAVYEELS
-1102 GKLDKTEEETQ
+1102 TKLDKTDEETQ
-1113 QLKDSTE
+1113 KLKDSTE
-1120 RLIELVPGAVAG
+1120 ELVKLVPGAVIG

-1139 VLNTAKAYEELDKK
+1139 ILNTAAAYEELDKK
-1153 QREASALSTKSLK
+1153 QREMSANADKQLDQ
-1166 EFDNLQKGA
+1166 FNNLQKGA
-1175 QKTEKTIKTIAD
+1175 QKTERTLNVIWKVIGVIATGAATIFGSPVA
-1187 VVIYGASVLAAPI
+1187 GAAVGAGFFGTSLAWD
-1200 TSGLSLLAI
+1200 S
-1209 PAQAVADVAWN
+1209 
-1220 AKISEEQIE
+1220 KISKEQIE

-1237 NYSEILSNYQTKRD
+1237 NYSEILKAYQIKRD
-1251 EFLLDVSETNKD
+1251 DFIQEIQDVNKD
-1263 TASKIV
+1263 TASQVADTMI
-1269 DSFIAS
+1269 SGLM
-1275 IIEAGREGRI
+1275 EAGRSGYV
-1285 SDASKALE
+1285 SDATKEINNLIEQFKKIDWNEIDSAKTHLE
-1293 STLED
+1293 TSLQYDEKTF
-1298 LGKVSWSVVEV
+1298 GA
-1309 TMERLTARNGIKEM
+1309 AREQIDKEI
-1323 NFGKARKFVEEELKD
+1323 RQELKD
-1338 SLKAAGLDEV
+1338 SGLEDI
-1348 EIRGVITAVLNIEFN
+1348 EIDTIITAVLNISYK
-1363 GAAEV
+1363 GAAQAESI
-1368 EQLKKNIDTEI
+1368 KK
-1379 SNLRAS
+1379 
-1385 GGRQEK
+1385 Q
-1391 IDALSN
+1391 IDAQIKDLEKDGLTDEEAVKKKQLEDMKAGIDN
-1397 FKGELD
+1397 LT
-1403 SLNQSE
+1403 QSE
-1409 IELLKNAGMLDVAF
+1409 LELLSSSGLLKTEFSSLFSSAGGIDKIL
-1423 AEVFENNGGVK
+1423 EKYKEE
-1434 KTLSSFKMQNGELNK
+1434 NGELNK
-1449 QKAIISS
+1449 NKAIVGTINDLLGEKAELLEK
-1456 INSMLNETSDKE
+1456 INSLNGKDTNAQQAYNDKLR
-1468 KEIQDY
+1468 KLAKQDVNKMSFNSEDERSEY
-1474 EKKNKEE
+1474 EEE
-1481 RKQFQET
+1481 RYQYYKS
-1488 TREYIPK
+1488 
-1495 IMNFSDAENEKYVQ
+1495 MAEEDPTNLNRFNRKRNTYPLT
-1509 EKVDELEK
+1509 LE
-1517 RYKKL
+1517 
-1522 YDKGI
+1522 
-1527 TSDPL
+1527 
-1532 KGRPD
+1532 
-1537 YNANGFDLEK
+1537 EK
-1547 GYDTDGANGKF
+1547 GKIE
-1558 VSDYA
+1558 
-1563 FKKGFEAYVQYR
+1563 EAR
-1575 KAQEENDKII
+1575 KAFAEYNSTVQQN
-1585 NELTKDNTKFADSI
+1585 KD
-1599 KEMVSKIESY
+1599 
-1609 AVPTFDEL
+1609 
-1617 SSKIKEMKTSWDAFY
+1617 KIKELETETKSYSDT
-1632 GLADKLDSTDGILDA
+1632 LNKLIPLIETAKEPTFGEMSSAISEIQSTFENIVSLMDSLHDSNNLFSFGDVGDLFSILDT
-1647 DGLIQL
+1647 
-1653 FDLLGS
+1653 FEKTVDLTNSASLSAQNYYDALGKI
-1659 FEDAAFESQEQFNGW
+1659 NN
-1674 MHAIQAVNNG
+1674 AV
-1684 LSQQNGQLV
+1684 QYQNGQLV
-1693 INEEAMGGINDLIS
+1693 AQEGLEEGLYQLAIASAVAKAEEFAIQLEQTEQELEYQNVILEAEKTAINAALEELQSKKENVDVAGTLNDVELKLEKNLAEASVKTEEAKLNARLSAASQFAAQYAKIMREAENGTYEGGTSKVEVDLKNLRDQLS
-1707 YSTKLKANDMLMS
+1707 QS
-1720 IEQGR
+1720 I
-1725 VELENQKSVLEA
+1725 KDSVLSD
-1737 QKAAVDAEI
+1737 VDM
-1746 IALKAMSDA
+1746 KDVDGS
-1755 EYKKAME
+1755 
-1762 KGEIQETLKTSY
+1762 IQRLQNRLNSLDDQINKNNDRIKTT
-1774 IDLLD
+1774 IDLKKKVSDYLKD
-1779 KTNMA
+1779 PHA
-1784 EIEAEDNKFSTLI
+1784 F
-1797 TMTGNYY
+1797 GN
-1804 KQIAAMRTAY
+1804 
-1814 ANGEDIGDVS
+1814 
-1824 WIDIKGKY
+1824 
-1832 SKVYEKFVDESSNAM
+1832 NAQVEGM
-1847 TSLISSNRQET
+1847 
-1858 IDSLQKYS
+1858 
-1866 DQLGASIS
+1866 
-1874 NLDQRINNEVKLKKT
+1874 KK
-1889 VAEFL
+1889 
-1894 ASDSA
+1894 ASDSQ
-1899 NLGKTFDDASKS
+1899 K
-1911 ASDYNEKL
+1911 DYNEKL

-1946 DGYSGEDYG
+1946 KDYSGEDYG
-1955 RLLMSNLD
+1955 RLMMTNLD
-1963 LAQQQYEVYKDLFA
+1963 LAQQQYDVYKDLFK

-1997 MFKIME
+1997 MFKIQE

-2008 WADTSMYDKYK
+2008 WADLTMYDKYK
-2019 NMPADMKEDIDNLVE
+2019 SMPADMKEDIDNLVE

-2048 DMSKYAQEVKKVREE
+2048 NMSKYAQEVKKVREE

-2182 TYDYRLEKMTWYWE
+2182 TYEYRLEKMTWYWE

-2280 QKATDAVNSYAA
+2280 QKATEAANSYAR
-2292 AASRVSNYKPSSSPI
+2292 AASAAWSAGNYYNNLKNTKEDPKLEDDKKDKVTKPNASKEVWGPSDVGRRYIVGDIHAKTYEEKRGQLTEFKGYTNRGSQLPKTV
-2307 TIDTTDTTE
+2307 TIKD
-2316 TDNNNNDDT
+2316 
-2325 TSNDGTKMKKGDK
+2325 KKK
-2338 IEFRPA
+2338 F
-2344 SNRTAKVVVYDENGG
+2344 
-2359 SVGTYQNGWGDK
+2359 
-2371 NGKAGEIKTI
+2371 NGKEYVK
-2381 RGVRMVY
+2381 VRNTVGKDVWMLPSNLVRSAY
-2388 FSPAGGYIE
+2388 ASGGY
-2397 TRHFQKQGTWGAS
+2397 
-2410 KRYYRSGGMVDYTGP
+2410 VDYTGP

-2495 GANDMMAKKGIGTRL
+2495 GANDMMAKKGIGTKL

>member
-24 IKEIRMPEIKVG
+24 IKEIRMPEIKIG

-75 GEETTKVKTQ
+75 GEETQKVRTQ

-113 KQLKKLDTESQKR
+113 KQLKKLDAESQKR

-150 ISKTEAL
+150 ISKAEAL

-266 KFGDIVSGTFLG
+266 KFGDIISGTFLG

-300 ETLTR
+300 EILTR

-317 NSLTSSYNK
+317 NNLTSSYNK

-355 LKMTEASIAVSK
+355 LKMTEASIAISK
-367 TGGIGAAEAADRLTA
+367 TGGIDAAEAADRLTA

-389 SANEAMDIADKMSAL
+389 SANEAMGIADKMSAL

-599 KRIIDMFSSF
+599 KRIIDMFSSLV
-609 IELLNKIPKGI
+609 ELLNKIPKGI

-636 LSKAGNLFK
+636 LGKAGNLFK
-645 GFKTWSLEKLGLKD
+645 GFKTWSIEKLGLKD
-659 LSSDLNGLGKSFQ
+659 ISNDIGLLGNSFQ
-672 DVGNKANSV
+672 DVSKKANSA
-681 WSHIKNSIDGLGNYT
+681 WNSIKKFIDGFGNT
-696 KAINETSQAL
+696 KYVKDMNQAIEENSEATDANRLKRLESESSKVSEQKSSTLLSSTENALTNSYNLLTESIKKNEEAL
-706 EDNTSASQSNELA
+706 QSNDDEMLLEQNDAYKVAKSNLSWATANENQIKKQINDVQENFRLNKMRKLDEEKSLATSSKHGNSLIKQYLESTGMDTKGLRVSQQMFDDNYEDAKKWLRKKTNKEISELAEQAQADAMRLVEEAEDAKKRTAEIRKELA
-719 QENLT
+719 QIRKDSGYSYNKE
-724 RSKQSDDL
+724 DL
-732 VEDQEIKEAGSNTGA
+732 PQ
-747 QIAMR
+747 
-752 KAYEQATDA
+752 
-761 VKTQLDIMSTNS
+761 
-773 DGYIQEQERAIRET
+773 
-787 EAQIKKNKAEEQKL
+787 KKNSTKFFDTFKEKETF
-801 LEANEAERAR
+801 
-811 RKSELQTLR
+811 S
-820 EGYERKVKNPDS
+820 
-832 KKIGGEL
+832 
-839 YEEATESLRRKGLLG
+839 LG
-854 DVQQL
+854 DVGK
-859 SLFGDDEVDKMIEE
+859 LFREDKN
-873 EMERLAKEYGI
+873 I
-884 GYHELQEVLKD
+884 GNFD
-895 ESDKIFNI
+895 
-903 NNDAIEE
+903 
-910 LRKSRK
+910 
-916 NLTKEVSTLNKDLL
+916 
-930 KYKSNLGKQKKSSIS
+930 
-945 LDDPK
+945 
-950 QVKKARDLSE
+950 
-960 KRLDAFKNLD
+960 
-970 SVSIGQ
+970 
-976 VKDITTDKF
+976 
-985 LTNIEKISA
+985 KISA
-994 VFSKINIGGGLVA
+994 LFNKISISSGLVA
-1007 GSLAQMGASFLGLD
+1007 GSLTQMGASFLGLD
-1021 EDMSSALSTGIG
+1021 DDMSSALSTGIG

-1048 IGASIGGV
+1048 IGASIGAV
-1056 KLVFDKL
+1056 KFVFDKL
-1063 WPSVEKTQEK
+1063 WPSVETTQKK
-1073 LAQLQ
+1073 LTELQ
-1078 QKQDEVGQQ
+1078 QEMDEFSQKKN
-1087 MTDMRSSLDVYEKLS
+1087 SIESNLAVYEELS
-1102 GKLDKTEEETQ
+1102 TKLDKTDEETQ
-1113 QLKDSTE
+1113 KLKDSTE
-1120 RLIELVPGAVAG
+1120 ELVKLVPGAVIG

-1139 VLNTAKAYEELDKK
+1139 VLNTAAAYEELDKK
-1153 QREASALSTKSLK
+1153 QREMSANADKQLDQ
-1166 EFDNLQKGA
+1166 FNNLQKGA
-1175 QKTEKTIKTIAD
+1175 QKTAKTWNAINKIIGWTLTIGGTALAPFTGGASLYGTATGLAMVGGGAIAD
-1187 VVIYGASVLAAPI
+1187 E
-1200 TSGLSLLAI
+1200 
-1209 PAQAVADVAWN
+1209 
-1220 AKISEEQIE
+1220 KIDEKQIK
-1229 ENKKVWDE
+1229 ENRKVWDE
-1237 NYSEILSNYQTKRD
+1237 NYSEILKAYQIKRD
-1251 EFLLDVSETNKD
+1251 NFIQEIQDVNKD
-1263 TASKIV
+1263 TASQVADTMI
-1269 DSFIAS
+1269 SGLM
-1275 IIEAGREGRI
+1275 EAGRSGYI
-1285 SDASKALE
+1285 SDATKKINNLIEQFQKIDWSEIDAAKTHLE
-1293 STLED
+1293 TSLQYDEKTF
-1298 LGKVSWSVVEV
+1298 GN
-1309 TMERLTARNGIKEM
+1309 AREQIDKEI
-1323 NFGKARKFVEEELKD
+1323 RQELKD
-1338 SLKAAGLDEV
+1338 SGLEDI
-1348 EIRGVITAVLNIEFN
+1348 EIDTIITAVLNISYK
-1363 GAAEV
+1363 GAAQADSVKKQIDSQIEDL
-1368 EQLKKNIDTEI
+1368 EKGGLTDEEKIKKKQLEDMKNGIDNLTQSELELLSSSGLLKTEFSSLFSSAGGIDEILKKYKE
-1379 SNLRAS
+1379 
-1385 GGRQEK
+1385 E
-1391 IDALSN
+1391 
-1397 FKGELD
+1397 
-1403 SLNQSE
+1403 
-1409 IELLKNAGMLDVAF
+1409 
-1423 AEVFENNGGVK
+1423 
-1434 KTLSSFKMQNGELNK
+1434 NGELNK
-1449 QKAIISS
+1449 NKAIVGTINDLLGKKAELLEK
-1456 INSMLNETSDKE
+1456 INSLNGKDTNAQQAYNNKLRELAGQDANMISFNNEEE
-1468 KEIQDY
+1468 KSKY
-1474 EKKNKEE
+1474 EEE
-1481 RKQFQET
+1481 RYQYYKSKAEEEPTSLNRFSGKQNDQLLTFDQIE
-1488 TREYIPK
+1488 K
-1495 IMNFSDAENEKYVQ
+1495 IE
-1509 EKVDELEK
+1509 
-1517 RYKKL
+1517 
-1522 YDKGI
+1522 
-1527 TSDPL
+1527 
-1532 KGRPD
+1532 
-1537 YNANGFDLEK
+1537 
-1547 GYDTDGANGKF
+1547 
-1558 VSDYA
+1558 
-1563 FKKGFEAYVQYR
+1563 EAR
-1575 KAQEENDKII
+1575 KAFAEYNNTIQQN
-1585 NELTKDNTKFADSI
+1585 KD
-1599 KEMVSKIESY
+1599 
-1609 AVPTFDEL
+1609 
-1617 SSKIKEMKTSWDAFY
+1617 KIKELETETKSYSNTLNELIPLIETAKEPTFGEMSSAISEIQSTFENIVS
-1632 GLADKLDSTDGILDA
+1632 LMDSLHDSNNLFSFGDVGDLFSILDT
-1647 DGLIQL
+1647 
-1653 FDLLGS
+1653 FEKTVDLTNSASLSTQNYYDALGKI
-1659 FEDAAFESQEQFNGW
+1659 NN
-1674 MHAIQAVNNG
+1674 AV
-1684 LSQQNGQLV
+1684 QYQNGQLV
-1693 INEEAMGGINDLIS
+1693 AQEGLEEGLYQLAIASAVAKAEEFAIQLEQTEQELRYQNVILEAEKTAINAAIKELQDKKEKANVTKTLNDTELTLETNLAEASVKTEEA
-1707 YSTKLKANDMLMS
+1707 KLNERL
-1720 IEQGR
+1720 
-1725 VELENQKSVLEA
+1725 N
-1737 QKAAVDAEI
+1737 AASQFAAKYAKI
-1746 IALKAMSDA
+1746 MR
-1755 EYKKAME
+1755 
-1762 KGEIQETLKTSY
+1762 
-1774 IDLLD
+1774 
-1779 KTNMA
+1779 
-1784 EIEAEDNKFSTLI
+1784 EAESGTYEGG
-1797 TMTGNYY
+1797 T
-1804 KQIAAMRTAY
+1804 
-1814 ANGEDIGDVS
+1814 
-1824 WIDIKGKY
+1824 
-1832 SKVYEKFVDESSNAM
+1832 SKVKVDLGNLREEIAKNIKDSVNAM
-1847 TSLISSNRQET
+1847 ADTKDVDGSIQRLQNRLNSL
-1858 IDSLQKYS
+1858 D
-1866 DQLGASIS
+1866 DQI
-1874 NLDQRINNEVKLKKT
+1874 NKNNDRIKTTLDLKKK
-1889 VAEFL
+1889 VSDYLKDPHAFGNNAQVEGMKK
-1894 ASDSA
+1894 ASDSQ
-1899 NLGKTFDDASKS
+1899 K
-1911 ASDYNEKL
+1911 DYNEKL

-1946 DGYSGEDYG
+1946 KDYSGEDYG
-1955 RLLMSNLD
+1955 RLMMTNLD
-1963 LAQQQYEVYKDLFA
+1963 LAQQQYDVYKDLFK

-1997 MFKIME
+1997 MFKIQE

-2008 WADTSMYDKYK
+2008 WADLTMYDKYK
-2019 NMPADMKEDIDNLVE
+2019 SMPADMKEDIDNLVE

-2155 EIAEK
+2155 EIVEK

-2173 QDTKDAETE
+2173 QDTKDAESE

-2196 QVQAIQEAGTEAMM
+2196 QVQAIQEEGTQAMM
-2210 ETLIHWNIE
+2210 ETLIHWNEE
-2219 YAQTSEYQQ
+2219 YRQQ
-2228 GEMER
+2228 SALQQSEMER
-2233 KWKETMDAMKAA
+2233 EWKETMDAMKAA

-2250 ELGKMTSDIV
+2250 ELGKLTSDIV

-2280 QKATDAVNSYAA
+2280 QKATEAVNSYAR
-2292 AASRVSNYKPSSSPI
+2292 AASAAWSAGNYYNNLKNTKEDPKPKDDKKDKVTKPNASKEVWGPSDVGRRYIVGDIHAKTYEEKRGQLTEFKGYTNRGSQLPKTV
-2307 TIDTTDTTE
+2307 TIKD
-2316 TDNNNNDDT
+2316 
-2325 TSNDGTKMKKGDK
+2325 KKK
-2338 IEFRPA
+2338 F
-2344 SNRTAKVVVYDENGG
+2344 
-2359 SVGTYQNGWGDK
+2359 
-2371 NGKAGEIKTI
+2371 NGKEYVK
-2381 RGVRMVY
+2381 VRNTVGKDVWMLPSNLVRSAY
-2388 FSPAGGYIE
+2388 ASGGY
-2397 TRHFQKQGTWGAS
+2397 
-2410 KRYYRSGGMVDYTGP
+2410 VDYTGP
-2425 AWVDGN
+2425 AWVDGS
-2431 KTHPEAFLSAYQTE
+2431 KSRPEAFLSAYQTE

-2460 NATTNSNVTFGSI
+2460 NATTNSNITFGSI

-2495 GANDMMAKKGIGTRL
+2495 GANDMMAKKGIGTKL

>member
-24 IKEIRMPEIKVG
+24 IKEIRMPEIKIG

-75 GEETTKVKTQ
+75 GEETQKVRTQ

-91 AINQSFQSPSNQ
+91 AMNQAFQSPSNQ

-113 KQLKKLDTESQKR
+113 KQLKKLDAESQKR

-150 ISKTEAL
+150 ISKAEAL
-157 VTAGEKL
+157 VAAGEKL

-177 IIAKEEELAKLR
+177 IIAKEEELAKLK

-201 KNQMSDSKYDSMIS
+201 KNQMSDSKYDPMIS

-266 KFGDIVSGTFLG
+266 KFGDIISGTFLG

-300 ETLTR
+300 EILTR

-317 NSLTSSYNK
+317 NNLTSSYNR

-367 TGGIGAAEAADRLTA
+367 TGGIDAAEAADRLTA

-404 DAAAASSVDELTVA
+404 DAAAASSVDELTIA

-483 VAKALTS
+483 VAKALNS

-505 QDIMNELG
+505 QDIMDDLG
-513 PMWNTL
+513 PMWDTL

-546 YDRAMELVDVS
+546 YDRAMELVNVS
-557 QNASGESAKQLRAYN
+557 QNANGNTAKQLRAYN
-572 QGLEASFTRLSNAW
+572 QGLEASFIRLNNAW

-599 KRIIDMFSSF
+599 KRIIDMFSSL

-645 GFKTWSLEKLGLKD
+645 GFKTWSIEKLGIKGISND
-659 LSSDLNGLGKSFQ
+659 IGLLGNSFQ
-672 DVGNKANSV
+672 EVGKKANSA
-681 WSHIKNSIDGLGNYT
+681 WSLVKKFIDGLGNT
-696 KAINETSQAL
+696 KYVKDMNQAIEENSEATDANRLKRLESESSKVSEQKSSTLLSSTENALTNSYNLLTESIKRNEEAL
-706 EDNTSASQSNELA
+706 QSNDDEMLLEQNDAYKAAKSNLSWATANENQIKKQINDVQENFRLNKMRKLDEEKSLATSSKHGNSLIKQYLESTGMDTKGLRVSQQMFDDNYEDAKKWLRKKTNKEISELAEQAQADAMRLVEEAEDAKKGTAEIRKELA
-719 QENLT
+719 QIRKDSGYSYNKE
-724 RSKQSDDL
+724 DL
-732 VEDQEIKEAGSNTGA
+732 PQ
-747 QIAMR
+747 
-752 KAYEQATDA
+752 
-761 VKTQLDIMSTNS
+761 
-773 DGYIQEQERAIRET
+773 
-787 EAQIKKNKAEEQKL
+787 KKNSTKFFDTFKEKETF
-801 LEANEAERAR
+801 
-811 RKSELQTLR
+811 S
-820 EGYERKVKNPDS
+820 
-832 KKIGGEL
+832 
-839 YEEATESLRRKGLLG
+839 LG
-854 DVQQL
+854 DVGK
-859 SLFGDDEVDKMIEE
+859 LFREDKN
-873 EMERLAKEYGI
+873 I
-884 GYHELQEVLKD
+884 GNFD
-895 ESDKIFNI
+895 
-903 NNDAIEE
+903 
-910 LRKSRK
+910 
-916 NLTKEVSTLNKDLL
+916 
-930 KYKSNLGKQKKSSIS
+930 
-945 LDDPK
+945 
-950 QVKKARDLSE
+950 
-960 KRLDAFKNLD
+960 
-970 SVSIGQ
+970 
-976 VKDITTDKF
+976 
-985 LTNIEKISA
+985 KISA
-994 VFSKINIGGGLVA
+994 LFNKINISSGLVA
-1007 GSLAQMGASFLGLD
+1007 GSLTQMGASFLGLD

-1048 IGASIGGV
+1048 IGASIGAV
-1056 KLVFDKL
+1056 KFVFDKL
-1063 WPSVEKTQEK
+1063 WPSVETTQKK
-1073 LAQLQ
+1073 LTELQ
-1078 QKQDEVGQQ
+1078 QEMDEFSQKKN
-1087 MTDMRSSLDVYEKLS
+1087 SIESNLAVYEELS
-1102 GKLDKTEEETQ
+1102 TKLDKTDEETQ
-1113 QLKDSTE
+1113 KLKDSTE
-1120 RLIELVPGAVAG
+1120 ELVKLVPGAVIG

-1139 VLNTAKAYEELDKK
+1139 VLNTAAAYEELDKK
-1153 QREASALSTKSLK
+1153 QREMSANADKQLDQ
-1166 EFDNLQKGA
+1166 FNNLQKGA
-1175 QKTEKTIKTIAD
+1175 QKGERIFKTIVD
-1187 VVIYGASVLAAPI
+1187 VIGWTVAAVTAIPTYGASVAAMI
-1200 TSGLSLLAI
+1200 GT
-1209 PAQAVADVAWN
+1209 DVLWSK
-1220 AKISEEQIE
+1220 KISKEQIE

-1237 NYSEILSNYQTKRD
+1237 NYSEILKAYQIKRD
-1251 EFLLDVSETNKD
+1251 DFIQEVQDVNKD
-1263 TASKIV
+1263 TASQVADTMI
-1269 DSFIAS
+1269 SGLM
-1275 IIEAGREGRI
+1275 EAGRSGYV
-1285 SDASKALE
+1285 SDATKEINNLIEQFKKIDWNEIDSAKTHLE
-1293 STLED
+1293 TSLQYDEKTF
-1298 LGKVSWSVVEV
+1298 GA
-1309 TMERLTARNGIKEM
+1309 AREQIDKEI
-1323 NFGKARKFVEEELKD
+1323 RQELKD
-1338 SLKAAGLDEV
+1338 SGLEDI
-1348 EIRGVITAVLNIEFN
+1348 EIDTIITAVLNISYK
-1363 GAAEV
+1363 GAAQAESI
-1368 EQLKKNIDTEI
+1368 KK
-1379 SNLRAS
+1379 
-1385 GGRQEK
+1385 Q
-1391 IDALSN
+1391 IDAQIKDLEKDGLTDEEAVKKKQLEDMKAGIDN
-1397 FKGELD
+1397 LT
-1403 SLNQSE
+1403 QSE
-1409 IELLKNAGMLDVAF
+1409 LELLSSSGLLKTEFSSLFSSAGGIDKIL
-1423 AEVFENNGGVK
+1423 EKYKEE
-1434 KTLSSFKMQNGELNK
+1434 NGELNK
-1449 QKAIISS
+1449 NKAIVGTINDLLGEKAELLEK
-1456 INSMLNETSDKE
+1456 INSLNGKDTNAQQAYNDKLR
-1468 KEIQDY
+1468 KLAKQDVNKMSFNSEDERSEY
-1474 EKKNKEE
+1474 EEE
-1481 RKQFQET
+1481 RYQYYKSMAEEDPTNLNRFNRKQNT
-1488 TREYIPK
+1488 YPLI
-1495 IMNFSDAENEKYVQ
+1495 
-1509 EKVDELEK
+1509 LE
-1517 RYKKL
+1517 
-1522 YDKGI
+1522 
-1527 TSDPL
+1527 
-1532 KGRPD
+1532 
-1537 YNANGFDLEK
+1537 EK
-1547 GYDTDGANGKF
+1547 GKIE
-1558 VSDYA
+1558 
-1563 FKKGFEAYVQYR
+1563 EAR
-1575 KAQEENDKII
+1575 KAFAEYNSTVQQN
-1585 NELTKDNTKFADSI
+1585 KD
-1599 KEMVSKIESY
+1599 
-1609 AVPTFDEL
+1609 
-1617 SSKIKEMKTSWDAFY
+1617 KIKELETETKSYSDT
-1632 GLADKLDSTDGILDA
+1632 LNKLIPLIETAKEPTFGEMSSAISEIQSTFENIVSLMDSLHDSNNLFSFGDVGDLFSILDT
-1647 DGLIQL
+1647 
-1653 FDLLGS
+1653 FEKTVDLTNSASLSAQNYYDALGKI
-1659 FEDAAFESQEQFNGW
+1659 NN
-1674 MHAIQAVNNG
+1674 AV
-1684 LSQQNGQLV
+1684 QYQNGQLV
-1693 INEEAMGGINDLIS
+1693 AQEGLEEGLYQLAIASAVAKAEEFAIQLEQTEQELEYQNVILEAEKTAINAALEELQSKKENVDVAGTLNDVELKLEKNLAEASVKTEEAKLNARLSAASQFAAQYAKIMREAENGTYEGGTSKVEVDLKNLRDQLS
-1707 YSTKLKANDMLMS
+1707 QS
-1720 IEQGR
+1720 I
-1725 VELENQKSVLEA
+1725 KDSVLSD
-1737 QKAAVDAEI
+1737 VDM
-1746 IALKAMSDA
+1746 KDVDGS
-1755 EYKKAME
+1755 
-1762 KGEIQETLKTSY
+1762 IQRLQNRLNSLDDQINKNNDRIKTT
-1774 IDLLD
+1774 IDLKKKVSDYLKD
-1779 KTNMA
+1779 PHA
-1784 EIEAEDNKFSTLI
+1784 F
-1797 TMTGNYY
+1797 GN
-1804 KQIAAMRTAY
+1804 
-1814 ANGEDIGDVS
+1814 
-1824 WIDIKGKY
+1824 
-1832 SKVYEKFVDESSNAM
+1832 NAQVEGM
-1847 TSLISSNRQET
+1847 
-1858 IDSLQKYS
+1858 
-1866 DQLGASIS
+1866 
-1874 NLDQRINNEVKLKKT
+1874 KK
-1889 VAEFL
+1889 
-1894 ASDSA
+1894 ASDSQ
-1899 NLGKTFDDASKS
+1899 K
-1911 ASDYNEKL
+1911 DYNEKL

-1946 DGYSGEDYG
+1946 KDYSGEDYG
-1955 RLLMSNLD
+1955 RLMMTNLD
-1963 LAQQQYEVYKDLFA
+1963 LAQQQYDVYKDLFK

-1997 MFKIME
+1997 MFKIQE

-2008 WADTSMYDKYK
+2008 WADLTMYDKYK
-2019 NMPADMKEDIDNLVE
+2019 SMPADMKEDIDNLVE

-2196 QVQAIQEAGTEAMM
+2196 QVQAIQEEGTEAMM
-2210 ETLIHWNIE
+2210 ETLIHWNKE

-2250 ELGKMTSDIV
+2250 ELGKLTSDIV

-2280 QKATDAVNSYAA
+2280 QKATDAANAYSAA
-2292 AASRVSNYKPSSSPI
+2292 ARQASSYSPGTSNFVSDNKETKQIQNGNGEEKADTSYQKWVGKEVEIKGSGTYTGYDKDEQKTTYKKSYGTNENVIIQKIKKFEDGKYYAYGKPESGKNKEYHWIPV
-2307 TIDTTDTTE
+2307 DNLQTTDFF
-2316 TDNNNNDDT
+2316 
-2325 TSNDGTKMKKGDK
+2325 GKKLTKNAKG
-2338 IEFRPA
+2338 
-2344 SNRTAKVVVYDENGG
+2344 GL
-2359 SVGTYQNGWGDK
+2359 
-2371 NGKAGEIKTI
+2371 
-2381 RGVRMVY
+2381 
-2388 FSPAGGYIE
+2388 
-2397 TRHFQKQGTWGAS
+2397 
-2410 KRYYRSGGMVDYTGP
+2410 VDYTGP
-2425 AWVDGN
+2425 TWVDG
-2431 KTHPEAFLSAYQTE
+2431 TFAHPEAFLSAYQTE
-2445 QIGALAKSLDPSTVN
+2445 QIGALAQALDPSTVN

-2495 GANDMMAKKGIGTRL
+2495 GANDMMAKKGIGTKL

>member
-24 IKEIRMPEIKVG
+24 IKEIRMPEIKIG

-75 GEETTKVKTQ
+75 GEETQKVRTQ

-91 AINQSFQSPSNQ
+91 AMNQAFQSPSNQ

-113 KQLKKLDTESQKR
+113 KQLKKLDAESQKR

-150 ISKTEAL
+150 ISKAEAL
-157 VTAGEKL
+157 VAAGEKL

-177 IIAKEEELAKLR
+177 IIAKEEELAKLK

-201 KNQMSDSKYDSMIS
+201 KNQMSDSKYDPMIS

-266 KFGDIVSGTFLG
+266 KFGDIISGTFLG

-300 ETLTR
+300 EILTR

-317 NSLTSSYNK
+317 NNLTSSYNR

-355 LKMTEASIAVSK
+355 LKMTEASIAISK
-367 TGGIGAAEAADRLTA
+367 TGGIESAEAANRLTA

-404 DAAAASSVDELTVA
+404 DASAASSVDELTIA

-483 VAKALTS
+483 VAKALNS

-505 QDIMNELG
+505 QDIMDDLG
-513 PMWNTL
+513 PMWDTL

-546 YDRAMELVDVS
+546 YDRAMELVNVS
-557 QNASGESAKQLRAYN
+557 QNANGNTAKQLRAYN
-572 QGLEASFTRLSNAW
+572 QGLEASFIRLNNAW

-599 KRIIDMFSSF
+599 KRIIDMFSSL

-645 GFKTWSLEKLGLKD
+645 GFKTWSIEKLGIKGISND
-659 LSSDLNGLGKSFQ
+659 IGLLGNSFQ
-672 DVGNKANSV
+672 EVGKKANSA
-681 WSHIKNSIDGLGNYT
+681 WSLVKKFIDGLGNT
-696 KAINETSQAL
+696 KYVKDMNQAIEENSEATDANRLKRLESESSKVSEQKSSTLLSSTENALTNSYNLLTESIKRNEEAL
-706 EDNTSASQSNELA
+706 QSNDDEMLLEQNDAYKAAKSNLSWATANENQIKKQINDVQENFRLNKMRKLDEEKSLATSSKHGNSLIKQYLESTGMDTKGLRISQQMFDDNYEDAKKWLRKKTNKEISELAEQAQADAMRLVEEAEDAKKRTAEIRKELA
-719 QENLT
+719 QIRKDSGYSYNKE
-724 RSKQSDDL
+724 DL
-732 VEDQEIKEAGSNTGA
+732 PQ
-747 QIAMR
+747 
-752 KAYEQATDA
+752 
-761 VKTQLDIMSTNS
+761 
-773 DGYIQEQERAIRET
+773 
-787 EAQIKKNKAEEQKL
+787 KKNSTKFFDTFKEKETF
-801 LEANEAERAR
+801 
-811 RKSELQTLR
+811 S
-820 EGYERKVKNPDS
+820 
-832 KKIGGEL
+832 
-839 YEEATESLRRKGLLG
+839 LG
-854 DVQQL
+854 DVGK
-859 SLFGDDEVDKMIEE
+859 LFREDKN
-873 EMERLAKEYGI
+873 I
-884 GYHELQEVLKD
+884 GNFD
-895 ESDKIFNI
+895 
-903 NNDAIEE
+903 
-910 LRKSRK
+910 
-916 NLTKEVSTLNKDLL
+916 
-930 KYKSNLGKQKKSSIS
+930 
-945 LDDPK
+945 
-950 QVKKARDLSE
+950 
-960 KRLDAFKNLD
+960 
-970 SVSIGQ
+970 
-976 VKDITTDKF
+976 
-985 LTNIEKISA
+985 KISA
-994 VFSKINIGGGLVA
+994 LFNKINISSGLVA
-1007 GSLAQMGASFLGLD
+1007 GSLTQMGASFLGLD

-1048 IGASIGGV
+1048 IGASIGAV
-1056 KLVFDKL
+1056 KFVFDKL
-1063 WPSVEKTQEK
+1063 WPSVETTQKK
-1073 LAQLQ
+1073 LTELQ
-1078 QKQDEVGQQ
+1078 QEMDEFSQKKN
-1087 MTDMRSSLDVYEKLS
+1087 SIESNLAVYEELS
-1102 GKLDKTEEETQ
+1102 TKLDKTDEETQ
-1113 QLKDSTE
+1113 KLKDSTE
-1120 RLIELVPGAVAG
+1120 ELVKLVPGAVIG

-1139 VLNTAKAYEELDKK
+1139 VLNTAAAYEELDKK
-1153 QREASALSTKSLK
+1153 QREMSANADKQLDQ
-1166 EFDNLQKGA
+1166 FNNLQKGA
-1175 QKTEKTIKTIAD
+1175 QKGERIFKTIVD
-1187 VVIYGASVLAAPI
+1187 VIGWTVAAVTAIPTYGASVAAMI
-1200 TSGLSLLAI
+1200 GT
-1209 PAQAVADVAWN
+1209 DVLWSK
-1220 AKISEEQIE
+1220 KISKEQIE

-1237 NYSEILSNYQTKRD
+1237 NYSEILKAYQIKRD
-1251 EFLLDVSETNKD
+1251 DFIQEVQDVNKD
-1263 TASKIV
+1263 TASQVADTMI
-1269 DSFIAS
+1269 SGLM
-1275 IIEAGREGRI
+1275 EAGRSGYV
-1285 SDASKALE
+1285 SDATKEINNLIEQFKKIDWNEIDSAKTHLE
-1293 STLED
+1293 TSLQYDEKTF
-1298 LGKVSWSVVEV
+1298 GA
-1309 TMERLTARNGIKEM
+1309 AREQIDKEI
-1323 NFGKARKFVEEELKD
+1323 RQELKD
-1338 SLKAAGLDEV
+1338 SGLEDI
-1348 EIRGVITAVLNIEFN
+1348 EIDTIITAVLNISYK
-1363 GAAEV
+1363 GAAQAESI
-1368 EQLKKNIDTEI
+1368 KK
-1379 SNLRAS
+1379 
-1385 GGRQEK
+1385 Q
-1391 IDALSN
+1391 IDAQIKDLEKDGLTDEEAVKKKQLEDMKAGIDN
-1397 FKGELD
+1397 LT
-1403 SLNQSE
+1403 QSE
-1409 IELLKNAGMLDVAF
+1409 LELLSSSGLLKTEFSSLFSSAGGIDKIL
-1423 AEVFENNGGVK
+1423 EKYKEE
-1434 KTLSSFKMQNGELNK
+1434 NGELNK
-1449 QKAIISS
+1449 NKAIVGTINDLLGEKAELLEK
-1456 INSMLNETSDKE
+1456 INSLNGKDTNAQQAYNDKLR
-1468 KEIQDY
+1468 KLAKQDVNKMSFNSEDERSEY
-1474 EKKNKEE
+1474 EEE
-1481 RKQFQET
+1481 RYQYYKS
-1488 TREYIPK
+1488 
-1495 IMNFSDAENEKYVQ
+1495 MAEEDPTNLNRFNRKRNTYPLT
-1509 EKVDELEK
+1509 LE
-1517 RYKKL
+1517 
-1522 YDKGI
+1522 
-1527 TSDPL
+1527 
-1532 KGRPD
+1532 
-1537 YNANGFDLEK
+1537 EK
-1547 GYDTDGANGKF
+1547 GKIE
-1558 VSDYA
+1558 
-1563 FKKGFEAYVQYR
+1563 EAR
-1575 KAQEENDKII
+1575 KAFAEYNSTVQQN
-1585 NELTKDNTKFADSI
+1585 KD
-1599 KEMVSKIESY
+1599 
-1609 AVPTFDEL
+1609 
-1617 SSKIKEMKTSWDAFY
+1617 KIKELETETKSYSDT
-1632 GLADKLDSTDGILDA
+1632 LNKLIPLIETAKEPTFGEMSSAISEIQSTFENIVSLVDSLQDSNNLFSFGDVGDLFSILDT
-1647 DGLIQL
+1647 
-1653 FDLLGS
+1653 FEKTVDLTNSASLGAQNYY
-1659 FEDAAFESQEQFNGW
+1659 DALGKIND
-1674 MHAIQAVNNG
+1674 AV
-1684 LSQQNGQLV
+1684 QYQNGQLIAQEGLEEGLYQLAIASAVAKAEEFAIQLEQTEQELEYQNV
-1693 INEEAMGGINDLIS
+1693 ILEAEKTAINAALEELQSKKENVDVAGTLNDVELKLEKNLAEASVKTEEAKLNARLSAASQFAAQYAKIMREAENGTYEGGTSKVEVDLKNLRDQLS
-1707 YSTKLKANDMLMS
+1707 QS
-1720 IEQGR
+1720 I
-1725 VELENQKSVLEA
+1725 KDSVLSD
-1737 QKAAVDAEI
+1737 VDM
-1746 IALKAMSDA
+1746 KDVDGS
-1755 EYKKAME
+1755 
-1762 KGEIQETLKTSY
+1762 IQRLQNRLNSLDDQINKNNDRIKTT
-1774 IDLLD
+1774 IDLKKKVSDYLKD
-1779 KTNMA
+1779 PHA
-1784 EIEAEDNKFSTLI
+1784 F
-1797 TMTGNYY
+1797 GN
-1804 KQIAAMRTAY
+1804 
-1814 ANGEDIGDVS
+1814 
-1824 WIDIKGKY
+1824 
-1832 SKVYEKFVDESSNAM
+1832 NAQVEGM
-1847 TSLISSNRQET
+1847 
-1858 IDSLQKYS
+1858 
-1866 DQLGASIS
+1866 
-1874 NLDQRINNEVKLKKT
+1874 KK
-1889 VAEFL
+1889 
-1894 ASDSA
+1894 ASDSQ
-1899 NLGKTFDDASKS
+1899 K
-1911 ASDYNEKL
+1911 DYNEKL

-1946 DGYSGEDYG
+1946 KDYSGEDYG
-1955 RLLMSNLD
+1955 RLMMTNLD
-1963 LAQQQYEVYKDLFA
+1963 LAQQQYDVYKDLFK

-1997 MFKIME
+1997 MFKIQE

-2008 WADTSMYDKYK
+2008 WADLTMYDKYK
-2019 NMPADMKEDIDNLVE
+2019 SMPADMKEDIDNLVE

-2182 TYDYRLEKMTWYWE
+2182 TYEYRLEKMTWYWE

-2250 ELGKMTSDIV
+2250 ELGKLTSDIV

-2280 QKATDAVNSYAA
+2280 QKATEAANSYAR
-2292 AASRVSNYKPSSSPI
+2292 AASAAWSAGNYYNNLKNTKEDPKPKDDKKDKVTKPNASKEAWGPSDVGRRYIVGDIHAKTYEEKRGQLTEFKGYTNRGSQLPKTV
-2307 TIDTTDTTE
+2307 TIKD
-2316 TDNNNNDDT
+2316 
-2325 TSNDGTKMKKGDK
+2325 KKK
-2338 IEFRPA
+2338 F
-2344 SNRTAKVVVYDENGG
+2344 
-2359 SVGTYQNGWGDK
+2359 
-2371 NGKAGEIKTI
+2371 NGKEYVK
-2381 RGVRMVY
+2381 VRNTVGKDVWMLPSNLVGSAY
-2388 FSPAGGYIE
+2388 ASGGY
-2397 TRHFQKQGTWGAS
+2397 
-2410 KRYYRSGGMVDYTGP
+2410 VDYTGP

-2460 NATTNSNVTFGSI
+2460 NATTNSNITFGSI

-2495 GANDMMAKKGIGTRL
+2495 GANDMMAKKGIGTKL

>member
-24 IKEIRMPEIKVG
+24 IKEIRMPEIKIG

-49 NAIRDLNRELSKGT
+49 NAIRNLNRELSKGT

-75 GEETTKVKTQ
+75 GEETQKVRTQ

-113 KQLKKLDTESQKR
+113 KQLRKLDTESQKR

-150 ISKTEAL
+150 ISKAEAL

-164 TKQDQERLEIAKQ
+164 TKQDQERLEIVRQ
-177 IIAKEEELAKLR
+177 IVAKEEELAKLR

-266 KFGDIVSGTFLG
+266 KFGDIISGTFLG

-389 SANEAMDIADKMSAL
+389 SANEAMGIADKMSAL

-645 GFKTWSLEKLGLKD
+645 GFKTWSIEKLGLKD
-659 LSSDLNGLGKSFQ
+659 TLKDIGALGNSFQ
-672 DVGNKANSV
+672 EVGKKANLAWSSV
-681 WSHIKNSIDGLGNYT
+681 KKFIDGFGNNKYIEETT
-696 KAINETSQAL
+696 KKTKDFTTAKEMSTAAQINSNSAQITEAGLNTDIALSAEGAANAYKIYNEELFKNATALAGNDIDQTNEIKQNLEKMTSDIAGIDKEI
-706 EDNTSASQSNELA
+706 EDVDKLMDEKVKQIDKKKRRNISEELVSASPNKRRSEAEKYL
-719 QENLT
+719 
-724 RSKQSDDL
+724 RSKSSADSTETIQDLLANNKKNTQKLTKDTQKDLLNFAIDNHDDIVKFLEEENKSAIKQMTEEFDDL
-732 VEDQEIKEAGSNTGA
+732 
-747 QIAMR
+747 
-752 KAYEQATDA
+752 
-761 VKTQLDIMSTNS
+761 S
-773 DGYIQEQERAIRET
+773 DRYG
-787 EAQIKKNKAEEQKL
+787 KL
-801 LEANEAERAR
+801 LETRQN
-811 RKSELQTLR
+811 KVSEFEQYSTSIESSPFYQKALSKYNLNQINQKNTLSL
-820 EGYERKVKNPDS
+820 PDM
-832 KKIGGEL
+832 K
-839 YEEATESLRRKGLLG
+839 TVLG
-854 DVQQL
+854 D
-859 SLFGDDEVDKMIEE
+859 
-873 EMERLAKEYGI
+873 
-884 GYHELQEVLKD
+884 
-895 ESDKIFNI
+895 
-903 NNDAIEE
+903 
-910 LRKSRK
+910 K
-916 NLTKEVSTLNKDLL
+916 NL
-930 KYKSNLGKQKKSSIS
+930 G
-945 LDDPK
+945 
-950 QVKKARDLSE
+950 
-960 KRLDAFKNLD
+960 
-970 SVSIGQ
+970 
-976 VKDITTDKF
+976 
-985 LTNIEKISA
+985 NIEKFTA
-994 VFSKINIGGGLVA
+994 FTNKLNIGVGLVA
-1007 GSLAQMGASFLGLD
+1007 GSLTKMGASFLGLD
-1021 EDMSSALSTGIG
+1021 DDMSSALSTSVG
-1033 LATTFSKFAP
+1033 LATSFAKFAP

-1078 QKQDEVGQQ
+1078 QKQDEVSQQ

-1120 RLIELVPGAVAG
+1120 RLIELVPGAVTG

-1187 VVIYGASVLAAPI
+1187 VIIYSASVLAAPV
-1200 TSGLSLLAI
+1200 TGGLSLLAI
-1209 PAQAVADVAWN
+1209 PAQVVADVAWN

-1309 TMERLTARNGIKEM
+1309 AMERLTARNGIKEM

-1391 IDALSN
+1391 IDALGN

-1468 KEIQDY
+1468 KEIQGY

-1488 TREYIPK
+1488 TKEYIPK

-1558 VSDYA
+1558 VDDYA

-1585 NELTKDNTKFADSI
+1585 NELTKDNAKFADSI

-1617 SSKIKEMKTSWDAFY
+1617 SSKIEEMKTSWDAFY

-1659 FEDAAFESQEQFNGW
+1659 FEDAAFENQEQFDGW

-1693 INEEAMGGINDLIS
+1693 MNEEAMGGINDLIS

-1784 EIEAEDNKFSTLI
+1784 EIEAEDNKFSTLV

-1832 SKVYEKFVDESSNAM
+1832 SKVYEKFVEESSNAM

-1894 ASDSA
+1894 ASDST

-1997 MFKIME
+1997 MFKIIE

-2034 AFQKQRDALRDTEN
+2034 AFQKQRDALRNTEK

-2292 AASRVSNYKPSSSPI
+2292 AASRVSSYKPSSSLI
-2307 TIDTTDTTE
+2307 TTDTTDTTE
-2316 TDNNNNDDT
+2316 TNNNNNDDT

-2359 SVGTYQNGWGDK
+2359 SVRTYQNGWGDK

-2410 KRYYRSGGMVDYTGP
+2410 ERYYRSGGIVDYTGP

-2460 NATTNSNVTFGSI
+2460 NATTNSNITFGSI

-2495 GANDMMAKKGIGTRL
+2495 GANDMMAKKGIGTKL

>member
-24 IKEIRMPEIKVG
+24 IKEIRMPEIKIG

-113 KQLKKLDTESQKR
+113 KQLKKLDAESQKR

-150 ISKTEAL
+150 ISKAEAL

-266 KFGDIVSGTFLG
+266 KFGDIISGTFLG

-300 ETLTR
+300 EILTR

-317 NSLTSSYNK
+317 NNLTSSYNK

-355 LKMTEASIAVSK
+355 LKMTEASIAISK
-367 TGGIGAAEAADRLTA
+367 TGGIDAAEAADRLTA

-389 SANEAMDIADKMSAL
+389 SANEAMGIADKMSAL

-599 KRIIDMFSSF
+599 KRIIDMFSSLV
-609 IELLNKIPKGI
+609 ELLNKIPKGI

-636 LSKAGNLFK
+636 LGKAGNLFK
-645 GFKTWSLEKLGLKD
+645 GFKTWSIEKLGLKD
-659 LSSDLNGLGKSFQ
+659 ISNDIGLLGNSFQ
-672 DVGNKANSV
+672 DVSKKANSA
-681 WSHIKNSIDGLGNYT
+681 WNSIKKFIDGFGNT
-696 KAINETSQAL
+696 KYVKDMNQAIEENSEATDANRLKRLESESSKVSEQKSSTLLSSTENALTNSYNLLTESIKKNEEAL
-706 EDNTSASQSNELA
+706 QSNDDEMLLEQNDAYKVAKSNLSWATANENQIKKQINDVQENFRLNKMRKLDEEKSLATSSKHGNSLIKQYLESTGMDTKGLRVSQQMFDDNYEDAKKWLREKTNKEISELAEQAQADAMRLVEEAEDAKKRTDKIRKELA
-719 QENLT
+719 QIRKDSGYSYNKE
-724 RSKQSDDL
+724 DL
-732 VEDQEIKEAGSNTGA
+732 PQ
-747 QIAMR
+747 
-752 KAYEQATDA
+752 
-761 VKTQLDIMSTNS
+761 
-773 DGYIQEQERAIRET
+773 
-787 EAQIKKNKAEEQKL
+787 KKNSTKFFDTFKEKETF
-801 LEANEAERAR
+801 
-811 RKSELQTLR
+811 S
-820 EGYERKVKNPDS
+820 
-832 KKIGGEL
+832 
-839 YEEATESLRRKGLLG
+839 LG
-854 DVQQL
+854 DVGK
-859 SLFGDDEVDKMIEE
+859 LFREDKN
-873 EMERLAKEYGI
+873 I
-884 GYHELQEVLKD
+884 GNFD
-895 ESDKIFNI
+895 
-903 NNDAIEE
+903 
-910 LRKSRK
+910 
-916 NLTKEVSTLNKDLL
+916 
-930 KYKSNLGKQKKSSIS
+930 
-945 LDDPK
+945 
-950 QVKKARDLSE
+950 
-960 KRLDAFKNLD
+960 
-970 SVSIGQ
+970 
-976 VKDITTDKF
+976 
-985 LTNIEKISA
+985 KISA
-994 VFSKINIGGGLVA
+994 LFNKINISSGLVA
-1007 GSLAQMGASFLGLD
+1007 GSLTQMGASFLGLD
-1021 EDMSSALSTGIG
+1021 DDMSSALSTGIG

-1043 PWGAI
+1043 PWGTI
-1048 IGASIGGV
+1048 IGASIGAV
-1056 KLVFDKL
+1056 KFVFDKL
-1063 WPSVEKTQEK
+1063 WPSVETTQKK
-1073 LAQLQ
+1073 LTELQ
-1078 QKQDEVGQQ
+1078 QEMDEFSQKKN
-1087 MTDMRSSLDVYEKLS
+1087 SIESNLAVYEELS
-1102 GKLDKTEEETQ
+1102 TKLDKTDEETQ
-1113 QLKDSTE
+1113 KLKDSTE
-1120 RLIELVPGAVAG
+1120 ELVKLVPGAVIG

-1139 VLNTAKAYEELDKK
+1139 VLNTAAAYEELDKK
-1153 QREASALSTKSLK
+1153 QREMSANADKQLDQ
-1166 EFDNLQKGA
+1166 FNNLQKGA
-1175 QKTEKTIKTIAD
+1175 QKTERTLNVIWKVIGVIATGAATIFGSPVA
-1187 VVIYGASVLAAPI
+1187 GAAVGAGFFGTSLAWD
-1200 TSGLSLLAI
+1200 S
-1209 PAQAVADVAWN
+1209 
-1220 AKISEEQIE
+1220 KISKEQIE

-1237 NYSEILSNYQTKRD
+1237 NYSEILKAYQIKRD
-1251 EFLLDVSETNKD
+1251 DFIQEIQDVNKD
-1263 TASKIV
+1263 TASQVADTMI
-1269 DSFIAS
+1269 SGLM
-1275 IIEAGREGRI
+1275 EAGRSGYV
-1285 SDASKALE
+1285 SDATKEINNLIEQFKKIDWNEIDSAKTHLE
-1293 STLED
+1293 TSLQYDEKTF
-1298 LGKVSWSVVEV
+1298 GA
-1309 TMERLTARNGIKEM
+1309 AREQIDKEI
-1323 NFGKARKFVEEELKD
+1323 RQELKD
-1338 SLKAAGLDEV
+1338 SGLEDI
-1348 EIRGVITAVLNIEFN
+1348 EIDTIITAVLNISYK
-1363 GAAEV
+1363 GAAQAESI
-1368 EQLKKNIDTEI
+1368 KK
-1379 SNLRAS
+1379 
-1385 GGRQEK
+1385 Q
-1391 IDALSN
+1391 IDAQIKDLEKDGLTDEEAVKKKQLEDMKAGIDN
-1397 FKGELD
+1397 LT
-1403 SLNQSE
+1403 QSE
-1409 IELLKNAGMLDVAF
+1409 LELLSSSGLLKTEFSSLFSSAGGIDKIL
-1423 AEVFENNGGVK
+1423 EKYKEE
-1434 KTLSSFKMQNGELNK
+1434 NGELNK
-1449 QKAIISS
+1449 NKAIVGTINDLLGEKAELLEK
-1456 INSMLNETSDKE
+1456 INSLNGKDTNAQQTYNDKLR
-1468 KEIQDY
+1468 KLAKQDINKMSFNSEDERSEY
-1474 EKKNKEE
+1474 EEE
-1481 RKQFQET
+1481 RYQYYKSMAEEDPT
-1488 TREYIPK
+1488 NLDR
-1495 IMNFSDAENEKYVQ
+1495 FSGKRNTYPLT
-1509 EKVDELEK
+1509 LE
-1517 RYKKL
+1517 
-1522 YDKGI
+1522 
-1527 TSDPL
+1527 
-1532 KGRPD
+1532 
-1537 YNANGFDLEK
+1537 EK
-1547 GYDTDGANGKF
+1547 GKIE
-1558 VSDYA
+1558 
-1563 FKKGFEAYVQYR
+1563 EAR
-1575 KAQEENDKII
+1575 KAFAEYNSTIQQN
-1585 NELTKDNTKFADSI
+1585 KD
-1599 KEMVSKIESY
+1599 
-1609 AVPTFDEL
+1609 
-1617 SSKIKEMKTSWDAFY
+1617 KIKELETETKSYSDTLNELIPLIETAKEPTFGEMSSAISEIQSTFENIVS
-1632 GLADKLDSTDGILDA
+1632 LMDSLHDSNNLFSFGDVGDLFSILDT
-1647 DGLIQL
+1647 
-1653 FDLLGS
+1653 FEKTVDLTNSASLGAQNYY
-1659 FEDAAFESQEQFNGW
+1659 DALGKINN
-1674 MHAIQAVNNG
+1674 AV
-1684 LSQQNGQLV
+1684 QYQNGQLV
-1693 INEEAMGGINDLIS
+1693 AQEGLEEGLYQLAIASAVAKAEEFAIQLEQTEQELRYQNVILEAEKTAINAAIKELQDKKEKANVTKTLNDTELTLETNLAEASVKTEEA
-1707 YSTKLKANDMLMS
+1707 KLNERL
-1720 IEQGR
+1720 
-1725 VELENQKSVLEA
+1725 N
-1737 QKAAVDAEI
+1737 AASQFAAKYAKI
-1746 IALKAMSDA
+1746 MR
-1755 EYKKAME
+1755 
-1762 KGEIQETLKTSY
+1762 
-1774 IDLLD
+1774 
-1779 KTNMA
+1779 
-1784 EIEAEDNKFSTLI
+1784 EAESGTYEGG
-1797 TMTGNYY
+1797 T
-1804 KQIAAMRTAY
+1804 
-1814 ANGEDIGDVS
+1814 
-1824 WIDIKGKY
+1824 
-1832 SKVYEKFVDESSNAM
+1832 SKVKVDLGNLREEIAKNIKDSVNAM
-1847 TSLISSNRQET
+1847 ADTKDVDGSIQRLQNRLNSL
-1858 IDSLQKYS
+1858 D
-1866 DQLGASIS
+1866 DQI
-1874 NLDQRINNEVKLKKT
+1874 NKNNDRIKTTLDLKKK
-1889 VAEFL
+1889 VSDYLKDPHAFGNNAQVEGMKK
-1894 ASDSA
+1894 ASDSQ
-1899 NLGKTFDDASKS
+1899 K
-1911 ASDYNEKL
+1911 DYNEKL

-1946 DGYSGEDYG
+1946 KDYSGEDYG
-1955 RLLMSNLD
+1955 RLMMTNLD
-1963 LAQQQYEVYKDLFA
+1963 LAQQQYDVYKDLFK

-1997 MFKIME
+1997 MFKIQE

-2008 WADTSMYDKYK
+2008 WADLTMYDKYK
-2019 NMPADMKEDIDNLVE
+2019 SMPADMKEDIDNLVE

-2182 TYDYRLEKMTWYWE
+2182 TYEYRLEKMTWYWE

-2260 SVTQTVEAMDIKI
+2260 SVTQTVEAMNVKI
-2273 QALPGSW
+2273 QALSGSW
-2280 QKATDAVNSYAA
+2280 QKATEDANSYTRAA
-2292 AASRVSNYKPSSSPI
+2292 NAAWNAGNYYNNLKNTKEDPKPKDDKKDKVTKPDASKEVWGPSDVGRRYIVGDIHAKTYEEKRGQLTEFKGYTNRGSQLPKTV
-2307 TIDTTDTTE
+2307 TIKD
-2316 TDNNNNDDT
+2316 
-2325 TSNDGTKMKKGDK
+2325 KKK
-2338 IEFRPA
+2338 F
-2344 SNRTAKVVVYDENGG
+2344 
-2359 SVGTYQNGWGDK
+2359 
-2371 NGKAGEIKTI
+2371 NGKEYVK
-2381 RGVRMVY
+2381 VRNTVGKDVWMLPSNLVGCAY
-2388 FSPAGGYIE
+2388 ASGGY
-2397 TRHFQKQGTWGAS
+2397 
-2410 KRYYRSGGMVDYTGP
+2410 VDYTGP

-2482 AADGKKALDIFVQ
+2482 AADGKKALDVFVQ

>member
-24 IKEIRMPEIKVG
+24 IKEIRMPEIKIG

-49 NAIRDLNRELSKGT
+49 NAIRNLNRELSKGT

-75 GEETTKVKTQ
+75 GEETQKVRTQ

-113 KQLKKLDTESQKR
+113 KQLRKLDTESQKR

-150 ISKTEAL
+150 ISKAEVL

-164 TKQDQERLEIAKQ
+164 TKQDQERLEIARQ
-177 IIAKEEELAKLR
+177 IVAKEEELAKLR

-266 KFGDIVSGTFLG
+266 KFGDIISGTFLG

-389 SANEAMDIADKMSAL
+389 SANEAMGIADKMSAL

-645 GFKTWSLEKLGLKD
+645 GFKTWSIEKLGLKD
-659 LSSDLNGLGKSFQ
+659 TLKDIGALGNSFQ
-672 DVGNKANSV
+672 EVGKKANLAWSSV
-681 WSHIKNSIDGLGNYT
+681 KKFIDGFGNNKYIEETT
-696 KAINETSQAL
+696 KKTKDFTTAKEMSTAAQINSNSAQITEAGLNTDIALSAEGAANAYKIYNEELFKNATALAGNDIDQTNEIKQNLEKMTSDIAGIDKEI
-706 EDNTSASQSNELA
+706 EDVDKLMDEKVKQIDKKKRRNISEELVSASPNKRRSEAEKYL
-719 QENLT
+719 
-724 RSKQSDDL
+724 RSKSSADSTETIQDLLANNKKNTQKLTKDTQKDLLNFAIDNHDDIVKFLEEENKSAIKQMTEEFDDL
-732 VEDQEIKEAGSNTGA
+732 
-747 QIAMR
+747 
-752 KAYEQATDA
+752 
-761 VKTQLDIMSTNS
+761 S
-773 DGYIQEQERAIRET
+773 DRYG
-787 EAQIKKNKAEEQKL
+787 KL
-801 LEANEAERAR
+801 LETRQN
-811 RKSELQTLR
+811 KVSEFEQYSTSIESSPFYQKALSKYNLNQINQKNTLSL
-820 EGYERKVKNPDS
+820 PDM
-832 KKIGGEL
+832 K
-839 YEEATESLRRKGLLG
+839 TVLG
-854 DVQQL
+854 D
-859 SLFGDDEVDKMIEE
+859 
-873 EMERLAKEYGI
+873 
-884 GYHELQEVLKD
+884 
-895 ESDKIFNI
+895 
-903 NNDAIEE
+903 
-910 LRKSRK
+910 K
-916 NLTKEVSTLNKDLL
+916 NL
-930 KYKSNLGKQKKSSIS
+930 G
-945 LDDPK
+945 
-950 QVKKARDLSE
+950 
-960 KRLDAFKNLD
+960 
-970 SVSIGQ
+970 
-976 VKDITTDKF
+976 
-985 LTNIEKISA
+985 NIEKFTA
-994 VFSKINIGGGLVA
+994 FTNKLNIGVGLVA
-1007 GSLAQMGASFLGLD
+1007 GSLTKMGASFLGLD
-1021 EDMSSALSTGIG
+1021 DDMSSALSTSVG
-1033 LATTFSKFAP
+1033 LATSFAKFAP

-1078 QKQDEVGQQ
+1078 QKQDEVSQQ

-1120 RLIELVPGAVAG
+1120 RLIELVPGAVTG

-1187 VVIYGASVLAAPI
+1187 VIIYSASVLAAPV
-1200 TSGLSLLAI
+1200 TGGLSLLAI
-1209 PAQAVADVAWN
+1209 PAQVVADVAWN

-1275 IIEAGREGRI
+1275 IIEAGREGRV

-1309 TMERLTARNGIKEM
+1309 AMERLTARNGIKEM

-1391 IDALSN
+1391 IDALGN

-1468 KEIQDY
+1468 KEIQGY

-1488 TREYIPK
+1488 TKEYIPK

-1558 VSDYA
+1558 VDDYA

-1585 NELTKDNTKFADSI
+1585 NELTKDNAKFADSI

-1617 SSKIKEMKTSWDAFY
+1617 SSKIEEMKTSWDAFY

-1659 FEDAAFESQEQFNGW
+1659 FEDAAFENQEQFDGW

-1693 INEEAMGGINDLIS
+1693 MNEEAMGGINDLIS

-1784 EIEAEDNKFSTLI
+1784 EIEAEDNKFSTLV

-1832 SKVYEKFVDESSNAM
+1832 SKVYEKFVEESSNAM

-2034 AFQKQRDALRDTEN
+2034 AFQKQRDALRNTEK

-2160 RFEDDMDDRKQWL
+2160 RFEDDMNDRKQWL

-2292 AASRVSNYKPSSSPI
+2292 AASRVSSYKPSSNLI
-2307 TIDTTDTTE
+2307 TTDTTDTTE

-2344 SNRTAKVVVYDENGG
+2344 SNRKTRVVVYDENGG

-2397 TRHFQKQGTWGAS
+2397 TRHFQKQGKWGAS
-2410 KRYYRSGGMVDYTGP
+2410 ERYYRSGGMVDYTGP

-2482 AADGKKALDIFVQ
+2482 AADGKKALDVFVQ
-2495 GANDMMAKKGIGTRL
+2495 GANDMMAKKGIGTKL